1 MVKCSIDDTSLKQIK
16 NMTARVLR
24 AHLKEHGTASALK
37 SNMKQL
43 IQDISEQFE
52 LTDSMVIAQA
62 ISDAATRYGVNEQ
75 IPDYFNAENINNILI
90 ASDQDIQQ
98 VDPLE
103 ASTDQ
108 LTDVPQ
114 IKSKLDASR
123 DFMDKSF
130 GLAKEVEIQFQNIT
144 NQNLFDCL
152 FINRGSIN
160 QKSGIV
166 QNTKELN
173 DNIRSY
179 QTQLLKNITTYLRS
193 VLRNARNLKIE
204 EDIKKAVAKPVMYDE
219 NNKYTGILEVL
230 RPLIDTYIREPLL
243 GKTDIIR
250 EVYNTSRDSNSPDS
264 KLSKQKLDA
273 FNSMVLLRNF
283 DTYLS
288 VLLGKAIQIKDFNQ
302 KTGEDKYQISDK
314 TAKLATT
321 WRVSENIFVEDE
333 ADAITKL
340 AINTS
345 PLYNWGSTVPKEG
358 YFLNFSNFQHIIAKI
373 KDLTYN
379 TETDKIIFDKNFGK
393 NYKDLYKEIPQE
405 LKDKSLRS
413 FISMVR
419 RNPRKYLH
427 SIFDILSNDNFKK
440 DNPGIYKNFT
450 QDELNKLYSLSKD
463 IFNGSNSLRNLVSGN
478 PDIDYYAFVTQ
489 SADSIFNVRYIQYYQ
504 DEDGKVQVRTLLDQ
518 GINNVKRKLEQTI
531 NVSNSITLI
540 GNWES
545 YKSSLGLTASYEN
558 DDLKSITFK
567 IPGTDIV
574 AEVLANSGDVR
585 LTGNINYVQDLQKLL
600 PFIDKTLRMNLQNNM
615 EFLNSLKETF
625 GSTYEVGSNL
635 LKFASRVIFNQYVSK
650 EILTDAPTST
660 RQDLISMIYG
670 RNAPSYNWELDE
682 LGMVH
687 GNDIRTLN
695 LMALAKANMDGIT
708 TATQVKDGEGN
719 GQSNQTL
726 SRLLGSLTSQWELQE
741 RQKDSISNS
750 FQLLTTPGLLEGIY
764 TAKEF
769 YNPSDRS
776 KSTTAMNVNEM
787 AYSQV
792 VYDFIGGL
800 MERSDN
806 NVVGN
811 GHIMILPS
819 VNSDKGTIGRLK
831 IDLNTPVYLDGIQKP
846 LKDFTSSELKRLI
859 SQEFGEFYENMYYKV
874 ISDWATL
881 EDYMVHIGYPVKGLL
896 ASDFINGFKNF
907 NQIFPSLNTGFKTP
921 VEFVKSIVLDHN
933 SMFRLHPLELV
944 DQVHY
949 KNVKGNLAINPAI
962 IAQVA
967 RFKPESLIFQGNN
980 KQLMYPSSEQF
991 WIRKKAEV
999 LKGLLKSNFRINV
1012 TESSQPELKFIEDN
1026 YKGWINTSGDVIL
1039 AKANINGNLIDIA
1052 SSKDLLKLGIQGN
1065 INDVIDGVSSTLQLN
1080 PILEQYNYL
1089 DYLVSQEF
1097 MDLTVGS
1104 FVAHPEKSKSAD
1116 VLQQEAAHFQAQH
1129 KRNVSFTAAMH
1140 TFQLNLLNGIPEYY
1154 NLAVIDDIHDTQG
1167 TIIGLDNDIKP
1178 FDGAT
1183 FVNPFVVILE
1193 NNSLGGARAG
1203 ISKKQFVHFKNET
1216 TGTGGII
1223 KTAGFGL
1230 TNDWIRNSP
1239 FLERMMRKMTD
1250 HIWLNEDNNPF
1261 VTDITKNWKGDKINY
1276 KKFFFKR
1283 NGKTY
1288 QITNI
1293 ESLGNNT
1300 YRRTIQ
1306 EVTLDGN
1313 PIGKPLQGKNIVI
1326 DSNYKLW
1333 NFFGGKDSMELKNG
1347 KLLPSNTSVE
1357 NVVLAMNNIGTP
1369 KNNNIQ
1375 TQDDIWQALKMSDV
1389 HYLATAGAVKQGAAN
1404 INSASRYN
1412 DDVPYD
1418 TQRIHMYQSGIQ
1430 LDKEHHADEAELSL
1444 MTQVISACAAKGYTI
1459 DTAIGLYD
1467 ALRKSTDINT
1477 KEHLQAVQEL
1487 FADGSEESIQNFQE
1501 ILMQSIV
1508 KAISTSN
1515 GDNFAKTIA
1524 LDLMEQAK
1532 AGKKISYADVNIP
1545 LSDNNIYRK
1554 VFSTVSSFLTRSG
1567 IKQKIPGVLSVLTP
1581 SHEIMKVYA
1590 GRKYESFTNPK
1601 EELAEL
1607 QKQQAPV
1614 YDSRFTY
1621 TKDQKSFMGFN
1632 LIQVEYKSMKSKL
1645 DGQPVAARN
1654 MHDGNIYLD
1663 VQLLADK
1670 YREKAWQ
1677 KARNSEPLNY
1687 DFKSP
1692 EEWINFVLL
1701 HEAMHNQYLKKNGES
1716 SFDYETRINNEALK
1730 RLPNDITN
1738 LELGRTYLI
1747 TYNVDSEVEDVDGNL
1762 QIVPVPVTEPKP
1774 IRTPREYRQLK
1785 KDIQSGKVTQVIE
1798 DVRDGR
1804 NLAGYNV
1811 RFRTDKGS
1819 FQIWDLTSASALFD
1833 INEIEENW
1841 EGTQQDVDALKQVMV
1856 EAYGSAPNITL
1867 ENASTYLSVLKI
1879 RLRRQLQS
1887 DLQNLSK
1894 TTPNVIEQY
1903 KQLVTNGQNTREWFN
1918 KYAQW
1923 VNIKLGRND
1932 GSSIKLNGVN
1942 TVVDAANFRSVH
1954 MQVLNLLKKSQQV
1967 RIDGDWHTVDKNSL
1981 REQAYEVIMPK
1992 TFATKFGLR
2001 EFDDLNTIQNDRDYF
2016 IKQYLKNQATKV
2028 NPQQYSIEFK
2038 RADGNHLYVLNK
2050 KRVPGS
2056 QLKKLSGIVTSTD
2069 EEGNVYRLDANGNTL
2084 YKITS
2089 DTEIYTDSLGNEVI
2103 VSDDLEHYINE
2114 LKYDSVKLSENL
2126 IDFPSIIDSTCKA
2139 LRKSVNKNARSFGR
2153 YIMSGGNT
2161 AQDILGSNEE
2171 YHSVTLENY
2180 QQEPDTNPI
2189 IRAGREKHTSFL
2201 RSLDI
2206 VAARIPAQS
2215 MQSYMPMKIIAFD
2228 NPDINTAYVSTYQIL
2243 LQGSDYDVDAVSL
2256 ATFDID
2262 ANGILQLWSPY
2273 ADLANVEMRKASEN
2287 LPIPTGEEVEIQ
2299 ESDNINE
2306 CTDLFKK
2313 YGDLFNIRVAQ
2324 DYDKKTGEYTP
2335 SNTEVAISLNI
2346 NTPEQ
2351 LSRFGQM
2358 LKEIK
2363 VIHIPSNG
2371 YIPQFMKEVSNLFV
2385 IKNREQFNSIFQKL
2399 KEIVDHH
2406 NLYLDRIDKDKLS
2419 TIVNNYTMMSMYNT
2433 IIDPVNLIQAQTS
2446 VDGTTGPLKAE
2457 TKKSAEGK
2465 EAKNRT
2471 PGNFV
2476 NKYQSIVENQVGKEA
2491 IAICATGLK
2500 AFFGLTQYNNWVLNY
2515 GTSEQQSRLLL
2526 NSTHQ
2531 GHIIGGK
2538 VYKTLANIRSKDPNT
2553 ITNADVLEALS
2564 QVTNDNDAALTLSA
2578 LLSLATD
2585 NAKELALSKLN
2596 ASTKTIGMYIYGITI
2611 GMDFK
2616 DVAKILMS
2624 PTGSIVTSLLEGDV
2638 FTGKREV
2645 SQPVNVFGYFEQ
2657 CPKELLNKYD
2667 VHQDPEGNT
2676 IPISP
2681 LQKFSELFRREQKLG
2696 KEDDLGKAIATF
2708 GKSGYIIQEKLNSLE
2723 SLRGQ
2728 YNSPSKYAQR
2738 IYNQLI
2744 DSIEEYVI
2752 NLSNIDEKVLS
2763 DLRTLA
2769 EGAKEM
2775 RRLGSIFSLNQGI
2788 KNDPEGLLRQ
2798 VNLIERAIY
2807 DITEDEKDIIDI
2819 NKFAFDEAYRQRAI
2833 NAYEK
2838 VKHSFNILEAVSTVP
2853 HFMGYVQ
2860 TLAIAL
2866 REVSESFK
2874 FRSSRN
2880 MSLELSTMINYKDEN
2895 RIIKGIENFVGDFL
2909 RKQWLL
2915 QNDVQMIIPKGNQA
2929 FDKQGNKYILAQ
2941 DTPVHLG
2948 TDWGAAT
2955 FRMFMES
2962 QVIPDLKAGKI
2973 KPGVDFPGV
2982 KDNRFIKD
2990 LMNDLS
2996 TNTVSRNAS
3005 IIYTLPIN
3013 MLPRTDADT
3022 ATLNAYKAEF
3032 NKLAKYAYQ
3041 YEVTTFNPEGQ
3052 AETTLSTPKPL
3063 VDLFTYYAMI
3073 ANNWKLSENSLVP
3086 ILENFQNTGIL
3097 QDFHNFEKAYDK
3109 SEYTLSLDKID
3120 IDDILPYVAP
3130 KGSPYSSYSNY
3141 LWARNSSTHKYEMM
3155 RKLSNEELDSIQEDE
3170 NGNKPG
3176 VINRYQF
3183 RGSSD
3188 TNYFPT
3194 GSIQQSEKVLNASY
3208 KDGEDTVHYQITY
3221 DVESGKIIKAQSDSV
3236 EIDLSNLKSIPTTK
3250 VNGIRKVDTNLLE
3263 SIIKD
3268 KLNPC

>member
-1 MVKCSIDDTSLKQIK
+1 MIKCSIDDTSLKQIK

-24 AHLKEHGTASALK
+24 VHLKEHGTASALK

-43 IQDISEQFE
+43 IQNISKQFE
-52 LTDSMVIAQA
+52 LTNSMTVAQA

-98 VDPLE
+98 VDQLE

-114 IKSKLDASR
+114 IKSKLEASR

-130 GLAKEVEIQFQNIT
+130 GLAKEVEVWFQNIT

-166 QNTKELN
+166 QNTRELN

-179 QTQLLKNITTYLRS
+179 QTYLLKNITIYLRS
-193 VLRNARNLKIE
+193 ILRNARNLKIE
-204 EDIKKAVAKPVMYDE
+204 EDIKKAIAKPVMYDE
-219 NNKYTGILEVL
+219 NNKYTGILETL
-230 RPLIDTYIREPLL
+230 QPLIDTYIKEPLL

-250 EVYNTSRDSNSPDS
+250 EIYNASRDSNNPDN
-264 KLSKQKLDA
+264 KLSKQKLNA
-273 FNSMVLLRNF
+273 FNSMILLRNF

-288 VLLGKAIQIKDFNQ
+288 VMLGKAIQIKDFNQ

-321 WRVSENIFVEDE
+321 WRVSENIFVEEE

-379 TETDKIIFDKNFGK
+379 ADTDNIIFNKAFGR
-393 NYKDLYKEIPQE
+393 NYKDLYKEIPE
-405 LKDKSLRS
+405 EIRDKPLRTL
-413 FISMVR
+413 INVIR

-427 SIFDILSNDNFKK
+427 SIFNILSNDNFKK

-450 QDELNKLYSLSKD
+450 QDELNKLYSLSKG
-463 IFNGSNSLRNLVSGN
+463 IFNGPNSLRNLVSGN
-478 PDIDYYAFVTQ
+478 PDIDYYAFITQ

-504 DEDGKVQVRTLLDQ
+504 DEDGKIQVRTLLDQ
-518 GINNVKRKLEQTI
+518 GINNIKRKLEQTI
-531 NVSNSITLI
+531 NISNSIKLI
-540 GNWES
+540 GDWES
-545 YKSSLGLTASYEN
+545 YKDSMNLNASYEGN
-558 DDLKSITFK
+558 NLKSITFK
-567 IPGTDIV
+567 IPGTDVV

-585 LTGNINYVQDLQKLL
+585 LSGTINYAQDFQKLL
-600 PFIDKTLRMNLQNNM
+600 PFIDKTLRMNLQNNV
-615 EFLNSLKETF
+615 EFLNSLKEVF

-650 EILTDAPTST
+650 EVLSDAPANT
-660 RQDLISMIYG
+660 RQDLISIIYG

-687 GNDIRTLN
+687 GNDVRTLN

-741 RQKDSISNS
+741 RQKDSISHS

-769 YNPSDRS
+769 YNPSDKS
-776 KSTTAMNVNEM
+776 KATTAMNVNEM

-800 MERSDN
+800 MERSDT

-831 IDLNTPVYLDGIQKP
+831 IDLNTSVYLDGIQKP
-846 LKDFTSSELKRLI
+846 LKDFTSSELERLI
-859 SQEFGEFYENMYYKV
+859 SLEFGEFYENMYYKV
-874 ISDWATL
+874 VQDWAAL

-896 ASDFINGFKNF
+896 ASDFINGFENF
-907 NQIFPSLNTGFKTP
+907 NQIFPSLNTGFNTP
-921 VEFVKSIVLDHN
+921 VEFVKSIVLDYN

-949 KNVKGNLAINPAI
+949 KNAKGNLAINPAI

-967 RFKPESLIFQGNN
+967 RFKPNSPIFQGNN
-980 KQLMYPSSEQF
+980 KQLMYPSGEQF
-991 WIRKKAEV
+991 WGKKKAEV
-999 LKGLLKSNFRINV
+999 LKGLLKSGFKINV

-1026 YKGWINTSGDVIL
+1026 YKGWINTSGDIIL
-1039 AKANINGNLIDIA
+1039 AKANINGKLIDIV
-1052 SSKDLLKLGIQGN
+1052 SNKDLLKLGIQGN
-1065 INDVIDGVSSTLQLN
+1065 VNDVIDSVTDTLQLN

-1089 DYLVSQEF
+1089 DYLISQEF

-1104 FVAHPEKSKSAD
+1104 FIAHPEKSKSAD

-1140 TFQLNLLNGIPEYY
+1140 AFQLNLLNGIPEYY

-1250 HIWLNEDNNPF
+1250 HVWLNEDSTPF
-1261 VTDITKNWKGDKINY
+1261 ITDITKNWNGDKINY

-1306 EVTLDGN
+1306 EVTSDGN
-1313 PIGKPLQGKNIVI
+1313 PVGKALQGNRIVI

-1357 NVVLAMNNIGTP
+1357 NVVLAMNSIGTP
-1369 KNNNIQ
+1369 RNNNVQ

-1404 INSASRYN
+1404 INPASRYN
-1412 DDVPYD
+1412 DDIPYD
-1418 TQRIHMYQSGIQ
+1418 TQRIPMYQSGIQ

-1444 MTQVISACAAKGYTI
+1444 MTQVISACAARGYTI

-1467 ALRKSTDINT
+1467 ALRKSTDINI
-1477 KEHLQAVQEL
+1477 KEHLQAVQAL
-1487 FADGSEESIQNFQE
+1487 FTDGSENSIQNFQE
-1501 ILMQSIV
+1501 VLMQSIV

-1515 GDNFAKTIA
+1515 GDNFAKTIS

-1532 AGKKISYADVNIP
+1532 AGKKISYADANIP

-1554 VFSTVSSFLTRSG
+1554 IFSTISAFLTRSG

-1581 SHEIMKVYA
+1581 SHDIMKVYA
-1590 GRKYESFTNPK
+1590 GRKYESFDNPK
-1601 EELAEL
+1601 EELEAL
-1607 QKQQAPV
+1607 QAQQVPV
-1614 YDSRFTY
+1614 YD
-1621 TKDQKSFMGFN
+1621 
-1632 LIQVEYKSMKSKL
+1632 
-1645 DGQPVAARN
+1645 
-1654 MHDGNIYLD
+1654 
-1663 VQLLADK
+1663 
-1670 YREKAWQ
+1670 
-1677 KARNSEPLNY
+1677 
-1687 DFKSP
+1687 
-1692 EEWINFVLL
+1692 
-1701 HEAMHNQYLKKNGES
+1701 
-1716 SFDYETRINNEALK
+1716 INN
-1730 RLPNDITN
+1730 PDSDITN
-1738 LELGRTYLI
+1738 LELGRTYLV
-1747 TYNVDSEVEDVDGNL
+1747 TSKVDSEVTDVDGNL
-1762 QIVPVPVTEPKP
+1762 QTISVPATESIL

-1785 KDIQSGKVTQVIE
+1785 KDIQSGKVTQVVE
-1798 DVRDGR
+1798 DVRVGR

-1811 RFRTDKGS
+1811 RFKTDKGS
-1819 FQIWDLTSASALFD
+1819 FQIWDLDSASTLFD
-1833 INEIEENW
+1833 VNELEQNW
-1841 EGTQQDVDALKQVMV
+1841 TGTQQDVDTLKQVMI
-1856 EAYGSAPNITL
+1856 EAYGSAPDITL
-1867 ENASTYLSVLKI
+1867 ENAKIYLNVIKI

-1887 DLQNLSK
+1887 DLKNLSK
-1894 TTPNVIEQY
+1894 TTPDVIQQY
-1903 KQLVTNGQNTREWFN
+1903 KELVTHGQSTREWFN

-1923 VNIKLGRND
+1923 VNIQLGRND
-1932 GSSIKLNGVN
+1932 GSSIRLNGVN
-1942 TVVDAANFRSVH
+1942 TVVDATNFRSVH

-1967 RIDGDWHTVDKNSL
+1967 RIGGDWHTVDKSSL

-2001 EFDDLNTIQNDRDYF
+2001 EFDDLNSIQNDRDYF
-2016 IKQYLKNQATKV
+2016 IKQYLRNQTTKV

-2056 QLKKLSGIVTSTD
+2056 QLKKLTGIVTSTD
-2069 EEGNVYRLDANGNTL
+2069 EEGNIYRLDANGNTL
-2084 YKITS
+2084 YKITP
-2089 DTEIYTDSLGNEVI
+2089 DTEIYKDSLGNEVI

-2126 IDFPSIIDSTCKA
+2126 IDFPSIVDSTCKA

-2153 YIMSGGNT
+2153 YIMSAGNT
-2161 AQDILGSNEE
+2161 THDILRSNAE
-2171 YHSVTLENY
+2171 YHSITLENY

-2262 ANGILQLWSPY
+2262 SNGILQLWSPY
-2273 ADLANVEMRKASEN
+2273 SDLTSVETRKASEN
-2287 LPIPTGEEVEIQ
+2287 LPMPTGQEVQIQ
-2299 ESDNINE
+2299 E
-2306 CTDLFKK
+2306 TDKVEDCVRLFTE
-2313 YGDLFNIRVAQ
+2313 YGDLFNIKIAQ
-2324 DYDKKTGEYTP
+2324 DYNKETKEYTP
-2335 SNTEVAISLNI
+2335 SYTEVTISLNI

-2351 LSRFGQM
+2351 LNKFGRM
-2358 LKEIK
+2358 LKEVK
-2363 VIHIPSNG
+2363 VINVPSNG
-2371 YIPQFMKEVSNLFV
+2371 YIPQFMKSVGNLFI
-2385 IKNREQFNSIFQKL
+2385 IKNREQFNSLFQKI
-2399 KEIVDHH
+2399 KEIIDNH

-2433 IIDPVNLIQAQTS
+2433 IIDPVNLIEAQTS
-2446 VDGTTGPLKAE
+2446 VDGTTGPLKDE

-2515 GTSEQQSRLLL
+2515 GTAEQQSRLLL
-2526 NSTHQ
+2526 NNNHQ
-2531 GHIIGGK
+2531 GHLIGSK

-2553 ITNADVLEALS
+2553 ITNSDVLEALS

-2616 DVAKILMS
+2616 DIAKILMS

-2645 SQPVNVFGYFEQ
+2645 SQPVDVFKYFEY
-2657 CPKELLNKYD
+2657 CPKQLLNKYD
-2667 VHQDPEGNT
+2667 VHQDPEGTT

-2681 LQKFSELFRREQKLG
+2681 LQKFSELFRQQQSLK
-2696 KEDDLGKAIATF
+2696 KNDDLGKAISDF
-2708 GKSGYIIQEKLNSLE
+2708 GKARYTIQEKLNSLE
-2723 SLRGQ
+2723 SLRSQ

-2738 IYNQLI
+2738 MYNQLI

-2763 DLRTLA
+2763 DLYTLA
-2769 EGAKEM
+2769 QGAKEM

-2788 KNDPEGLLRQ
+2788 KSDPEGLLRQ
-2798 VNLIERAIY
+2798 VNLIERAVY
-2807 DITEDEKDIIDI
+2807 DITKDEKDLIDI

-2833 NAYEK
+2833 NAYEN
-2838 VKHSFNILEAVSTVP
+2838 VKHSFNILEAVATVP

-2860 TLAIAL
+2860 TLAVAL

-2880 MSLELSTMINYKDEN
+2880 MSLELSKRIGYNDEN
-2895 RIIKGIENFVGDFL
+2895 RIIKGIENYIGDFL

-2915 QNDVQMIIPKGNQA
+2915 QNNVQIIIPKGNQA

-2941 DTPVHLG
+2941 DTPIHLG

-2982 KDNRFIKD
+2982 RDNRFIKD

-3013 MLPRTDADT
+3013 MLPRTDSDT
-3022 ATLNAYKAEF
+3022 AILNAYKAEF
-3032 NKLAKYAYQ
+3032 NKLGKYAYQ
-3041 YEVTTFNPEGQ
+3041 YEITTFNSDGQ
-3052 AETTLSTPKPL
+3052 AQVTLSTPIPL

-3097 QDFHNFEKAYDK
+3097 RDFHNFEKAYDR
-3109 SEYTLSLDKID
+3109 SEYTLSLDSID
-3120 IDDILPYVAP
+3120 ENDILPYVAP

-3155 RKLSNEELDSIQEDE
+3155 RKLTNKELDSIPEDE

-3176 VINRYQF
+3176 VINKYQF
-3183 RGSSD
+3183 IGSSD

-3194 GSIQQSEKVLNASY
+3194 GNIQQSERVLKASY
-3208 KDGEDTVHYQITY
+3208 KDGEDTIHYQITY
-3221 DVESGKIIKAQSDSV
+3221 DIESGKI
-3236 EIDLSNLKSIPTTK
+3236 LKSEPELIKDTLSDIPTIK
-3250 VNGIRKVDTNLLE
+3250 VNGIRRIDINLLE

>member
-1 MVKCSIDDTSLKQIK
+1 MIKCSIDDTSLKQIK

-52 LTDSMVIAQA
+52 LTNSMTVAQA

-114 IKSKLDASR
+114 IKSKLEASR

-130 GLAKEVEIQFQNIT
+130 GLAKEVEVQFQNIT

-179 QTQLLKNITTYLRS
+179 QTQLLKNITIYLRS
-193 VLRNARNLKIE
+193 ILRNARNLKIE
-204 EDIKKAVAKPVMYDE
+204 EDIKKAIAKPVMYDE
-219 NNKYTGILEVL
+219 NNKYTGILETL
-230 RPLIDTYIREPLL
+230 QPLIDTYIKEPLL

-250 EVYNTSRDSNSPDS
+250 EIYNASRDSNNPDN
-264 KLSKQKLDA
+264 KLSKQKLNA
-273 FNSMVLLRNF
+273 FNSMILLRNF

-288 VLLGKAIQIKDFNQ
+288 VMLGKAIQIKDFNQ

-321 WRVSENIFVEDE
+321 WRVSENIFVEEE

-345 PLYNWGSTVPKEG
+345 PLYNWGSAVPKEG

-379 TETDKIIFDKNFGK
+379 ADTDNIIFDKAFIK
-393 NYKDLYKEIPQE
+393 NYKDLYKEIPE
-405 LKDKSLRS
+405 EIRDKSLRTL
-413 FISMVR
+413 INVIR

-427 SIFDILSNDNFKK
+427 SIFNILSNDNFKK

-450 QDELNKLYSLSKD
+450 QDELNKLYSLSKG
-463 IFNGSNSLRNLVSGN
+463 IFNGPNSLRNLVSGN
-478 PDIDYYAFVTQ
+478 PDIDYYAFITQ

-504 DEDGKVQVRTLLDQ
+504 DEDGKIQVRTLLDQ
-518 GINNVKRKLEQTI
+518 GINNIKRKLEQTI
-531 NVSNSITLI
+531 NISNSIKLI
-540 GNWES
+540 GDWES
-545 YKSSLGLTASYEN
+545 YKDSMNINASYEGSN
-558 DDLKSITFK
+558 LKSITFK
-567 IPGTDIV
+567 IPGTDVV

-585 LTGNINYVQDLQKLL
+585 LSGTINYAQDFQKRL
-600 PFIDKTLRMNLQNNM
+600 PFIDKTLRMNLQNNV
-615 EFLNSLKETF
+615 EFLNSLKEVF

-650 EILTDAPTST
+650 EVLSDAPANT
-660 RQDLISMIYG
+660 RQDLISIIYG

-687 GNDIRTLN
+687 GNDVRTLN

-741 RQKDSISNS
+741 RQKDSISHS

-769 YNPSDRS
+769 YNPSDKS
-776 KSTTAMNVNEM
+776 KATTAMNVNEM

-800 MERSDN
+800 MERSDT

-831 IDLNTPVYLDGIQKP
+831 IDLNTPVYLDGVQKP
-846 LKDFTSSELKRLI
+846 LKDFTSPELERLI
-859 SQEFGEFYENMYYKV
+859 SQEFGEFYENMYYKIV
-874 ISDWATL
+874 SDWATL

-949 KNVKGNLAINPAI
+949 KNAKGNLAINPAI

-967 RFKPESLIFQGNN
+967 RFNPDSHILQGNN
-980 KQLMYPSSEQF
+980 KQLMYPSGEQF
-991 WIRKKAEV
+991 WKKKKAEI
-999 LKGLLKSNFRINV
+999 LKGLLKSGFKINV

-1039 AKANINGNLIDIA
+1039 AKANINGKLIDIV
-1052 SSKDLLKLGIQGN
+1052 SNKDLLKLGIQGN
-1065 INDVIDGVSSTLQLN
+1065 VNDVIDSVTDTLQLN

-1089 DYLVSQEF
+1089 DYLISQEF

-1104 FVAHPEKSKSAD
+1104 FIAHPEKSKSAD

-1140 TFQLNLLNGIPEYY
+1140 AFQLNLLNGIPEYY

-1250 HIWLNEDNNPF
+1250 HIWLNEDSTPF
-1261 VTDITKNWKGDKINY
+1261 ITDITKNWNGDKINY

-1306 EVTLDGN
+1306 EVTSDGN
-1313 PIGKPLQGKNIVI
+1313 PVGKALQGNRIVI

-1357 NVVLAMNNIGTP
+1357 NVVLAMNSIGTP
-1369 KNNNIQ
+1369 RNNNVQ

-1412 DDVPYD
+1412 DDIPYD

-1467 ALRKSTDINT
+1467 ALRKSTDINI
-1477 KEHLQAVQEL
+1477 KEHLQAVQAL
-1487 FADGSEESIQNFQE
+1487 FTDGSENSIQNFQE
-1501 ILMQSIV
+1501 VLMQSIV

-1515 GDNFAKTIA
+1515 GDNFAKTIS

-1532 AGKKISYADVNIP
+1532 AGKKISYADANIP

-1554 VFSTVSSFLTRSG
+1554 IFSTISAFLTRSG

-1581 SHEIMKVYA
+1581 SHDIMKVYA
-1590 GRKYESFTNPK
+1590 GRKYESFDNPK
-1601 EELAEL
+1601 EELEAL
-1607 QKQQAPV
+1607 QAQQVPV
-1614 YDSRFTY
+1614 YD
-1621 TKDQKSFMGFN
+1621 
-1632 LIQVEYKSMKSKL
+1632 
-1645 DGQPVAARN
+1645 
-1654 MHDGNIYLD
+1654 
-1663 VQLLADK
+1663 
-1670 YREKAWQ
+1670 
-1677 KARNSEPLNY
+1677 
-1687 DFKSP
+1687 
-1692 EEWINFVLL
+1692 
-1701 HEAMHNQYLKKNGES
+1701 
-1716 SFDYETRINNEALK
+1716 INN
-1730 RLPNDITN
+1730 PDSDITN
-1738 LELGRTYLI
+1738 LELGRTYLV
-1747 TYNVDSEVEDVDGNL
+1747 TSKVDSEVKDVDGNL
-1762 QIVPVPVTEPKP
+1762 QTISAPATESIL

-1785 KDIQSGKVTQVIE
+1785 KDIQSGKVTQVVE
-1798 DVRDGR
+1798 DVRVGR

-1811 RFRTDKGS
+1811 RFKTDKGS
-1819 FQIWDLTSASALFD
+1819 FQIWDLDSASTLFD
-1833 INEIEENW
+1833 VNELEENW
-1841 EGTQQDVDALKQVMV
+1841 TGTQQDVDTLKQVMI
-1856 EAYGSAPNITL
+1856 ESYGSAPDITL
-1867 ENASTYLSVLKI
+1867 ENAKIYLNVIKI

-1887 DLQNLSK
+1887 DLKNLSK
-1894 TTPNVIEQY
+1894 TTPDVIQQY
-1903 KQLVTNGQNTREWFN
+1903 KELVTHGQSTREWFN

-1923 VNIKLGRND
+1923 VNIQLGRND
-1932 GSSIKLNGVN
+1932 GSSIRLNGVN
-1942 TVVDAANFRSVH
+1942 TVVDATNFRSVH

-1967 RIDGDWHTVDKNSL
+1967 RIGGDWHTVDKNSL

-2001 EFDDLNTIQNDRDYF
+2001 EFDDLNSIQNDRDYF
-2016 IKQYLKNQATKV
+2016 IKQYLRNQTTKV

-2056 QLKKLSGIVTSTD
+2056 QLKKLTGIVTSTD
-2069 EEGNVYRLDANGNTL
+2069 EEGNIYRLDANGNTL

-2089 DTEIYTDSLGNEVI
+2089 DTEIYVDSLGNEVI

-2126 IDFPSIIDSTCKA
+2126 IDYPSIVNSTCKA

-2153 YIMSGGNT
+2153 YIMSAGNT
-2161 AQDILGSNEE
+2161 THDILRSNAE
-2171 YHSVTLENY
+2171 YHSITLENY

-2262 ANGILQLWSPY
+2262 SNGVLQLWSPY
-2273 ADLANVEMRKASEN
+2273 SDLTNVEMRKASEN
-2287 LPIPTGEEVEIQ
+2287 LPMPTGQEVQIQ
-2299 ESDNINE
+2299 ESDKIDD
-2306 CTDLFKK
+2306 CTRLFTE
-2313 YGDLFNIRVAQ
+2313 YGDLFNIKLAW
-2324 DYDKKTGEYTP
+2324 DYNKETKEHTQ
-2335 SNTEVAISLNI
+2335 SQTEVAISLNI

-2351 LSRFGQM
+2351 LSKFGKM
-2358 LKEIK
+2358 LKEVK
-2363 VIHIPSNG
+2363 VINVPSNG
-2371 YIPQFMKEVSNLFV
+2371 YIPQFMKSVGNLFI
-2385 IKNREQFNSIFQKL
+2385 IKNREQFNSLFQKI
-2399 KEIVDHH
+2399 KEIIDNH

-2433 IIDPVNLIQAQTS
+2433 IIDPVNLIEAQTS
-2446 VDGTTGPLKAE
+2446 VDGTTGPLKDE

-2515 GTSEQQSRLLL
+2515 GTAEQQSRLLL
-2526 NSTHQ
+2526 NNNHQ
-2531 GHIIGGK
+2531 GHLIGSK

-2553 ITNADVLEALS
+2553 ITNSDVLEALS

-2616 DVAKILMS
+2616 DIAKILMS

-2645 SQPVNVFGYFEQ
+2645 SQPVDVFKYFEY

-2667 VHQDPEGNT
+2667 VHQDPEGTT

-2681 LQKFSELFRREQKLG
+2681 LQKFSELFRQQQSLK
-2696 KEDDLGKAIATF
+2696 KNDDLGKAVSAF
-2708 GKSGYIIQEKLNSLE
+2708 GKARYTIQEKLSSLE
-2723 SLRGQ
+2723 SLRSQ

-2738 IYNQLI
+2738 MYNQLI
-2744 DSIEEYVI
+2744 DSIEEYVL

-2763 DLRTLA
+2763 DLYTLA
-2769 EGAKEM
+2769 QGAKEM

-2788 KNDPEGLLRQ
+2788 KSDPEGLLRQ
-2798 VNLIERAIY
+2798 VNLIERAVY
-2807 DITEDEKDIIDI
+2807 DITKDEKDLIDI

-2833 NAYEK
+2833 NAYEN
-2838 VKHSFNILEAVSTVP
+2838 VKHSFNILEAVATVP

-2860 TLAIAL
+2860 TLAVAL

-2874 FRSSRN
+2874 FRSSRS
-2880 MSLELSTMINYKDEN
+2880 MSLELSKMIGYNDEN
-2895 RIIKGIENFVGDFL
+2895 RIIKGIENYVGDSL

-2941 DTPVHLG
+2941 DTPIHLG

-3013 MLPRTDADT
+3013 MLPRTDSDT
-3022 ATLNAYKAEF
+3022 AILNAYKAEF

-3041 YEVTTFNPEGQ
+3041 YEVTTFNPDGQ
-3052 AETTLSTPKPL
+3052 AQVTLSTPVPL

-3097 QDFHNFEKAYDK
+3097 RDFHNFEKAYDK
-3109 SEYTLSLDKID
+3109 SEDTLSLDNID
-3120 IDDILPYVAP
+3120 INDVLPYVAP

-3155 RKLSNEELDSIQEDE
+3155 RKLSNEELDSIPEDE

-3176 VINRYQF
+3176 VINKYQF
-3183 RGSSD
+3183 IGSSD

-3194 GSIQQSEKVLNASY
+3194 GSIQQPEKVLNASY
-3208 KDGEDTVHYQITY
+3208 KDGENTVHYQITY
-3221 DVESGKIIKAQSDSV
+3221 DVESGKITKARSGLT
-3236 EIDLSNLKSIPTTK
+3236 EIDLSDLESIPTTK

>member
-1 MVKCSIDDTSLKQIK
+1 MIKCSIDDTSLKQIK
-16 NMTARVLR
+16 NLTARVLR

-52 LTDSMVIAQA
+52 LTNSMTVAQT
-62 ISDAATRYGVNEQ
+62 ISDVATRYGVNEQ

-114 IKSKLDASR
+114 IKSKLEASR

-130 GLAKEVEIQFQNIT
+130 GLAKEAEVQFQNIT

-166 QNTKELN
+166 QNTRELN

-179 QTQLLKNITTYLRS
+179 QTQLLKSITIYLGS
-193 VLRNARNLKIE
+193 ILGNARNLKIG
-204 EDIKKAVAKPVMYDE
+204 EDVKKAITKPVMYDE
-219 NNKYTGILEVL
+219 NNKYTGVLETL
-230 RPLIDTYIREPLL
+230 QPLIDTYIKEPLL

-250 EVYNTSRDSNSPDS
+250 EIYNASRDSNNPDNN
-264 KLSKQKLDA
+264 LSKQKLNA
-273 FNSMVLLRNF
+273 FNSMILLRNF

-288 VLLGKAIQIKDFNQ
+288 VMLGKAIQIKDFNQ

-321 WRVSENIFVEDE
+321 WRVSENIFVEEE

-379 TETDKIIFDKNFGK
+379 IDTDNIIFDKAFSK
-393 NYKDLYKEIPQE
+393 NYKDLYKEIPE
-405 LKDKSLRS
+405 EIRDKSLRTL
-413 FISMVR
+413 INVIR

-427 SIFDILSNDNFKK
+427 SIFNILSNDNFKK

-463 IFNGSNSLRNLVSGN
+463 IFNGPNSLRNLVSGN
-478 PDIDYYAFVTQ
+478 PDIDYYAFITQ

-504 DEDGKVQVRTLLDQ
+504 DEDGKIQVRTLLDQ
-518 GINNVKRKLEQTI
+518 GVNNIKRKLEQTI
-531 NVSNSITLI
+531 NMSNSIKLI
-540 GNWES
+540 GDWES
-545 YKSSLGLTASYEN
+545 YKDSMNLNASYEN
-558 DDLKSITFK
+558 GNLKSITFK
-567 IPGTDIV
+567 IPGTDVV

-585 LTGNINYVQDLQKLL
+585 LSGVINYVNDFQKFL
-600 PFIDKTLRMNLQNNM
+600 PFIDKTLRMNLQNNV
-615 EFLNSLKETF
+615 ELLNSLKEVF

-650 EILTDAPTST
+650 EVLSDAPTNT
-660 RQDLISMIYG
+660 RQDLISIIYG
-670 RNAPSYNWELDE
+670 RNAPSYNWDLDE

-687 GNDIRTLN
+687 GNDVRTLN
-695 LMALAKANMDGIT
+695 NMALAKANMDGIT
-708 TATQVKDGEGN
+708 TATQVKDGEGH

-769 YNPSDRS
+769 YNPSDKS
-776 KSTTAMNVNEM
+776 KATTAMNVNEM

-846 LKDFTSSELKRLI
+846 LKDFTSPELERLI

-874 ISDWATL
+874 VSDWTTL

-949 KNVKGNLAINPAI
+949 KNADGNLAINPAI

-967 RFKPESLIFQGNN
+967 RFKPDSPIFQGN
-980 KQLMYPSSEQF
+980 KQLMYPSREQF
-991 WIRKKAEV
+991 WEKKKAEV
-999 LKGLLKSNFRINV
+999 LKGLLKSGFKINV
-1012 TESSQPELKFIEDN
+1012 TESSQLELKFIETN

-1039 AKANINGNLIDIA
+1039 AKANINGKLIDIT
-1052 SSKDLLKLGIQGN
+1052 SNKNLLKLGIQGN
-1065 INDVIDGVSSTLQLN
+1065 INDVIDSVTDTLQLN

-1089 DYLVSQEF
+1089 DYLISQEF

-1104 FVAHPEKSKSAD
+1104 FIAHPEKSKSAD

-1140 TFQLNLLNGIPEYY
+1140 AFQLNLLNGIPEYY

-1250 HIWLNEDNNPF
+1250 HIWLNEDSTPF
-1261 VTDITKNWKGDKINY
+1261 TTNITKNWKGDKINY

-1300 YRRTIQ
+1300 YRRTVQ
-1306 EVTLDGN
+1306 EVTSDGN
-1313 PIGKPLQGKNIVI
+1313 PVVGKALQGKEIVI
-1326 DSNYKLW
+1326 NSNYKLW

-1357 NVVLAMNNIGTP
+1357 NVVLAMNSIGTP
-1369 KNNNIQ
+1369 RSNNVQ

-1404 INSASRYN
+1404 INSASKYN

-1467 ALRKSTDINT
+1467 ALRKSTDINI
-1477 KEHLQAVQEL
+1477 KEHLQAVQAL
-1487 FADGSEESIQNFQE
+1487 FTDGSEDSIQNFQE
-1501 ILMQSIV
+1501 VLMQSIV

-1515 GDNFAKTIA
+1515 GDNFAKTIS

-1532 AGKKISYADVNIP
+1532 AGKKISYADANIP

-1554 VFSTVSSFLTRSG
+1554 IFSTVSAFLTRSG

-1581 SHEIMKVYA
+1581 SHDIMKVYA

-1601 EELAEL
+1601 GELEAL
-1607 QKQQAPV
+1607 QAQQVPV
-1614 YDSRFTY
+1614 YDIDNPDS
-1621 TKDQKSFMGFN
+1621 
-1632 LIQVEYKSMKSKL
+1632 
-1645 DGQPVAARN
+1645 
-1654 MHDGNIYLD
+1654 
-1663 VQLLADK
+1663 
-1670 YREKAWQ
+1670 
-1677 KARNSEPLNY
+1677 
-1687 DFKSP
+1687 
-1692 EEWINFVLL
+1692 
-1701 HEAMHNQYLKKNGES
+1701 
-1716 SFDYETRINNEALK
+1716 
-1730 RLPNDITN
+1730 DITN
-1738 LELGRTYLI
+1738 LELGRTYLV
-1747 TYNVDSEVEDVDGNL
+1747 TSEVDSEVNDVDGNL
-1762 QIVPVPVTEPKP
+1762 QTISVPATESRL
-1774 IRTPREYRQLK
+1774 IGTPREYRQLK
-1785 KDIQSGKVTQVIE
+1785 KDIQSGKVTQVVE

-1811 RFRTDKGS
+1811 RFKTDKGS
-1819 FQIWDLTSASALFD
+1819 FQIWDLDSASALFD
-1833 INEIEENW
+1833 INELEKNW
-1841 EGTQQDVDALKQVMV
+1841 EGTQQDVNTLKKVITKV
-1856 EAYGSAPNITL
+1856 YGSSPDITL
-1867 ENASTYLSVLKI
+1867 EDAKIYLNVIKI
-1879 RLRRQLQS
+1879 RLRRWLQR
-1887 DLQNLSK
+1887 DLKNLSK
-1894 TTPNVIEQY
+1894 TTPDVIQQY
-1903 KQLVTNGQNTREWFN
+1903 KELVTHGQSTREWFN

-1923 VNIKLGRND
+1923 VNVKLGRNN
-1932 GSSIKLNGVN
+1932 GSSIKLEGVN
-1942 TVVDAANFRSVH
+1942 IVVDATNFRSVH
-1954 MQVLNLLKKSQQV
+1954 RQVLNLLNESQQV
-1967 RIDGDWHTVDKNSL
+1967 RIDGVQHTVDKNSL

-2001 EFDDLNTIQNDRDYF
+2001 EFDDLNSIQNDRDYF
-2016 IKQYLKNQATKV
+2016 IKQYLRNQTTKV

-2056 QLKKLSGIVTSTD
+2056 QLKKLTGIVTSTD

-2089 DTEIYTDSLGNEVI
+2089 DTEIYADALGNEVI
-2103 VSDDLEHYINE
+2103 VSDNLEHYINE

-2126 IDFPSIIDSTCKA
+2126 IDYPSIVDSTCKA

-2153 YIMSGGNT
+2153 YIMSAGNT
-2161 AQDILGSNEE
+2161 AYDILRSNAE
-2171 YHSVTLENY
+2171 YHSITLENY

-2215 MQSYMPMKIIAFD
+2215 MQSYMPMKVIAFD

-2262 ANGILQLWSPY
+2262 SNGVLQLWSPY
-2273 ADLANVEMRKASEN
+2273 SNLTNVEMRKASEN
-2287 LPIPTGEEVEIQ
+2287 LPIPTGQEVQIQ
-2299 ESDNINE
+2299 ESDKIE
-2306 CTDLFKK
+2306 DCIRLFTE
-2313 YGDLFNIRVAQ
+2313 YGDLFNIKVAQ
-2324 DYDKKTGEYTP
+2324 DYNKETKEYTP
-2335 SNTEVAISLNI
+2335 SQTEVAISLNI

-2351 LSRFGQM
+2351 LSKFGKM
-2358 LKEIK
+2358 LKEVE
-2363 VIHIPSNG
+2363 VINVPSDG
-2371 YIPQFMKEVSNLFV
+2371 YIPQFMNSVGNLFV
-2385 IKNREQFNSIFQKL
+2385 IKNKEQFNSLFQKI
-2399 KEIVDHH
+2399 KEIIDNH

-2433 IIDPVNLIQAQTS
+2433 IIDPVNLIEAQTS
-2446 VDGTTGPLKAE
+2446 VDGTTGPLKDE

-2515 GTSEQQSRLLL
+2515 GTTEQQSRLLL
-2526 NSTHQ
+2526 NNNHQ
-2531 GHIIGGK
+2531 GHLIGSK

-2553 ITNADVLEALS
+2553 ITNSDVLEALS

-2616 DVAKILMS
+2616 DIAKILMS

-2645 SQPVNVFGYFEQ
+2645 SQPVDVFKYFEY
-2657 CPKELLNKYD
+2657 CPKQLLNKYD
-2667 VHQDPEGNT
+2667 VHQDSEGTT

-2681 LQKFSELFRREQKLG
+2681 LQKFSELFRQQQSLK
-2696 KEDDLGKAIATF
+2696 KNDDLGKAISAF
-2708 GKSGYIIQEKLNSLE
+2708 GKARYTIQEKLNSLE
-2723 SLRGQ
+2723 SLRNQ

-2738 IYNQLI
+2738 MYNQLI

-2763 DLRTLA
+2763 DLYTLA

-2798 VNLIERAIY
+2798 VNLIERAVY
-2807 DITEDEKDIIDI
+2807 DITEDEKDLIDI

-2838 VKHSFNILEAVSTVP
+2838 VKHSFNILEAVATVP
-2853 HFMGYVQ
+2853 HFMGYVR
-2860 TLAIAL
+2860 TLAVAL

-2874 FRSSRN
+2874 FRSSRS
-2880 MSLELSTMINYKDEN
+2880 MSLELSKRIGYNDEN
-2895 RIIKGIENFVGDFL
+2895 KIIKGIENYVGDFL

-2915 QNDVQMIIPKGNQA
+2915 QNNVQIIIPKGNQA

-2941 DTPVHLG
+2941 DTQIHLG

-2973 KPGVDFPGV
+2973 KPGVENFPGV

-3013 MLPRTDADT
+3013 MLPRTDYDT
-3022 ATLNAYKAEF
+3022 SILNAYKAEF

-3041 YEVTTFNPEGQ
+3041 YEVTTFNSDGQ
-3052 AETTLSTPKPL
+3052 AQGTLSTPMPL

-3097 QDFHNFEKAYDK
+3097 RDFHDFEKAYDK
-3109 SEYTLSLDKID
+3109 SEDTLSLNNMD
-3120 IDDILPYVAP
+3120 INDILPYVAP

-3155 RKLSNEELDSIQEDE
+3155 RKLDKGELDSIPEDE

-3176 VINRYQF
+3176 VINEYQF
-3183 RGSSD
+3183 IGSSD

-3194 GSIQQSEKVLNASY
+3194 GNIQQSERVLKASY
-3208 KDGEDTVHYQITY
+3208 MDGEDTIHYQVTY
-3221 DVESGKIIKAQSDSV
+3221 DIESGKILESEPKLIKTA
-3236 EIDLSNLKSIPTTK
+3236 LAKIPTIK
-3250 VNGIRKVDTNLLE
+3250 VNGIKKIDTNYLE
-3263 SIIKD
+3263 IIIKD

>member
-1 MVKCSIDDTSLKQIK
+1 MIKCSIDDTSLKQIK
-16 NMTARVLR
+16 NLTARVLR

-52 LTDSMVIAQA
+52 LTNSMAVAQA
-62 ISDAATRYGVNEQ
+62 ISYAATRYGVNEQ

-114 IKSKLDASR
+114 IKSKLEASR

-130 GLAKEVEIQFQNIT
+130 GLAKEVEVQFQNIT

-166 QNTKELN
+166 QNTRELN

-179 QTQLLKNITTYLRS
+179 QTQLLKNITIYLRS
-193 VLRNARNLKIE
+193 ILRNARNLKIE
-204 EDIKKAVAKPVMYDE
+204 ENIKKAIAKPVMYDE
-219 NNKYTGILEVL
+219 NNKYTEVL
-230 RPLIDTYIREPLL
+230 ETLQPLIDMYIKDPLL

-250 EVYNTSRDSNSPDS
+250 EIYNASRDSNNPDN
-264 KLSKQKLDA
+264 KLSKQKLNA
-273 FNSMVLLRNF
+273 FNSMILLRNF

-288 VLLGKAIQIKDFNQ
+288 VMLGKAIQIKDFNQ

-321 WRVSENIFVEDE
+321 WRVSENIFVEEE

-379 TETDKIIFDKNFGK
+379 TDTDNIIFNKAFSK
-393 NYKDLYKEIPQE
+393 NYKDLYKELPEEIR
-405 LKDKSLRS
+405 DKSLRTL
-413 FISMVR
+413 INVIR

-427 SIFDILSNDNFKK
+427 SIFNILSNDNFKK

-463 IFNGSNSLRNLVSGN
+463 IFNGPNSLRNLVSGN
-478 PDIDYYAFVTQ
+478 PDIDYYAFITQ

-504 DEDGKVQVRTLLDQ
+504 DEDGKIQVRTLLDQ

-531 NVSNSITLI
+531 NVSNSIKLI

-545 YKSSLGLTASYEN
+545 YKDSMNLNASYEN
-558 DDLKSITFK
+558 DTLKSITFK
-567 IPGTDIV
+567 IPGTDVV
-574 AEVLANSGDVR
+574 AEVLSNSGDVR
-585 LTGNINYVQDLQKLL
+585 LSGVINYVNDFQKLS
-600 PFIDKTLRMNLQNNM
+600 PFIDKTLRMNLQNNV
-615 EFLNSLKETF
+615 ELLNSLKEVF

-650 EILTDAPTST
+650 EVLQDASTNT
-660 RQDLISMIYG
+660 RQDLISIIYG
-670 RNAPSYNWELDE
+670 RNAPSYNWVLDE

-769 YNPSDRS
+769 YNPSDKS
-776 KSTTAMNVNEM
+776 KATTAMNVNEM

-800 MERSDN
+800 MERTDN

-846 LKDFTSSELKRLI
+846 LKDFTSSELERLI

-874 ISDWATL
+874 VSDWAAL
-881 EDYMVHIGYPVKGLL
+881 EGYLVHIGYPVKGLL
-896 ASDFINGFKNF
+896 ASDFINGFENF

-949 KNVKGNLAINPAI
+949 KNAKGNLAINPAI

-967 RFKPESLIFQGNN
+967 RFKPDSPIFQGNN
-980 KQLMYPSSEQF
+980 KQLMYPSGEQF
-991 WIRKKAEV
+991 WEKKKAEV
-999 LKGLLKSNFRINV
+999 LKGLLKSGFKINV
-1012 TESSQPELKFIEDN
+1012 TESSQPELKFIEGN
-1026 YKGWINTSGDVIL
+1026 YKGWINISGDVIL
-1039 AKANINGNLIDIA
+1039 AKANINGKLIDIV
-1052 SSKDLLKLGIQGN
+1052 SNKDLLKLGIQGN
-1065 INDVIDGVSSTLQLN
+1065 INDVIDSVTDTLQLN
-1080 PILEQYNYL
+1080 PVLEQYNYL
-1089 DYLVSQEF
+1089 DYLISQEF

-1104 FVAHPEKSKSAD
+1104 FIAHPEKSKSAD

-1140 TFQLNLLNGIPEYY
+1140 AFQLNLLNGIPEYY
-1154 NLAVIDDIHDTQG
+1154 NIAVIDDIHDTQG

-1183 FVNPFVVILE
+1183 FVNPFVVVLE

-1250 HIWLNEDNNPF
+1250 HVWLNEDSTPF
-1261 VTDITKNWKGDKINY
+1261 TTDITRNWRDDKINY

-1306 EVTLDGN
+1306 EVTPDGN
-1313 PIGKPLQGKNIVI
+1313 PVGKELQGNEIVI

-1347 KLLPSNTSVE
+1347 KLLLSNTSVE
-1357 NVVLAMNNIGTP
+1357 NVVLAMNNIGTS
-1369 KNNNIQ
+1369 KNNNVQ

-1412 DDVPYD
+1412 DDIPYD

-1477 KEHLQAVQEL
+1477 KEHLQAVQAL
-1487 FADGSEESIQNFQE
+1487 FTDESEESIQNFQE
-1501 ILMQSIV
+1501 VLMQSIV

-1515 GDNFAKTIA
+1515 GDNFAKTIS

-1532 AGKKISYADVNIP
+1532 AGKKISYADANIP

-1554 VFSTVSSFLTRSG
+1554 IFSTISVFLTRSG

-1581 SHEIMKVYA
+1581 SHDIMKVYA
-1590 GRKYESFTNPK
+1590 GRKYESFDNPK
-1601 EELAEL
+1601 EELEAL
-1607 QKQQAPV
+1607 QAQQVPV
-1614 YDSRFTY
+1614 YD
-1621 TKDQKSFMGFN
+1621 
-1632 LIQVEYKSMKSKL
+1632 
-1645 DGQPVAARN
+1645 
-1654 MHDGNIYLD
+1654 
-1663 VQLLADK
+1663 
-1670 YREKAWQ
+1670 
-1677 KARNSEPLNY
+1677 
-1687 DFKSP
+1687 
-1692 EEWINFVLL
+1692 
-1701 HEAMHNQYLKKNGES
+1701 
-1716 SFDYETRINNEALK
+1716 INN
-1730 RLPNDITN
+1730 PDSNITN
-1738 LELGRTYLI
+1738 LELGRTYLV
-1747 TYNVDSEVEDVDGNL
+1747 TSNMDSEVEDVDGNL
-1762 QIVPVPVTEPKP
+1762 QIAPVPVTESRL

-1785 KDIQSGKVTQVIE
+1785 KDIQSGKVTQVVE
-1798 DVRDGR
+1798 DIRAGR

-1811 RFRTDKGS
+1811 RFKTDKGS

-1833 INEIEENW
+1833 INELEENW
-1841 EGTQQDVDALKQVMV
+1841 AGTQQDVDTLKQVMI
-1856 EAYGSAPNITL
+1856 EAYGSAPGITL
-1867 ENASTYLSVLKI
+1867 ENAKTYLDVIKI

-1887 DLQNLSK
+1887 DLKNLSK
-1894 TTPNVIEQY
+1894 TTPDVIQQY
-1903 KQLVTNGQNTREWFN
+1903 KELVTHGQSTREWFN

-1923 VNIKLGRND
+1923 VNIQLGRND
-1932 GSSIKLNGVN
+1932 GSSIRLKGANI
-1942 TVVDAANFRSVH
+1942 VVDATNFRSVH

-1981 REQAYEVIMPK
+1981 QEQAYEVIMPK

-2001 EFDDLNTIQNDRDYF
+2001 EFDDLNSIQNDRDYF
-2016 IKQYLKNQATKV
+2016 IKQYLRNQTTKV

-2056 QLKKLSGIVTSTD
+2056 QLKKLTGIVTSTD

-2084 YKITS
+2084 YKITP
-2089 DTEIYTDSLGNEVI
+2089 DTEIYEDSLGNEVI

-2126 IDFPSIIDSTCKA
+2126 IDFPSIVDSACKA

-2153 YIMSGGNT
+2153 YIMSAGNT
-2161 AQDILGSNEE
+2161 TYDILRSNAE
-2171 YHSVTLENY
+2171 YHSITLENY

-2206 VAARIPAQS
+2206 AAARIPAQS
-2215 MQSYMPMKIIAFD
+2215 MQSYMPMKVIAFD

-2262 ANGILQLWSPY
+2262 SNGVLQLWSPY
-2273 ADLANVEMRKASEN
+2273 SNLTNVEMRKASEN
-2287 LPIPTGEEVEIQ
+2287 LPMPTGQEVQIQ
-2299 ESDNINE
+2299 ESDKIDD
-2306 CTDLFKK
+2306 CTRLFTE
-2313 YGDLFNIRVAQ
+2313 YGDLFNIKLAW
-2324 DYDKKTGEYTP
+2324 DYNKETKEHTQ
-2335 SNTEVAISLNI
+2335 SQTEVAISLNI

-2351 LSRFGQM
+2351 LSKFGNM
-2358 LKEIK
+2358 LKEIE
-2363 VIHIPSNG
+2363 VINVPSNG
-2371 YIPQFMKEVSNLFV
+2371 YIPQFINSVGNLFT
-2385 IKNREQFNSIFQKL
+2385 IKNRGQFNSLFQKI
-2399 KEIVDHH
+2399 KEIIDNH

-2433 IIDPVNLIQAQTS
+2433 IIDPVNLIEAQTS
-2446 VDGTTGPLKAE
+2446 VDGTTGPLKDE

-2515 GTSEQQSRLLL
+2515 GTAEQQSRLLL
-2526 NSTHQ
+2526 NNNHH
-2531 GHIIGGK
+2531 GHLIGNK

-2553 ITNADVLEALS
+2553 ITNSDVLEALS

-2616 DVAKILMS
+2616 DIAKILMS
-2624 PTGSIVTSLLEGDV
+2624 PTGSIVTSLLEEDV

-2645 SQPVNVFGYFEQ
+2645 SQPVDVFKYFEQ

-2667 VHQDPEGNT
+2667 IHQDSEGIT

-2681 LQKFSELFRREQKLG
+2681 LQKFSELFRQEQGLG
-2696 KEDDLGKAIATF
+2696 KNDDLGQAISTF
-2708 GKSGYIIQEKLNSLE
+2708 GKARYTIQEKLNSLE
-2723 SLRGQ
+2723 SLRNQ

-2738 IYNQLI
+2738 MYNQLI

-2752 NLSNIDEKVLS
+2752 NLSNIDERVLS
-2763 DLRTLA
+2763 DLYTLA
-2769 EGAKEM
+2769 QGAKEM

-2788 KNDPEGLLRQ
+2788 RNDPEGLLRQ
-2798 VNLIERAIY
+2798 VNLIERAVY
-2807 DITEDEKDIIDI
+2807 DITGNEKDIIDI

-2833 NAYEK
+2833 NAYEN
-2838 VKHSFNILEAVSTVP
+2838 VKHSFNILEAVATVP

-2860 TLAIAL
+2860 TLAVAL

-2874 FRSSRN
+2874 FRSSRR
-2880 MSLELSTMINYKDEN
+2880 MSLELSKMIKYNDEN
-2895 RIIKGIENFVGDFL
+2895 RITKGIENFVGDFL

-2915 QNDVQMIIPKGNQA
+2915 QNNVQMIIPKGNQA

-2962 QVIPDLKAGKI
+2962 QVIPDLKAGRI

-2990 LMNDLS
+2990 LMNDLF

-3013 MLPRTDADT
+3013 MLPRTDSDT
-3022 ATLNAYKAEF
+3022 AILNAYKVEF

-3041 YEVTTFNPEGQ
+3041 YEVTTFNSDGQ
-3052 AETTLSTPKPL
+3052 AQRTLSTPVPL

-3086 ILENFQNTGIL
+3086 ILENFQNTGIIR
-3097 QDFHNFEKAYDK
+3097 DFHDFEKAYDK
-3109 SEYTLSLDKID
+3109 SEDTLSLDNMD
-3120 IDDILPYVAP
+3120 INDILPYVAP

-3155 RKLSNEELDSIQEDE
+3155 RKLDKGELDSIPEDE

-3176 VINRYQF
+3176 VINSYQF
-3183 RGSSD
+3183 IGSSD

-3194 GSIQQSEKVLNASY
+3194 GNIQQPEKVLNASY
-3208 KDGEDTVHYQITY
+3208 KDGENTVHYQITY
-3221 DVESGKIIKAQSDSV
+3221 DVESGKITKARSGLT
-3236 EIDLSNLKSIPTTK
+3236 EIDLSDLESIPTTK

>member
-1 MVKCSIDDTSLKQIK
+1 MIKCSIDDTSLKQIK

-52 LTDSMVIAQA
+52 LTNSMTVAQA

-130 GLAKEVEIQFQNIT
+130 GLAKEVEVQFQNIT

-166 QNTKELN
+166 QNTRELN

-179 QTQLLKNITTYLRS
+179 QTYLLKNITIYLRS
-193 VLRNARNLKIE
+193 ILRNARNLKIE
-204 EDIKKAVAKPVMYDE
+204 EDIKKAIAKPVMYDE
-219 NNKYTGILEVL
+219 NNKYTGILETL
-230 RPLIDTYIREPLL
+230 QPLIDTYIKEPLL

-250 EVYNTSRDSNSPDS
+250 EIYNASRDSNNPDN
-264 KLSKQKLDA
+264 KLSKQKLNA
-273 FNSMVLLRNF
+273 FNSMILLRNF

-288 VLLGKAIQIKDFNQ
+288 VMLGKAIQIKDFNQ

-321 WRVSENIFVEDE
+321 WRVSENIFVEEE

-345 PLYNWGSTVPKEG
+345 PLYNWGSAVPKEG

-379 TETDKIIFDKNFGK
+379 TDTDNIIFNKAFGK
-393 NYKDLYKEIPQE
+393 NYKDLYKEIPE
-405 LKDKSLRS
+405 EIRDKSLRTL
-413 FISMVR
+413 INVIR

-427 SIFDILSNDNFKK
+427 SIFNILSNDNFKK

-450 QDELNKLYSLSKD
+450 QDELNKLYSLSKG
-463 IFNGSNSLRNLVSGN
+463 IFNGPNSLRNLVSGN
-478 PDIDYYAFVTQ
+478 PDIDYYAFITQ

-504 DEDGKVQVRTLLDQ
+504 DEDGKIQVRTLLDQ
-518 GINNVKRKLEQTI
+518 GINNIKRKLEQTI
-531 NVSNSITLI
+531 NISNSIKLI
-540 GNWES
+540 GDWES
-545 YKSSLGLTASYEN
+545 YKDSMNINASYEGSN
-558 DDLKSITFK
+558 LKSITFK
-567 IPGTDIV
+567 IPGTDVV

-585 LTGNINYVQDLQKLL
+585 LSGTINYAQDFQKLL
-600 PFIDKTLRMNLQNNM
+600 PFIDKTLRMNLQNNV
-615 EFLNSLKETF
+615 EFLNSLKEVF

-650 EILTDAPTST
+650 EVLSDAPTNT
-660 RQDLISMIYG
+660 RQDLISIIYG

-741 RQKDSISNS
+741 RQKDSISHS

-769 YNPSDRS
+769 YNPSDKS
-776 KSTTAMNVNEM
+776 KATTAMNVNEM

-831 IDLNTPVYLDGIQKP
+831 IDLNTPVYLDGVQKP
-846 LKDFTSSELKRLI
+846 LKDFTSPELERLI

-874 ISDWATL
+874 VSDWATL

-921 VEFVKSIVLDHN
+921 VEFVKSIVLDYN

-949 KNVKGNLAINPAI
+949 KNAKGNLAINPAI

-967 RFKPESLIFQGNN
+967 RFNPDSHILQGNN
-980 KQLMYPSSEQF
+980 KQLMYPSGEQF
-991 WIRKKAEV
+991 WKKKKAEV
-999 LKGLLKSNFRINV
+999 LKGLLKSGFKINV

-1039 AKANINGNLIDIA
+1039 AKANINGKLIDIV
-1052 SSKDLLKLGIQGN
+1052 SNKDLLKLGIQGN
-1065 INDVIDGVSSTLQLN
+1065 VNDVIDSVTDTLQLN

-1089 DYLVSQEF
+1089 DYLISQEF

-1104 FVAHPEKSKSAD
+1104 FIAHPEKSKSAD

-1140 TFQLNLLNGIPEYY
+1140 AFQLNLLNGIPEYY

-1250 HIWLNEDNNPF
+1250 HIWLNEDSTPF
-1261 VTDITKNWKGDKINY
+1261 VTDITKNWNGDKINY

-1306 EVTLDGN
+1306 EVTSDGN
-1313 PIGKPLQGKNIVI
+1313 PVGKALQGNRIVI

-1357 NVVLAMNNIGTP
+1357 NVVLAMNSIGTP
-1369 KNNNIQ
+1369 RNNNVQ

-1404 INSASRYN
+1404 INPASRYN
-1412 DDVPYD
+1412 DDIPYD
-1418 TQRIHMYQSGIQ
+1418 TQRIPMYQSGIQ

-1501 ILMQSIV
+1501 ILMHSIV

-1515 GDNFAKTIA
+1515 GDNFAKTIS

-1532 AGKKISYADVNIP
+1532 AGKKISYADANIP

-1554 VFSTVSSFLTRSG
+1554 IFSTISAFLTKSG

-1581 SHEIMKVYA
+1581 SHDIMKVYA
-1590 GRKYESFTNPK
+1590 GIKYESFDNPK
-1601 EELAEL
+1601 EELEAL
-1607 QKQQAPV
+1607 QAQQVPV
-1614 YDSRFTY
+1614 YD
-1621 TKDQKSFMGFN
+1621 
-1632 LIQVEYKSMKSKL
+1632 
-1645 DGQPVAARN
+1645 
-1654 MHDGNIYLD
+1654 
-1663 VQLLADK
+1663 
-1670 YREKAWQ
+1670 
-1677 KARNSEPLNY
+1677 
-1687 DFKSP
+1687 
-1692 EEWINFVLL
+1692 
-1701 HEAMHNQYLKKNGES
+1701 
-1716 SFDYETRINNEALK
+1716 INN
-1730 RLPNDITN
+1730 PDSDITN
-1738 LELGRTYLI
+1738 LELGRTYLV
-1747 TYNVDSEVEDVDGNL
+1747 TSKVDSEVKDVDGNL
-1762 QIVPVPVTEPKP
+1762 QTISAPATESRL

-1785 KDIQSGKVTQVIE
+1785 KDIQSGKVTQVVE
-1798 DVRDGR
+1798 DVRVGR

-1811 RFRTDKGS
+1811 RFKTDKGS
-1819 FQIWDLTSASALFD
+1819 FQIWDLDSASTLFD
-1833 INEIEENW
+1833 VNELEENW
-1841 EGTQQDVDALKQVMV
+1841 TGTQQDVDTLKQVMI
-1856 EAYGSAPNITL
+1856 EAYGSAPDITL
-1867 ENASTYLSVLKI
+1867 ENAKIYLNVIKI

-1887 DLQNLSK
+1887 DLKNLSK
-1894 TTPNVIEQY
+1894 TTPDVIQQY
-1903 KQLVTNGQNTREWFN
+1903 KELVTHGQSTREWFN

-1923 VNIKLGRND
+1923 VNIQLGRND
-1932 GSSIKLNGVN
+1932 GSSIRLNGVN
-1942 TVVDAANFRSVH
+1942 TVVDATNFRSVH

-1967 RIDGDWHTVDKNSL
+1967 RIGGDWHTVDKNSL

-2001 EFDDLNTIQNDRDYF
+2001 EFDDLNSIQNDRDYF
-2016 IKQYLKNQATKV
+2016 IKQYLRNQTTKV

-2056 QLKKLSGIVTSTD
+2056 QLKKLTGIVTSTD
-2069 EEGNVYRLDANGNTL
+2069 EEGNIYRLDANGNTL

-2161 AQDILGSNEE
+2161 AQDILRSNAE

-2273 ADLANVEMRKASEN
+2273 ADLTNVEMGKASEN

-2299 ESDNINE
+2299 ESDDINE

-2324 DYDKKTGEYTP
+2324 DYDKKTREYTP
-2335 SNTEVAISLNI
+2335 SNTEAAISLNI

-2371 YIPQFMKEVSNLFV
+2371 YIPQFMKEVSSLFV

-2433 IIDPVNLIQAQTS
+2433 IIDPVNLIEAQTS
-2446 VDGTTGPLKAE
+2446 VDGTTGPLKDE

-2515 GTSEQQSRLLL
+2515 GTAEQQSRLLL
-2526 NSTHQ
+2526 NNNHQ
-2531 GHIIGGK
+2531 GHLIGSK

-2553 ITNADVLEALS
+2553 ITNSDVLEALS

-2616 DVAKILMS
+2616 DIAKILMS

-2645 SQPVNVFGYFEQ
+2645 SQPVDVFKYFEY

-2667 VHQDPEGNT
+2667 VHQDPEGIT

-2681 LQKFSELFRREQKLG
+2681 LQKFSELFRQQQSL
-2696 KEDDLGKAIATF
+2696 KENDDLGKAISAF
-2708 GKSGYIIQEKLNSLE
+2708 GKAGYIIQEKLNSLE
-2723 SLRGQ
+2723 SLRSQ

-2738 IYNQLI
+2738 MYNQLI

-2752 NLSNIDEKVLS
+2752 NLSNIDERVLS
-2763 DLRTLA
+2763 DLYTLA
-2769 EGAKEM
+2769 QGAKEM

-2798 VNLIERAIY
+2798 VNLIERAVY
-2807 DITEDEKDIIDI
+2807 DITKDEKDLIDI

-2833 NAYEK
+2833 NAYEN
-2838 VKHSFNILEAVSTVP
+2838 VKHSFNILEAVATVP

-2860 TLAIAL
+2860 TLAVAL

-2880 MSLELSTMINYKDEN
+2880 MSLELSKRIGYNDEN
-2895 RIIKGIENFVGDFL
+2895 RIIKGIENYVGDFL

-2915 QNDVQMIIPKGNQA
+2915 QNNVQIIIPKGNQA

-2941 DTPVHLG
+2941 DTPIHLG

-3013 MLPRTDADT
+3013 MLPRTDSDT
-3022 ATLNAYKAEF
+3022 AILNAYKAEF

-3041 YEVTTFNPEGQ
+3041 YEVTTFNPDGQ
-3052 AETTLSTPKPL
+3052 AQVTLSTPVPL

-3086 ILENFQNTGIL
+3086 ILENFQNTGII

-3109 SEYTLSLDKID
+3109 SEDTLSLDNMD
-3120 IDDILPYVAP
+3120 INDILPYVAP

-3155 RKLSNEELDSIQEDE
+3155 RKLSNEELDSIPEDE

-3176 VINRYQF
+3176 VINKYQF
-3183 RGSSD
+3183 IGSSD

-3194 GSIQQSEKVLNASY
+3194 GSIQQPEKVLNASY

-3221 DVESGKIIKAQSDSV
+3221 DVESGKITKARSGLT
-3236 EIDLSNLKSIPTTK
+3236 EIDLSDLESIPTTK

>member
-1 MVKCSIDDTSLKQIK
+1 MIKCSIDDTSLKQIK

-52 LTDSMVIAQA
+52 LTNSMAVAQA

-130 GLAKEVEIQFQNIT
+130 GLAKEVEVQFQNIT

-204 EDIKKAVAKPVMYDE
+204 EDIKKAIAKPVMYDE

-230 RPLIDTYIREPLL
+230 QPLIDTYIREPLL

-373 KDLTYN
+373 KDLTYS

-413 FISMVR
+413 LISMVR

-440 DNPGIYKNFT
+440 DNPGIYRGFT
-450 QDELNKLYSLSKD
+450 QDELNKLYSLSKG
-463 IFNGSNSLRNLVSGN
+463 IFNGQNSLRNLISGN

-531 NVSNSITLI
+531 NVANSIKLI

-558 DDLKSITFK
+558 DNLKSITFK

-585 LTGNINYVQDLQKLL
+585 LTGNVNYVQDLQKLL
-600 PFIDKTLRMNLQNNM
+600 PFIDKTLRINLQNNV

-635 LKFASRVIFNQYVSK
+635 LKFASRVIFNRYVSR
-650 EILTDAPTST
+650 EILADAPTNT

-670 RNAPSYNWELDE
+670 RNAPSYNWDLDE
-682 LGMVH
+682 LGMIH
-687 GNDIRTLN
+687 GNDVRTLN

-831 IDLNTPVYLDGIQKP
+831 IDMNTPVYLDGIQKP
-846 LKDFTSSELKRLI
+846 LKDFTSSELERLI

-874 ISDWATL
+874 VSDWATL
-881 EDYMVHIGYPVKGLL
+881 EDYMVHLGYPVKGLL

-907 NQIFPSLNTGFKTP
+907 NQIFPSLNTGFDNP
-921 VEFVKSIVLDHN
+921 VEFVKSIVLKHN
-933 SMFRLHPLELV
+933 STSRLHPLELV

-949 KNVKGNLAINPAI
+949 KNAKGNLAINHAI
-962 IAQVA
+962 IAQIA
-967 RFKPESLIFQGNN
+967 RFKPESPIFQGNN
-980 KQLMYPSSEQF
+980 KQLMYPSGEQF
-991 WIRKKAEV
+991 WEKKKAEV
-999 LKGLLKSNFRINV
+999 LKSLLKTNFKINV
-1012 TESSQPELKFIEDN
+1012 TKSSQPELKFIENN

-1039 AKANINGNLIDIA
+1039 AKVNINGKLIDIA
-1052 SSKDLLKLGIQGN
+1052 SNKDLLKLGIQGN
-1065 INDVIDGVSSTLQLN
+1065 INDIIDNVTDTLQLN

-1089 DYLVSQEF
+1089 DYLISQEF

-1140 TFQLNLLNGIPEYY
+1140 EFQLNLLNGIPEYY

-1250 HIWLNEDNNPF
+1250 HVWLNEDSTPF
-1261 VTDITKNWKGDKINY
+1261 VTDITRNWRGEKISY
-1276 KKFFFKR
+1276 KKFFFRR

-1300 YRRTIQ
+1300 YRRTVQ
-1306 EVTLDGN
+1306 EVTSDGN
-1313 PIGKPLQGKNIVI
+1313 PIGEALQGNSIVI

-1477 KEHLQAVQEL
+1477 KEHLQAVYEL

-1501 ILMQSIV
+1501 ILMHSIV

-1554 VFSTVSSFLTRSG
+1554 VFSTVSAFLTRSG

-1581 SHEIMKVYA
+1581 SHEIMKVYG

-1601 EELAEL
+1601 EELEAL
-1607 QKQQAPV
+1607 QAQQIPV
-1614 YDSRFTY
+1614 YD
-1621 TKDQKSFMGFN
+1621 
-1632 LIQVEYKSMKSKL
+1632 
-1645 DGQPVAARN
+1645 
-1654 MHDGNIYLD
+1654 
-1663 VQLLADK
+1663 
-1670 YREKAWQ
+1670 
-1677 KARNSEPLNY
+1677 
-1687 DFKSP
+1687 
-1692 EEWINFVLL
+1692 
-1701 HEAMHNQYLKKNGES
+1701 
-1716 SFDYETRINNEALK
+1716 INN
-1730 RLPNDITN
+1730 PDSDITN
-1738 LELGRTYLI
+1738 LELGRTYI
-1747 TYNVDSEVEDVDGNL
+1747 VTSNVDSEVEDADGNL
-1762 QIVPVPVTEPKP
+1762 QIAPVPVTESRL
-1774 IRTPREYRQLK
+1774 IRTPKEYKQLK
-1785 KDIQSGKVTQVIE
+1785 KDIQSGKVTQVVE
-1798 DVRDGR
+1798 DVRVGR

-1811 RFRTDKGS
+1811 RFKTDKGS

-1833 INEIEENW
+1833 VNELEENW

-1867 ENASTYLSVLKI
+1867 ENAKTYLSVIKG
-1879 RLRRQLQS
+1879 RLGRQLQS

-1894 TTPNVIEQY
+1894 TTPDVIEQY
-1903 KQLVTNGQNTREWFN
+1903 KQLVKNGQNTREWFN
-1918 KYAQW
+1918 RYAQW
-1923 VNIKLGRND
+1923 VNVKLGRND

-1942 TVVDAANFRSVH
+1942 TVVNAANFRSVH

-2028 NPQQYSIEFK
+2028 DPQQYSIEFK

-2084 YKITS
+2084 YKITP
-2089 DTEIYTDSLGNEVI
+2089 DTEIYADSLGNEVI
-2103 VSDDLEHYINE
+2103 VSDNLEHYINE

-2126 IDFPSIIDSTCKA
+2126 IDYPSIVDSTCKA

-2153 YIMSGGNT
+2153 YIMSTGNT
-2161 AQDILGSNEE
+2161 TQDILRNNAE
-2171 YHSVTLENY
+2171 YHSITLENY

-2215 MQSYMPMKIIAFD
+2215 MQSYMPMKVIAFD

-2262 ANGILQLWSPY
+2262 SNGVLQLWSPY
-2273 ADLANVEMRKASEN
+2273 SNLTNVEMRKASEN
-2287 LPIPTGEEVEIQ
+2287 LPIPTGQEVQIQ
-2299 ESDNINE
+2299 ESDKIDD
-2306 CTDLFKK
+2306 CTRLFTE
-2313 YGDLFNIRVAQ
+2313 YGDLFNIKVAQ
-2324 DYDKKTGEYTP
+2324 DYNKETKEYTP
-2335 SNTEVAISLNI
+2335 SQTEVAISLNI

-2351 LSRFGQM
+2351 LSKFGKM
-2358 LKEIK
+2358 LKEVE
-2363 VIHIPSNG
+2363 VINVPSNG
-2371 YIPQFMKEVSNLFV
+2371 YIPQFMKSVGNLFI
-2385 IKNREQFNSIFQKL
+2385 IKNREQFNSLFQKI
-2399 KEIVDHH
+2399 KEIIDNH

-2433 IIDPVNLIQAQTS
+2433 IIDPVNLIEAQTS
-2446 VDGTTGPLKAE
+2446 VDGTTGPLKDE

-2515 GTSEQQSRLLL
+2515 GTAEQQSRLLL
-2526 NSTHQ
+2526 NNNHQ
-2531 GHIIGGK
+2531 GHLIGDK

-2553 ITNADVLEALS
+2553 ITNSDVLEALS

-2611 GMDFK
+2611 GMNFK
-2616 DVAKILMS
+2616 DIAKILMS

-2645 SQPVNVFGYFEQ
+2645 SQPVDVFEYFEQ

-2667 VHQDPEGNT
+2667 VHQDLEGTT

-2681 LQKFSELFRREQKLG
+2681 LQKFSELFRQQQSLK
-2696 KEDDLGKAIATF
+2696 KNDDLGKAISVF
-2708 GKSGYIIQEKLNSLE
+2708 GKARYTIQEKLNSLE

-2738 IYNQLI
+2738 MYNQLI
-2744 DSIEEYVI
+2744 DSVEEYVI
-2752 NLSNIDEKVLS
+2752 NLSNIDETVLS
-2763 DLRTLA
+2763 DLYTLA
-2769 EGAKEM
+2769 QGAKEM

-2788 KNDPEGLLRQ
+2788 KTDPEGLLRQ
-2798 VNLIERAIY
+2798 VNLIERAVY
-2807 DITEDEKDIIDI
+2807 DITKDEKDIIDI

-2833 NAYEK
+2833 NAYEN
-2838 VKHSFNILEAVSTVP
+2838 VKHSFNILEAVATVP
-2853 HFMGYVQ
+2853 HFMGYVR
-2860 TLAIAL
+2860 TLAVAL

-2874 FRSSRN
+2874 FRSSRS
-2880 MSLELSTMINYKDEN
+2880 MSLELSKRIGYNDEN
-2895 RIIKGIENFVGDFL
+2895 RIIKGIENFVGDSL

-2982 KDNRFIKD
+2982 KDDRFIKD

-3013 MLPRTDADT
+3013 MLPRTDSDT
-3022 ATLNAYKAEF
+3022 AILNAYKAEF

-3041 YEVTTFNPEGQ
+3041 YEVTTFNPDGQ
-3052 AETTLSTPKPL
+3052 AQVTLSTPIPL

-3086 ILENFQNTGIL
+3086 ILENFQNTGII

-3141 LWARNSSTHKYEMM
+3141 LWARNSNTHKYEMM
-3155 RKLSNEELDSIQEDE
+3155 KKLSNLELDSIEEDE

-3176 VINRYQF
+3176 VIKGYQF
-3183 RGSSD
+3183 IGSSD

-3194 GSIQQSEKVLNASY
+3194 GSIQQSEKVLKASY
-3208 KDGEDTVHYQITY
+3208 KDGENTVRYNITY
-3221 DVESGKIIKAQSDSV
+3221 DIESGKILKAWSGST
-3236 EIDLSNLKSIPTTK
+3236 EIDLSDLESIPTTK

>member
-1 MVKCSIDDTSLKQIK
+1 MIKCSIDDTSLKQIK

-52 LTDSMVIAQA
+52 LTNSMTVAQA

-114 IKSKLDASR
+114 IKSKLEASR

-130 GLAKEVEIQFQNIT
+130 GLAKEVEVQFQNIT

-179 QTQLLKNITTYLRS
+179 QTQLLKNITIYLRS
-193 VLRNARNLKIE
+193 ILRNARNLKIE
-204 EDIKKAVAKPVMYDE
+204 EDIKKAIAKPVMYDE
-219 NNKYTGILEVL
+219 NNKYTGILETL
-230 RPLIDTYIREPLL
+230 QPLIDTYIKEPLL

-250 EVYNTSRDSNSPDS
+250 EIYNASRDSNNPDN
-264 KLSKQKLDA
+264 KLSKQKLNA
-273 FNSMVLLRNF
+273 FNSMILLRNF

-288 VLLGKAIQIKDFNQ
+288 VMLGKAIQIKDFNQ

-321 WRVSENIFVEDE
+321 WRVSENIFVEEE

-345 PLYNWGSTVPKEG
+345 PLYNWESTVPKEG

-379 TETDKIIFDKNFGK
+379 IDTDNIIFDKAFSK
-393 NYKDLYKEIPQE
+393 NYKDLYKEIPE
-405 LKDKSLRS
+405 EIRDKSLRTL
-413 FISMVR
+413 INVIR

-427 SIFDILSNDNFKK
+427 SIFNILSNDNFKK

-450 QDELNKLYSLSKD
+450 QDELNKLYSLSKG
-463 IFNGSNSLRNLVSGN
+463 IFNGPNSLRNLVSGN
-478 PDIDYYAFVTQ
+478 PDIDYYAFITQ

-504 DEDGKVQVRTLLDQ
+504 DEDGKIQVRTLLDQ
-518 GINNVKRKLEQTI
+518 GINNIKRKLEQTI
-531 NVSNSITLI
+531 NISNSIKLI
-540 GNWES
+540 GDWES
-545 YKSSLGLTASYEN
+545 YKDSMNLKASYEN
-558 DDLKSITFK
+558 DKLKSITFK
-567 IPGTDIV
+567 IPGTDVV

-585 LTGNINYVQDLQKLL
+585 LSGTINYAQDFQKLL
-600 PFIDKTLRMNLQNNM
+600 PFIDKTLRMNLQNNV
-615 EFLNSLKETF
+615 ELLNSLKEVF

-635 LKFASRVIFNQYVSK
+635 LKFASRVILNQCVSK
-650 EILTDAPTST
+650 EVLSDAPTNT

-687 GNDIRTLN
+687 GNDVRTLN
-695 LMALAKANMDGIT
+695 RMALAKANMDGIT

-741 RQKDSISNS
+741 RQKDSISHS

-769 YNPSDRS
+769 YNPSDKS
-776 KSTTAMNVNEM
+776 KATTAMNVNEM

-831 IDLNTPVYLDGIQKP
+831 IDLNTPVYIDGIQKP
-846 LKDFTSSELKRLI
+846 LKDFTSTELERLI
-859 SQEFGEFYENMYYKV
+859 SQEFGEFYEEMYYKV
-874 ISDWATL
+874 VSDWATL
-881 EDYMVHIGYPVKGLL
+881 EDYMIHLGYPVKGLL

-907 NQIFPSLNTGFKTP
+907 NQVFPSLNTGFKTP
-921 VEFVKSIVLDHN
+921 VEFVKSIVLKYN
-933 SMFRLHPLELV
+933 STSRLHPLELV

-949 KNVKGNLAINPAI
+949 KNAKGNLAINPAI

-967 RFKPESLIFQGNN
+967 RFKPDSPIFQGNN
-980 KQLMYPSSEQF
+980 KQLMYPSGEQF
-991 WIRKKAEV
+991 WEKKKAEV
-999 LKGLLKSNFRINV
+999 LKGLLKSGFKINV

-1039 AKANINGNLIDIA
+1039 AKANINGKLIDIV
-1052 SSKDLLKLGIQGN
+1052 SNKDLLKLGIQGN
-1065 INDVIDGVSSTLQLN
+1065 INDVIDSVTDTLQLN

-1089 DYLVSQEF
+1089 DYLISQEF

-1104 FVAHPEKSKSAD
+1104 FIAHPEKSKSAD

-1140 TFQLNLLNGIPEYY
+1140 AFQLNLLNGIPEYY

-1250 HIWLNEDNNPF
+1250 HIWLNEDSTPF
-1261 VTDITKNWKGDKINY
+1261 VTDITKNWNGDKINY

-1306 EVTLDGN
+1306 EVTSDGN
-1313 PIGKPLQGKNIVI
+1313 PVGEALQGKRIVI

-1357 NVVLAMNNIGTP
+1357 NVVLAMNSIGTP
-1369 KNNNIQ
+1369 RNNNVQ

-1412 DDVPYD
+1412 DDIPYD

-1477 KEHLQAVQEL
+1477 KEHLQAVQAL
-1487 FADGSEESIQNFQE
+1487 FTDGSEESIQNFQE
-1501 ILMQSIV
+1501 VLMQSIV

-1515 GDNFAKTIA
+1515 GDNFAKTIS

-1532 AGKKISYADVNIP
+1532 AGKKISYADANIP

-1554 VFSTVSSFLTRSG
+1554 VFSTISAFLTRSG

-1581 SHEIMKVYA
+1581 SHDIMKVYA
-1590 GRKYESFTNPK
+1590 GRKYESFDNPK
-1601 EELAEL
+1601 EELEAL
-1607 QKQQAPV
+1607 QAQQVPV
-1614 YDSRFTY
+1614 YD
-1621 TKDQKSFMGFN
+1621 
-1632 LIQVEYKSMKSKL
+1632 
-1645 DGQPVAARN
+1645 
-1654 MHDGNIYLD
+1654 
-1663 VQLLADK
+1663 
-1670 YREKAWQ
+1670 
-1677 KARNSEPLNY
+1677 
-1687 DFKSP
+1687 
-1692 EEWINFVLL
+1692 
-1701 HEAMHNQYLKKNGES
+1701 
-1716 SFDYETRINNEALK
+1716 INN
-1730 RLPNDITN
+1730 PDSDITN
-1738 LELGRTYLI
+1738 LELGRTYLV
-1747 TYNVDSEVEDVDGNL
+1747 TSKVDSEVKDVDGNL
-1762 QIVPVPVTEPKP
+1762 QTISAPATESRL

-1785 KDIQSGKVTQVIE
+1785 RDIQSGKVTQVVE
-1798 DVRDGR
+1798 DVRVGR

-1811 RFRTDKGS
+1811 RFKTDKGS

-1833 INEIEENW
+1833 INELEENW
-1841 EGTQQDVDALKQVMV
+1841 AGTQQDVDTLKQVMI
-1856 EAYGSAPNITL
+1856 EAYGSAPDITL
-1867 ENASTYLSVLKI
+1867 ENAKTYLNAIKI

-1887 DLQNLSK
+1887 DLKNLSK
-1894 TTPNVIEQY
+1894 TTPDVIQQY
-1903 KQLVTNGQNTREWFN
+1903 KELVTHGQPTREWFN

-1923 VNIKLGRND
+1923 VNIQLGRND
-1932 GSSIKLNGVN
+1932 GSSIRLKGANI
-1942 TVVDAANFRSVH
+1942 VVDATNFRSVH

-1967 RIDGDWHTVDKNSL
+1967 RIDGDWHTVDKSSL

-2001 EFDDLNTIQNDRDYF
+2001 EFDDLNSIQNDRDYF
-2016 IKQYLKNQATKV
+2016 IKQYLRNQTTKV

-2056 QLKKLSGIVTSTD
+2056 QLKKLTGIVTSTD

-2089 DTEIYTDSLGNEVI
+2089 DTEIYVDSLGNEVI

-2126 IDFPSIIDSTCKA
+2126 IDYPSIVNSTCKA

-2153 YIMSGGNT
+2153 YIMSAGNT
-2161 AQDILGSNEE
+2161 THDILRSNAE
-2171 YHSVTLENY
+2171 YHSITLENY

-2262 ANGILQLWSPY
+2262 SNGVLQLWSPY
-2273 ADLANVEMRKASEN
+2273 SNLTNVEMRKASEN
-2287 LPIPTGEEVEIQ
+2287 LPMPTGQEVQIQ
-2299 ESDNINE
+2299 ESDKSDD
-2306 CTDLFKK
+2306 CTRLFTE
-2313 YGDLFNIRVAQ
+2313 YGDLFNIKLAW
-2324 DYDKKTGEYTP
+2324 DYNKETKEHTQ
-2335 SNTEVAISLNI
+2335 SQTEVAISLNI

-2351 LSRFGQM
+2351 LSKFGKM
-2358 LKEIK
+2358 LKEVK
-2363 VIHIPSNG
+2363 VINVPSNG
-2371 YIPQFMKEVSNLFV
+2371 YIPQFINSVSNLFT
-2385 IKNREQFNSIFQKL
+2385 IKNRGQFNSLFQKI
-2399 KEIVDHH
+2399 KEIIDNH

-2419 TIVNNYTMMSMYNT
+2419 TIVNNYTMVSMYNT
-2433 IIDPVNLIQAQTS
+2433 IIDPVNLIEAQTS
-2446 VDGTTGPLKAE
+2446 VDGTTGPLKDE

-2515 GTSEQQSRLLL
+2515 GTAEQQSRLLL
-2526 NSTHQ
+2526 NNNHQ
-2531 GHIIGGK
+2531 GHLIGSK

-2553 ITNADVLEALS
+2553 ITNSDVLEALS

-2616 DVAKILMS
+2616 DIAKILMS

-2645 SQPVNVFGYFEQ
+2645 SQPVDVFKYFEY

-2667 VHQDPEGNT
+2667 VHQDPEGIT

-2681 LQKFSELFRREQKLG
+2681 LQKFSELFRQQQSL
-2696 KEDDLGKAIATF
+2696 KENDDLGKAISAF
-2708 GKSGYIIQEKLNSLE
+2708 GKAGYIIQEKLNSLE
-2723 SLRGQ
+2723 SLRSQ

-2738 IYNQLI
+2738 MYNQLI

-2752 NLSNIDEKVLS
+2752 NLSNIDERVLS
-2763 DLRTLA
+2763 DLYTLA
-2769 EGAKEM
+2769 QGAKEM

-2807 DITEDEKDIIDI
+2807 DITKDEKDLIDI

-2833 NAYEK
+2833 NAYEN
-2838 VKHSFNILEAVSTVP
+2838 VKHSFNILEAVATVP

-2860 TLAIAL
+2860 TLAVAL

-2880 MSLELSTMINYKDEN
+2880 MSLELSKRIGYNDEN
-2895 RIIKGIENFVGDFL
+2895 RIIKGIENYVGDFL

-2915 QNDVQMIIPKGNQA
+2915 QNNIQIIIPKGNQA

-2941 DTPVHLG
+2941 DTPIHLG

-3013 MLPRTDADT
+3013 MLPRTDSDT
-3022 ATLNAYKAEF
+3022 AILNAYKAEF

-3041 YEVTTFNPEGQ
+3041 YEVTTFNSDGQ
-3052 AETTLSTPKPL
+3052 AQVTLSTPIPL

-3097 QDFHNFEKAYDK
+3097 RDFHDFEKAYDK
-3109 SEYTLSLDKID
+3109 SEDTLSLDNMD
-3120 IDDILPYVAP
+3120 INDILPYVAP

-3155 RKLSNEELDSIQEDE
+3155 RKLDNWELDSIPEDE

-3176 VINRYQF
+3176 VINKYQF
-3183 RGSSD
+3183 IGSSD

-3194 GSIQQSEKVLNASY
+3194 GNIQQSERVIKASY
-3208 KDGEDTVHYQITY
+3208 KDGEDTIHYQITY
-3221 DVESGKIIKAQSDSV
+3221 DIESGKI
-3236 EIDLSNLKSIPTTK
+3236 LKSEPELIKDALSDIPTIK
-3250 VNGIRKVDTNLLE
+3250 IDGIRRIDTNLLE

>member
-1 MVKCSIDDTSLKQIK
+1 MIKCSIDDTSLKQIK
-16 NMTARVLR
+16 NLTARVLR

-52 LTDSMVIAQA
+52 LTNSMAVAQA
-62 ISDAATRYGVNEQ
+62 ISYAATRYGVNEQ

-114 IKSKLDASR
+114 IKSKLEASR

-130 GLAKEVEIQFQNIT
+130 GLAKEVEVQFQNIT

-166 QNTKELN
+166 QNTRELN

-179 QTQLLKNITTYLRS
+179 QTQLLKNITIYLRS
-193 VLRNARNLKIE
+193 ILRNARNLKIE
-204 EDIKKAVAKPVMYDE
+204 ENIKKAIAKPVMYDE
-219 NNKYTGILEVL
+219 NNKYTEVL
-230 RPLIDTYIREPLL
+230 ETLQPLIDMYIKDPLL

-250 EVYNTSRDSNSPDS
+250 EIYNASRDSNNPDN
-264 KLSKQKLDA
+264 KLSKQKLNA
-273 FNSMVLLRNF
+273 FNSMILLRNF

-288 VLLGKAIQIKDFNQ
+288 VMLGKAIQIKDFNQ

-321 WRVSENIFVEDE
+321 WRVSENIFVEEE

-379 TETDKIIFDKNFGK
+379 TDTDNIIFNKAFSK
-393 NYKDLYKEIPQE
+393 NYKDLYKELPEEIR
-405 LKDKSLRS
+405 DKSLRTL
-413 FISMVR
+413 INVIR

-427 SIFDILSNDNFKK
+427 SIFNILSNDNFKK

-463 IFNGSNSLRNLVSGN
+463 IFNGPNSLRNLVSGN
-478 PDIDYYAFVTQ
+478 PDIDYYAFITQ

-504 DEDGKVQVRTLLDQ
+504 DEDGKIQVRTLLDQ

-531 NVSNSITLI
+531 NVSNSIKLI

-545 YKSSLGLTASYEN
+545 YKDSMNLNASYEN
-558 DDLKSITFK
+558 DTLKSITFK
-567 IPGTDIV
+567 IPGTDVV
-574 AEVLANSGDVR
+574 AEVLSNSGDVR
-585 LTGNINYVQDLQKLL
+585 LSGVINYVNDFQKLS
-600 PFIDKTLRMNLQNNM
+600 PFIDKTLRMNLQNNV
-615 EFLNSLKETF
+615 ELLNSLKEVF

-650 EILTDAPTST
+650 EVLQDASTNT
-660 RQDLISMIYG
+660 RQDLISIIYG
-670 RNAPSYNWELDE
+670 RNAPSYNWVLDE

-769 YNPSDRS
+769 YNPSDKS
-776 KSTTAMNVNEM
+776 KATTAMNVNEM

-800 MERSDN
+800 MERTDN

-846 LKDFTSSELKRLI
+846 LKDFTSSELERLI

-874 ISDWATL
+874 VSDWAAL
-881 EDYMVHIGYPVKGLL
+881 EGYMVHIGYPVKGLL
-896 ASDFINGFKNF
+896 ASDFINGFENF

-949 KNVKGNLAINPAI
+949 KNAKGNLAINPAI

-967 RFKPESLIFQGNN
+967 RFKPDSPIFQGNN
-980 KQLMYPSSEQF
+980 KQLMYPSGEQF
-991 WIRKKAEV
+991 WEKKKAEV
-999 LKGLLKSNFRINV
+999 LKGLLKSGFKINV
-1012 TESSQPELKFIEDN
+1012 TESSQPELKFIEGN
-1026 YKGWINTSGDVIL
+1026 YKGWINISGDVIL
-1039 AKANINGNLIDIA
+1039 AKANINGKLIDIV
-1052 SSKDLLKLGIQGN
+1052 SNKDLLKLGIQGN
-1065 INDVIDGVSSTLQLN
+1065 INDVIDSVTDTLQLN
-1080 PILEQYNYL
+1080 PVLEQYNYL
-1089 DYLVSQEF
+1089 DYLISQEF

-1104 FVAHPEKSKSAD
+1104 FIAHPEKSKSAD

-1140 TFQLNLLNGIPEYY
+1140 AFQLNLLNGIPEYY
-1154 NLAVIDDIHDTQG
+1154 NIAVIDDIHDTQG

-1183 FVNPFVVILE
+1183 FVNPFVVVLE

-1250 HIWLNEDNNPF
+1250 HVWLNEDSTPF
-1261 VTDITKNWKGDKINY
+1261 TTDITRNWRDDKINY

-1306 EVTLDGN
+1306 EVTPDGN
-1313 PIGKPLQGKNIVI
+1313 PVGKELQGNEIVI

-1347 KLLPSNTSVE
+1347 KLLLSNTSVE
-1357 NVVLAMNNIGTP
+1357 NVVLAMNNIGTS
-1369 KNNNIQ
+1369 KNNNVQ

-1412 DDVPYD
+1412 DDIPYD

-1477 KEHLQAVQEL
+1477 KEHLQAVQAL
-1487 FADGSEESIQNFQE
+1487 FTDESEESIQNFQE
-1501 ILMQSIV
+1501 VLMQSIV

-1515 GDNFAKTIA
+1515 GDNFAKTIS

-1532 AGKKISYADVNIP
+1532 AGKKISYADANIP

-1554 VFSTVSSFLTRSG
+1554 IFSTISVFLTRSG

-1581 SHEIMKVYA
+1581 SHDIMKVYA
-1590 GRKYESFTNPK
+1590 GRKYESFDNPK
-1601 EELAEL
+1601 EELEAL
-1607 QKQQAPV
+1607 QAQQVPV
-1614 YDSRFTY
+1614 YD
-1621 TKDQKSFMGFN
+1621 
-1632 LIQVEYKSMKSKL
+1632 
-1645 DGQPVAARN
+1645 
-1654 MHDGNIYLD
+1654 
-1663 VQLLADK
+1663 
-1670 YREKAWQ
+1670 
-1677 KARNSEPLNY
+1677 
-1687 DFKSP
+1687 
-1692 EEWINFVLL
+1692 
-1701 HEAMHNQYLKKNGES
+1701 
-1716 SFDYETRINNEALK
+1716 INN
-1730 RLPNDITN
+1730 PDSNITN
-1738 LELGRTYLI
+1738 LELGRTYLV
-1747 TYNVDSEVEDVDGNL
+1747 TSNMDSEVEDVDGNL
-1762 QIVPVPVTEPKP
+1762 QIAPVPVTESRL

-1785 KDIQSGKVTQVIE
+1785 KDIQSGKVTQVVE
-1798 DVRDGR
+1798 DIRAGR

-1811 RFRTDKGS
+1811 RFKTDKGS

-1833 INEIEENW
+1833 INELEENW
-1841 EGTQQDVDALKQVMV
+1841 AGTQQDVDTLKQVMI
-1856 EAYGSAPNITL
+1856 EAYGSAPGITL
-1867 ENASTYLSVLKI
+1867 ENAKTYLDVIKI

-1887 DLQNLSK
+1887 DLKNLSK
-1894 TTPNVIEQY
+1894 TTPDVIQQY
-1903 KQLVTNGQNTREWFN
+1903 KELVTHGQSTREWFN

-1923 VNIKLGRND
+1923 VNIQLGRND
-1932 GSSIKLNGVN
+1932 GSSIRLKGANI
-1942 TVVDAANFRSVH
+1942 VVDATNFRSVH

-1981 REQAYEVIMPK
+1981 QEQAYEVIMPK

-2001 EFDDLNTIQNDRDYF
+2001 EFDDLNSIQNDRDYF
-2016 IKQYLKNQATKV
+2016 IKQYLRNQTTKV

-2056 QLKKLSGIVTSTD
+2056 QLKKLTGIVTSTD

-2084 YKITS
+2084 YKITP
-2089 DTEIYTDSLGNEVI
+2089 DTEIYEDSLGNEVI

-2126 IDFPSIIDSTCKA
+2126 IDFPSIVDSACKA

-2153 YIMSGGNT
+2153 YIMSAGNT
-2161 AQDILGSNEE
+2161 TYDILRSNAE
-2171 YHSVTLENY
+2171 YHSITLENY

-2206 VAARIPAQS
+2206 AAARIPAQS
-2215 MQSYMPMKIIAFD
+2215 MQSYMPMKVIAFD

-2262 ANGILQLWSPY
+2262 SNGVLQLWSPY
-2273 ADLANVEMRKASEN
+2273 SNLTNVEMRKASEN
-2287 LPIPTGEEVEIQ
+2287 LPMPTGQEVQIQ
-2299 ESDNINE
+2299 ESDKIDD
-2306 CTDLFKK
+2306 CTRLFTE
-2313 YGDLFNIRVAQ
+2313 YGDLFNIKLAW
-2324 DYDKKTGEYTP
+2324 DYNKETKEHTQ
-2335 SNTEVAISLNI
+2335 SQTEVAISLNI

-2351 LSRFGQM
+2351 LSKFGNM
-2358 LKEIK
+2358 LKEIE
-2363 VIHIPSNG
+2363 VINVPSNG
-2371 YIPQFMKEVSNLFV
+2371 YIPQFINSVGNLFT
-2385 IKNREQFNSIFQKL
+2385 IKNRGQFNSLFQKI
-2399 KEIVDHH
+2399 KEIIDNH

-2433 IIDPVNLIQAQTS
+2433 IIDPVNLIEAQTS
-2446 VDGTTGPLKAE
+2446 VDGTTGPLKDE

-2515 GTSEQQSRLLL
+2515 GTAEQQSRLLL
-2526 NSTHQ
+2526 NNNHH
-2531 GHIIGGK
+2531 GHLIGNK

-2553 ITNADVLEALS
+2553 ITNSDVLEALS

-2616 DVAKILMS
+2616 DIAKILMS
-2624 PTGSIVTSLLEGDV
+2624 PTGSIVTSLLEEDV

-2645 SQPVNVFGYFEQ
+2645 SQPVDVFKYFEQ

-2667 VHQDPEGNT
+2667 IHQDSEGIT

-2681 LQKFSELFRREQKLG
+2681 LQKFSELFRQEQGLG
-2696 KEDDLGKAIATF
+2696 KNDDLGQAISTF
-2708 GKSGYIIQEKLNSLE
+2708 GKARYTIQEKLNSLE
-2723 SLRGQ
+2723 SLRNQ

-2738 IYNQLI
+2738 MYNQLI

-2752 NLSNIDEKVLS
+2752 NLSNIDERVLS
-2763 DLRTLA
+2763 DLYTLA
-2769 EGAKEM
+2769 QGAKEM

-2788 KNDPEGLLRQ
+2788 RNDPEGLLRQ
-2798 VNLIERAIY
+2798 VNLIERAVY
-2807 DITEDEKDIIDI
+2807 DITGNEKDIIDI

-2833 NAYEK
+2833 NAYEN
-2838 VKHSFNILEAVSTVP
+2838 VKHSFNILEAVATVP

-2860 TLAIAL
+2860 TLAVAL

-2874 FRSSRN
+2874 FRSSRR
-2880 MSLELSTMINYKDEN
+2880 MSLELSKMIKYNDEN
-2895 RIIKGIENFVGDFL
+2895 RITKGIENFVGDFL

-2915 QNDVQMIIPKGNQA
+2915 QNNVQMIIPKGNQA

-2962 QVIPDLKAGKI
+2962 QVIPDLKAGRI

-2990 LMNDLS
+2990 LMNDLF

-3013 MLPRTDADT
+3013 MLPRTDSDT
-3022 ATLNAYKAEF
+3022 AILNAYKVEF

-3041 YEVTTFNPEGQ
+3041 YEVTTFNSDGQ
-3052 AETTLSTPKPL
+3052 AQRTLSTPVPL

-3086 ILENFQNTGIL
+3086 ILENFQNTGIIR
-3097 QDFHNFEKAYDK
+3097 DFHDFEKAYDK
-3109 SEYTLSLDKID
+3109 SEDTLSLDNMD
-3120 IDDILPYVAP
+3120 INDILPYVAP

-3155 RKLSNEELDSIQEDE
+3155 RKLDKGELDSIPEDE

-3176 VINRYQF
+3176 VINSYQF
-3183 RGSSD
+3183 IGSSD

-3194 GSIQQSEKVLNASY
+3194 GNIQQPEKVLNASY
-3208 KDGEDTVHYQITY
+3208 KDGENTVHYQITY
-3221 DVESGKIIKAQSDSV
+3221 DVESGKITKARSGLT
-3236 EIDLSNLKSIPTTK
+3236 EIDLSDLESIPTTK

>member
-1 MVKCSIDDTSLKQIK
+1 MIKCSIDDTSLKQIK

-43 IQDISEQFE
+43 IQNISEQFE
-52 LTDSMVIAQA
+52 LTNSMTVAQA

-114 IKSKLDASR
+114 IKSKLEASR

-130 GLAKEVEIQFQNIT
+130 GLAKEVEVQFQNIT

-166 QNTKELN
+166 QNTRELN

-179 QTQLLKNITTYLRS
+179 QTYLLKNITIYLRS
-193 VLRNARNLKIE
+193 ILRNARNLKIE
-204 EDIKKAVAKPVMYDE
+204 EDIKKAIAKPVMYDE
-219 NNKYTGILEVL
+219 NNKYTGILETL
-230 RPLIDTYIREPLL
+230 QPLIDTYIKEPLL

-250 EVYNTSRDSNSPDS
+250 EIYNASRDSNNPDN
-264 KLSKQKLDA
+264 KLSKQKLNA
-273 FNSMVLLRNF
+273 FNSMILLRNF

-288 VLLGKAIQIKDFNQ
+288 VMLGKAIQIKDFNQ

-321 WRVSENIFVEDE
+321 WRVSENIFVEEE

-345 PLYNWGSTVPKEG
+345 PLYNWGSAVPKEG

-379 TETDKIIFDKNFGK
+379 ADTDNIIFNKAFSR
-393 NYKDLYKEIPQE
+393 NYKDLYKEIPE
-405 LKDKSLRS
+405 EIRDKSLRTL
-413 FISMVR
+413 INVIR

-427 SIFDILSNDNFKK
+427 SIFNILSNDNFKK

-450 QDELNKLYSLSKD
+450 QDELNKLYSLSKG
-463 IFNGSNSLRNLVSGN
+463 IFNGPNSLRNLVSGN
-478 PDIDYYAFVTQ
+478 PDIDYYAFITQ

-504 DEDGKVQVRTLLDQ
+504 DEDGKIQVRTLLDQ
-518 GINNVKRKLEQTI
+518 GINNIKRKLEQTI
-531 NVSNSITLI
+531 NISNSIKLI
-540 GNWES
+540 GDWES
-545 YKSSLGLTASYEN
+545 YKDSMNINVSYEGSN
-558 DDLKSITFK
+558 LKSITFK
-567 IPGTDIV
+567 IPGTDVV

-585 LTGNINYVQDLQKLL
+585 LSGTINYAQDFQKLL
-600 PFIDKTLRMNLQNNM
+600 PFIDKTLRMNLQNNI
-615 EFLNSLKETF
+615 EFLNSLKEVF

-650 EILTDAPTST
+650 EVLSDAPANT
-660 RQDLISMIYG
+660 RQDLISIIYG

-687 GNDIRTLN
+687 GNDVRTLN

-741 RQKDSISNS
+741 RQKDSISHS

-769 YNPSDRS
+769 YNPSDKS
-776 KSTTAMNVNEM
+776 KATTAMNVNEM

-831 IDLNTPVYLDGIQKP
+831 INLNTPVYLDGVQKP
-846 LKDFTSSELKRLI
+846 LKDFTSPELERLI
-859 SQEFGEFYENMYYKV
+859 SQEFGEFYENMYYKIV
-874 ISDWATL
+874 SDWATL

-949 KNVKGNLAINPAI
+949 KNAKGNLAINPAI

-967 RFKPESLIFQGNN
+967 RFKPDSPIFQGNN
-980 KQLMYPSSEQF
+980 KQLMYPSGEQF
-991 WIRKKAEV
+991 WKKKKAEV
-999 LKGLLKSNFRINV
+999 LKGLLKSGFKINV

-1039 AKANINGNLIDIA
+1039 AKANINGKLIDIV
-1052 SSKDLLKLGIQGN
+1052 SNKDLLKLGIQGN
-1065 INDVIDGVSSTLQLN
+1065 VNDVIDSVTDTLQLN

-1089 DYLVSQEF
+1089 DYLISQEF

-1104 FVAHPEKSKSAD
+1104 FIAHPEKSKSAD

-1140 TFQLNLLNGIPEYY
+1140 AFQLNLLNGIPEYY

-1250 HIWLNEDNNPF
+1250 HVWLNEDSTPF
-1261 VTDITKNWKGDKINY
+1261 ITDITKNWNGDKINY

-1306 EVTLDGN
+1306 EVTSDGN
-1313 PIGKPLQGKNIVI
+1313 PVGKALQGNRIVI

-1357 NVVLAMNNIGTP
+1357 NVVLAMNSIGTP
-1369 KNNNIQ
+1369 RNNNVQ

-1404 INSASRYN
+1404 INPASRYN
-1412 DDVPYD
+1412 DDIPYD

-1444 MTQVISACAAKGYTI
+1444 MTQVISACAARGYTI

-1467 ALRKSTDINT
+1467 ALRKSTDINI
-1477 KEHLQAVQEL
+1477 KEHLQAVQAL
-1487 FADGSEESIQNFQE
+1487 FTDGSENSIQNFQE
-1501 ILMQSIV
+1501 VLMQSIV

-1515 GDNFAKTIA
+1515 GNNFAKTIS

-1532 AGKKISYADVNIP
+1532 AGKKISYADANIP

-1554 VFSTVSSFLTRSG
+1554 IFSTISAFLTRSG

-1581 SHEIMKVYA
+1581 SHDIMKVYA
-1590 GRKYESFTNPK
+1590 GRKYESFDNPK
-1601 EELAEL
+1601 EELEAL
-1607 QKQQAPV
+1607 QAQQVPV
-1614 YDSRFTY
+1614 YD
-1621 TKDQKSFMGFN
+1621 
-1632 LIQVEYKSMKSKL
+1632 
-1645 DGQPVAARN
+1645 
-1654 MHDGNIYLD
+1654 
-1663 VQLLADK
+1663 
-1670 YREKAWQ
+1670 
-1677 KARNSEPLNY
+1677 
-1687 DFKSP
+1687 
-1692 EEWINFVLL
+1692 
-1701 HEAMHNQYLKKNGES
+1701 
-1716 SFDYETRINNEALK
+1716 INN
-1730 RLPNDITN
+1730 PDSDITN
-1738 LELGRTYLI
+1738 LELGRTYLV
-1747 TYNVDSEVEDVDGNL
+1747 TSKVDSEVKDVDGNL
-1762 QIVPVPVTEPKP
+1762 QTISAPATESIL

-1785 KDIQSGKVTQVIE
+1785 KDIQSGKVTQVVE
-1798 DVRDGR
+1798 DVRVGR

-1811 RFRTDKGS
+1811 RFKTDKGS
-1819 FQIWDLTSASALFD
+1819 FQIWDLDSASTLFD
-1833 INEIEENW
+1833 VNELEENW
-1841 EGTQQDVDALKQVMV
+1841 TGTQQDVDTLKQVMI
-1856 EAYGSAPNITL
+1856 EAYGSAPDITL
-1867 ENASTYLSVLKI
+1867 ENAKIYLNVIKI

-1887 DLQNLSK
+1887 DLKNLSK
-1894 TTPNVIEQY
+1894 TTPDVIQQY
-1903 KQLVTNGQNTREWFN
+1903 KELVTHGQSTREWFN

-1923 VNIKLGRND
+1923 VNIQLGRND
-1932 GSSIKLNGVN
+1932 GSSIRLNGVN
-1942 TVVDAANFRSVH
+1942 TVVDATNFRSVH

-1967 RIDGDWHTVDKNSL
+1967 RIGGDWHTVDKNSL

-2001 EFDDLNTIQNDRDYF
+2001 EFDDLNSIQNDRDYF
-2016 IKQYLKNQATKV
+2016 IKQYLRNQTTKV

-2056 QLKKLSGIVTSTD
+2056 QLKKLTGIVTSTD
-2069 EEGNVYRLDANGNTL
+2069 EEGNIYRLDANGNTL
-2084 YKITS
+2084 YKITP
-2089 DTEIYTDSLGNEVI
+2089 DTEIYEDSLGNEVI

-2126 IDFPSIIDSTCKA
+2126 IDFPSIVDSTCKA

-2153 YIMSGGNT
+2153 YIMSAGNT
-2161 AQDILGSNEE
+2161 TNDILRSNAE
-2171 YHSVTLENY
+2171 YHSITLENY

-2262 ANGILQLWSPY
+2262 SNGILQLWSPY
-2273 ADLANVEMRKASEN
+2273 SDLTSVEMRKASEN
-2287 LPIPTGEEVEIQ
+2287 LPMPTGQEVQIQ
-2299 ESDNINE
+2299 E
-2306 CTDLFKK
+2306 TDKVEDCVRLFTE
-2313 YGDLFNIRVAQ
+2313 YGDLFNIKIAQ
-2324 DYDKKTGEYTP
+2324 DYNKETKEYTP
-2335 SNTEVAISLNI
+2335 SQTEVTISLNI

-2351 LSRFGQM
+2351 LNKFGRM
-2358 LKEIK
+2358 LKEVE
-2363 VIHIPSNG
+2363 VINVPSNG
-2371 YIPQFMKEVSNLFV
+2371 YIPQFMKSVGNLFI
-2385 IKNREQFNSIFQKL
+2385 IKNREQFNSLFQKI
-2399 KEIVDHH
+2399 KEIIDNH

-2433 IIDPVNLIQAQTS
+2433 IIDPVNLIEAQTS
-2446 VDGTTGPLKAE
+2446 VDGTTGPLKDE

-2515 GTSEQQSRLLL
+2515 GTAEQQSRLLL
-2526 NSTHQ
+2526 NNNHQ
-2531 GHIIGGK
+2531 GHLIGSK

-2553 ITNADVLEALS
+2553 ITNSDVLEALS

-2616 DVAKILMS
+2616 DIAKILMS

-2638 FTGKREV
+2638 FTRKREV
-2645 SQPVNVFGYFEQ
+2645 SQPVDVFKYFEY

-2667 VHQDPEGNT
+2667 VHQDPEGTT

-2681 LQKFSELFRREQKLG
+2681 LQKFSELFRQQQSLK
-2696 KEDDLGKAIATF
+2696 KNDDLGKAISAF
-2708 GKSGYIIQEKLNSLE
+2708 GKARYTIQEKLNSLE
-2723 SLRGQ
+2723 SLRSQ

-2738 IYNQLI
+2738 TYNQLI
-2744 DSIEEYVI
+2744 DSIEEYVL
-2752 NLSNIDEKVLS
+2752 NLSNVDEKVLS
-2763 DLRTLA
+2763 DLYTLA
-2769 EGAKEM
+2769 QGAKEM

-2788 KNDPEGLLRQ
+2788 KSDPEGLLRQ
-2798 VNLIERAIY
+2798 VNLIERAVY
-2807 DITEDEKDIIDI
+2807 DITKDEKDLIDI

-2833 NAYEK
+2833 NAYEN
-2838 VKHSFNILEAVSTVP
+2838 VKHSFNILEAVATVP

-2860 TLAIAL
+2860 TLAVAL

-2874 FRSSRN
+2874 FRSSRS
-2880 MSLELSTMINYKDEN
+2880 MSLELSKMIGYNDEN
-2895 RIIKGIENFVGDFL
+2895 RIIKGIENYVGDSL

-3013 MLPRTDADT
+3013 MLPRTDSDT
-3022 ATLNAYKAEF
+3022 AILNAYKAEF

-3041 YEVTTFNPEGQ
+3041 YEVTTFNPDGQ
-3052 AETTLSTPKPL
+3052 AQVTLSTPVPL

-3097 QDFHNFEKAYDK
+3097 RDFHNFEKAYDK
-3109 SEYTLSLDKID
+3109 SEDTLSLDNID
-3120 IDDILPYVAP
+3120 INDVLPYVAP

-3155 RKLSNEELDSIQEDE
+3155 RKLSNEELDSIPEDE

-3176 VINRYQF
+3176 VINKYQF
-3183 RGSSD
+3183 IGSSD

-3194 GSIQQSEKVLNASY
+3194 GSIQQPEKVLNASY

-3221 DVESGKIIKAQSDSV
+3221 DVESGKITKARSGLT
-3236 EIDLSNLKSIPTTK
+3236 EIDLSDLKSIPTTK

>member
-1 MVKCSIDDTSLKQIK
+1 MIKCSIDDTSLKQIK

-52 LTDSMVIAQA
+52 LTNSMTVAQA

-130 GLAKEVEIQFQNIT
+130 GLAKEVEVQFQNIT

-166 QNTKELN
+166 QNTRELN

-179 QTQLLKNITTYLRS
+179 QTYLLKNITIYFRS
-193 VLRNARNLKIE
+193 ILRNARNLKIE
-204 EDIKKAVAKPVMYDE
+204 EDIKKAIAKPVMYDE
-219 NNKYTGILEVL
+219 NNKYTGILETL
-230 RPLIDTYIREPLL
+230 QPLIDTYIKEPLL

-250 EVYNTSRDSNSPDS
+250 EIYNASRDSNNPDN
-264 KLSKQKLDA
+264 KLSKQKLNA
-273 FNSMVLLRNF
+273 FNSMILLRNF

-288 VLLGKAIQIKDFNQ
+288 VMLGKAIQIKDFNQ

-321 WRVSENIFVEDE
+321 WRVSENIFVEEE

-345 PLYNWGSTVPKEG
+345 PLYNWGSAVPKEG

-379 TETDKIIFDKNFGK
+379 TDTDNIIFNKAFGK
-393 NYKDLYKEIPQE
+393 NYKDLYKEIPE
-405 LKDKSLRS
+405 EIRDKSLRTL
-413 FISMVR
+413 INVIR

-427 SIFDILSNDNFKK
+427 SIFNILSNDNFKK

-450 QDELNKLYSLSKD
+450 QDELNKLYSLSKG
-463 IFNGSNSLRNLVSGN
+463 IFNGPNSLRNLVSGN
-478 PDIDYYAFVTQ
+478 PDIDYYAFITQ

-504 DEDGKVQVRTLLDQ
+504 DEDGKIQVRTLLDQ
-518 GINNVKRKLEQTI
+518 GINNIKRKLEQTI
-531 NVSNSITLI
+531 NISNSIKLI
-540 GNWES
+540 GDWES
-545 YKSSLGLTASYEN
+545 YKDSMNINASYEGSN
-558 DDLKSITFK
+558 LKSITFK
-567 IPGTDIV
+567 IPGTDVV

-585 LTGNINYVQDLQKLL
+585 LSGTINYAQDFQKLL
-600 PFIDKTLRMNLQNNM
+600 PFIDKTLRMNLQNNV
-615 EFLNSLKETF
+615 EFLNSLKEVF

-650 EILTDAPTST
+650 EVLSDAPTNT
-660 RQDLISMIYG
+660 RQDLISIIYG

-741 RQKDSISNS
+741 RQKDSISHS

-769 YNPSDRS
+769 YNPSDKS
-776 KSTTAMNVNEM
+776 KATTAMNVNEM

-831 IDLNTPVYLDGIQKP
+831 IDLNTPVYLDGVQKP
-846 LKDFTSSELKRLI
+846 LKDFTSPELERLI
-859 SQEFGEFYENMYYKV
+859 SQEFGEFYENMYYKIV
-874 ISDWATL
+874 SDWATL

-921 VEFVKSIVLDHN
+921 VEFVKSIVLDYN

-949 KNVKGNLAINPAI
+949 KNAKGNLAINPAI

-967 RFKPESLIFQGNN
+967 RFNPDSHILQGNN
-980 KQLMYPSSEQF
+980 KQLMYPSGEQF
-991 WIRKKAEV
+991 WKKKKAEV
-999 LKGLLKSNFRINV
+999 LKGLLKSGFKINV

-1039 AKANINGNLIDIA
+1039 AKANINGKLIDIV
-1052 SSKDLLKLGIQGN
+1052 SNKDLLKLGIQGN
-1065 INDVIDGVSSTLQLN
+1065 VNDVIDSVTDTLQLN

-1089 DYLVSQEF
+1089 DYLISQEF

-1104 FVAHPEKSKSAD
+1104 FIAHPEKSKSAD

-1140 TFQLNLLNGIPEYY
+1140 AFQLNLLNGIPEYY
-1154 NLAVIDDIHDTQG
+1154 NLAVIEDIHDTQG

-1203 ISKKQFVHFKNET
+1203 ISKKQFIHFKNET

-1250 HIWLNEDNNPF
+1250 HVWLNEDSTPF
-1261 VTDITKNWKGDKINY
+1261 ITDITKNWNGDKINY

-1306 EVTLDGN
+1306 EVTSDGN
-1313 PIGKPLQGKNIVI
+1313 PVGKALQGNRIVI

-1357 NVVLAMNNIGTP
+1357 NVVLAMNSIGTP
-1369 KNNNIQ
+1369 RNNNVQ

-1404 INSASRYN
+1404 INPASRYN
-1412 DDVPYD
+1412 DDIPYD
-1418 TQRIHMYQSGIQ
+1418 TQRIPMYQSGIQ

-1501 ILMQSIV
+1501 ILMHSIV

-1515 GDNFAKTIA
+1515 GDNFAKTIS

-1532 AGKKISYADVNIP
+1532 AGKKISYADANIP

-1554 VFSTVSSFLTRSG
+1554 IFSTISAFLTKSG

-1581 SHEIMKVYA
+1581 SHDIMKVYA
-1590 GRKYESFTNPK
+1590 GIKYESFDNPK
-1601 EELAEL
+1601 EELEAL
-1607 QKQQAPV
+1607 QAQQVPV
-1614 YDSRFTY
+1614 YD
-1621 TKDQKSFMGFN
+1621 
-1632 LIQVEYKSMKSKL
+1632 
-1645 DGQPVAARN
+1645 
-1654 MHDGNIYLD
+1654 
-1663 VQLLADK
+1663 
-1670 YREKAWQ
+1670 
-1677 KARNSEPLNY
+1677 
-1687 DFKSP
+1687 
-1692 EEWINFVLL
+1692 
-1701 HEAMHNQYLKKNGES
+1701 
-1716 SFDYETRINNEALK
+1716 INN
-1730 RLPNDITN
+1730 PDSDITN
-1738 LELGRTYLI
+1738 LELGRTYLV
-1747 TYNVDSEVEDVDGNL
+1747 TSKVDSEVKDVDGNL
-1762 QIVPVPVTEPKP
+1762 QTISAPATESRL

-1785 KDIQSGKVTQVIE
+1785 KDIQSGKVTQVVE
-1798 DVRDGR
+1798 DVRVGR

-1811 RFRTDKGS
+1811 RFKTDKGS
-1819 FQIWDLTSASALFD
+1819 FQIWDLDSASTLFD
-1833 INEIEENW
+1833 VNELEENW
-1841 EGTQQDVDALKQVMV
+1841 TGTQQDVDTLKQVMI
-1856 EAYGSAPNITL
+1856 EAYGSAPDITL
-1867 ENASTYLSVLKI
+1867 ENAKIYLNVIKI

-1887 DLQNLSK
+1887 DLKNLSK
-1894 TTPNVIEQY
+1894 TTPDVIQQY
-1903 KQLVTNGQNTREWFN
+1903 KELVTHGQSTREWFN

-1923 VNIKLGRND
+1923 VNIQLGRND
-1932 GSSIKLNGVN
+1932 GSSIRLNGVN
-1942 TVVDAANFRSVH
+1942 TVVDATNFRSVH

-1967 RIDGDWHTVDKNSL
+1967 RIGGDWHTVDKNSL

-2001 EFDDLNTIQNDRDYF
+2001 EFDDLNSIQNDRDYF
-2016 IKQYLKNQATKV
+2016 IKQYLRNQTTKV

-2056 QLKKLSGIVTSTD
+2056 QLKKLTGIVTSTD
-2069 EEGNVYRLDANGNTL
+2069 EEGNIYRLDANGNTL

-2161 AQDILGSNEE
+2161 AQDILRSNAE

-2273 ADLANVEMRKASEN
+2273 ADLTNVEMGKASEN

-2299 ESDNINE
+2299 ESDDINE

-2324 DYDKKTGEYTP
+2324 DYDKKTREYTP
-2335 SNTEVAISLNI
+2335 SNTEAAISLNI

-2371 YIPQFMKEVSNLFV
+2371 YIPQFMKEVSSLFV

-2433 IIDPVNLIQAQTS
+2433 IIDPVNLIEAQTS
-2446 VDGTTGPLKAE
+2446 VDGTTGPLKDE

-2515 GTSEQQSRLLL
+2515 GTAEQQSRLLL
-2526 NSTHQ
+2526 NNNHQ
-2531 GHIIGGK
+2531 GHLIGSK

-2553 ITNADVLEALS
+2553 ITNSDVLEALS

-2616 DVAKILMS
+2616 DIAKILMS

-2645 SQPVNVFGYFEQ
+2645 SQPVDVFKYFEY

-2667 VHQDPEGNT
+2667 VHQDPEGIT

-2681 LQKFSELFRREQKLG
+2681 LQKFSELFRQQQSLK
-2696 KEDDLGKAIATF
+2696 KNDDLGKAISAF
-2708 GKSGYIIQEKLNSLE
+2708 GKARYTIQEKLSSLE
-2723 SLRGQ
+2723 SLRSQ

-2738 IYNQLI
+2738 MYNQLI
-2744 DSIEEYVI
+2744 DSIEEYVL

-2763 DLRTLA
+2763 DLYTLA
-2769 EGAKEM
+2769 QGAKEM

-2798 VNLIERAIY
+2798 VNLIERAVY
-2807 DITEDEKDIIDI
+2807 DITKDEKDLIDI

-2833 NAYEK
+2833 NAYEN
-2838 VKHSFNILEAVSTVP
+2838 VKHSFNILEAVATVP

-2860 TLAIAL
+2860 TLAVAL

-2874 FRSSRN
+2874 FRSSRS
-2880 MSLELSTMINYKDEN
+2880 MSLELSKMIGYNDEN
-2895 RIIKGIENFVGDFL
+2895 RIIKGIENYVGDFL

-2915 QNDVQMIIPKGNQA
+2915 QNNVQIIIPKGNQA

-2941 DTPVHLG
+2941 DTPIHLG

-2973 KPGVDFPGV
+2973 KPGMDFPGV

-3013 MLPRTDADT
+3013 MLPRTDSDT
-3022 ATLNAYKAEF
+3022 AILNAYKAEF

-3041 YEVTTFNPEGQ
+3041 YEVTTFNSDGQ
-3052 AETTLSTPKPL
+3052 AQVTLSTPIPL

-3086 ILENFQNTGIL
+3086 ILENFQNTGII

-3109 SEYTLSLDKID
+3109 SEDTLSLDNMD
-3120 IDDILPYVAP
+3120 INDILPYVAP

-3155 RKLSNEELDSIQEDE
+3155 RKLSNEELDSIPEDE

-3176 VINRYQF
+3176 VINKYQF
-3183 RGSSD
+3183 IGSSD

-3194 GSIQQSEKVLNASY
+3194 GSIQQPEKVLNASY

-3221 DVESGKIIKAQSDSV
+3221 DVESGKITKARSGLT
-3236 EIDLSNLKSIPTTK
+3236 EIDLSDLESIPTTK

>member
-1 MVKCSIDDTSLKQIK
+1 MIKCSIDDTSLKQIK

-52 LTDSMVIAQA
+52 LTNSMTVAQA

-114 IKSKLDASR
+114 IKSKLEASR

-130 GLAKEVEIQFQNIT
+130 GLAKEVEVQFQNIT

-166 QNTKELN
+166 QNTRELN

-179 QTQLLKNITTYLRS
+179 QTYLLKNITIYLRS
-193 VLRNARNLKIE
+193 ILRNARNLKIE
-204 EDIKKAVAKPVMYDE
+204 EDIKKAIAKPVMYDE
-219 NNKYTGILEVL
+219 NNKYTGILETL
-230 RPLIDTYIREPLL
+230 QPLIDTYIKEPLL

-250 EVYNTSRDSNSPDS
+250 EIYNASRDSNNPDN
-264 KLSKQKLDA
+264 KLSKQKLNA
-273 FNSMVLLRNF
+273 FNSMILLRNF

-288 VLLGKAIQIKDFNQ
+288 VMLGKAIQIKDFNQ

-321 WRVSENIFVEDE
+321 WRVSENIFVEEE

-379 TETDKIIFDKNFGK
+379 ADTDNIIFNKAFSR
-393 NYKDLYKEIPQE
+393 NYKDLYKEIPE
-405 LKDKSLRS
+405 EIRDKSLRTL
-413 FISMVR
+413 INVIR

-427 SIFDILSNDNFKK
+427 SIFNILSNDNFKK

-450 QDELNKLYSLSKD
+450 QDELNKLYSLSKG
-463 IFNGSNSLRNLVSGN
+463 IFNGPNSLRNLVSGN
-478 PDIDYYAFVTQ
+478 PDIDYYAFITQ

-504 DEDGKVQVRTLLDQ
+504 DEDGKIQVRTLLDQ
-518 GINNVKRKLEQTI
+518 GINNIKRKLEQTI
-531 NVSNSITLI
+531 NISNSIKLI
-540 GNWES
+540 GDWES
-545 YKSSLGLTASYEN
+545 YKDSMNINASYEGSN
-558 DDLKSITFK
+558 LKSITFK
-567 IPGTDIV
+567 IPGTDVV

-585 LTGNINYVQDLQKLL
+585 LSGTINYAQDFQKLL
-600 PFIDKTLRMNLQNNM
+600 PFIDKTLRMNLQNNV
-615 EFLNSLKETF
+615 EFLNSLKEVF

-650 EILTDAPTST
+650 EVLSDAPANT
-660 RQDLISMIYG
+660 RQDLISIIYG

-687 GNDIRTLN
+687 GNDVRTLN

-741 RQKDSISNS
+741 RQKDSISHS

-769 YNPSDRS
+769 YNPSDKS
-776 KSTTAMNVNEM
+776 KATTAMNVNEM

-800 MERSDN
+800 MERSDT

-831 IDLNTPVYLDGIQKP
+831 IDLNTPVYLDGVQKP
-846 LKDFTSSELKRLI
+846 LKDFTSPELERLI
-859 SQEFGEFYENMYYKV
+859 SQEFGEFYENMYYKIV
-874 ISDWATL
+874 SDWATL

-949 KNVKGNLAINPAI
+949 KNAKGNLAINPAI

-967 RFKPESLIFQGNN
+967 RFNPDSPILQGNN
-980 KQLMYPSSEQF
+980 KQLMYPSGEQF
-991 WIRKKAEV
+991 WKKKKAEV
-999 LKGLLKSNFRINV
+999 LKGLLKSGFKINV

-1039 AKANINGNLIDIA
+1039 AKANINGKLIDIV
-1052 SSKDLLKLGIQGN
+1052 SNKDLLKLGIQGN
-1065 INDVIDGVSSTLQLN
+1065 VNDVIDSVTDTLQLN

-1089 DYLVSQEF
+1089 DYLISQEF

-1104 FVAHPEKSKSAD
+1104 FIAHPEKSKSAD

-1140 TFQLNLLNGIPEYY
+1140 AFQLNLLNGIPEYY

-1250 HIWLNEDNNPF
+1250 HVWLNEDSTPF
-1261 VTDITKNWKGDKINY
+1261 ITDITKNWNGDKINY

-1293 ESLGNNT
+1293 ESLGKNT

-1306 EVTLDGN
+1306 EVTSDGN
-1313 PIGKPLQGKNIVI
+1313 PVGKALQGNRIVI

-1357 NVVLAMNNIGTP
+1357 NVVLAMNSIGTP
-1369 KNNNIQ
+1369 RNNNVQ

-1404 INSASRYN
+1404 INSASKYN
-1412 DDVPYD
+1412 DDIPYD

-1459 DTAIGLYD
+1459 DTTIGLYD
-1467 ALRKSTDINT
+1467 ALRKSTDINI
-1477 KEHLQAVQEL
+1477 KEHLQAVQAL
-1487 FADGSEESIQNFQE
+1487 FTDGSENSIQNFQE
-1501 ILMQSIV
+1501 VLMQSIV

-1515 GDNFAKTIA
+1515 GDNFAKTIS

-1532 AGKKISYADVNIP
+1532 AGKKISYADANIP

-1554 VFSTVSSFLTRSG
+1554 IFSTISAFLTRSG

-1581 SHEIMKVYA
+1581 SHDIMKVYA
-1590 GRKYESFTNPK
+1590 GRKYESFDNPK
-1601 EELAEL
+1601 EELEAL
-1607 QKQQAPV
+1607 QAQQVPV
-1614 YDSRFTY
+1614 YD
-1621 TKDQKSFMGFN
+1621 
-1632 LIQVEYKSMKSKL
+1632 
-1645 DGQPVAARN
+1645 
-1654 MHDGNIYLD
+1654 
-1663 VQLLADK
+1663 
-1670 YREKAWQ
+1670 
-1677 KARNSEPLNY
+1677 
-1687 DFKSP
+1687 
-1692 EEWINFVLL
+1692 
-1701 HEAMHNQYLKKNGES
+1701 
-1716 SFDYETRINNEALK
+1716 INN
-1730 RLPNDITN
+1730 PDSDITN
-1738 LELGRTYLI
+1738 LELGRTYLV
-1747 TYNVDSEVEDVDGNL
+1747 TSKVNSEVTDVDGNL
-1762 QIVPVPVTEPKP
+1762 QTISAPATESRL

-1785 KDIQSGKVTQVIE
+1785 KDIQSGKVTQVVE
-1798 DVRDGR
+1798 DVRVGR

-1811 RFRTDKGS
+1811 RFKTDKGS
-1819 FQIWDLTSASALFD
+1819 FQIWDLDSASTLFD
-1833 INEIEENW
+1833 VNELEENW
-1841 EGTQQDVDALKQVMV
+1841 TGIQQDVDTLKQVMI
-1856 EAYGSAPNITL
+1856 EAYGSAPDITL
-1867 ENASTYLSVLKI
+1867 ENAKIYLNVIKI

-1887 DLQNLSK
+1887 DLKNLSK
-1894 TTPNVIEQY
+1894 TTPDVIQQY
-1903 KQLVTNGQNTREWFN
+1903 KELVTHGQSTREWFN

-1923 VNIKLGRND
+1923 VNIQLGRND
-1932 GSSIKLNGVN
+1932 GSSIRLNGVN
-1942 TVVDAANFRSVH
+1942 TVVDATNFRSVH

-1967 RIDGDWHTVDKNSL
+1967 RIGGDWHTVDKNSL

-2001 EFDDLNTIQNDRDYF
+2001 EFDDLNSIQNDRDYF
-2016 IKQYLKNQATKV
+2016 IKQYLRNQTTKV

-2038 RADGNHLYVLNK
+2038 RADGNHLYILNK
-2050 KRVPGS
+2050 KRVLGS
-2056 QLKKLSGIVTSTD
+2056 QLKKLTGIVTSTD
-2069 EEGNVYRLDANGNTL
+2069 EEGNIYRLDANGNTL
-2084 YKITS
+2084 YKITP
-2089 DTEIYTDSLGNEVI
+2089 DTEIYEDSLGNEVI

-2126 IDFPSIIDSTCKA
+2126 IDFPSIVDSTCKA

-2153 YIMSGGNT
+2153 YIMSAGNT
-2161 AQDILGSNEE
+2161 THDILRSNAE
-2171 YHSVTLENY
+2171 YHSITLENY

-2189 IRAGREKHTSFL
+2189 IRAEREKHTSFL

-2262 ANGILQLWSPY
+2262 SNGILQLWSPY
-2273 ADLANVEMRKASEN
+2273 SDLTSVEMRKASEN
-2287 LPIPTGEEVEIQ
+2287 LPMLTGQEVQIQ
-2299 ESDNINE
+2299 E
-2306 CTDLFKK
+2306 TDKVEDCVRLFTE
-2313 YGDLFNIRVAQ
+2313 YGDLFNIKIAQ
-2324 DYDKKTGEYTP
+2324 DYNKETKEYTP
-2335 SNTEVAISLNI
+2335 SQTEVTISLNI

-2351 LSRFGQM
+2351 LNKFGRM
-2358 LKEIK
+2358 LKEVE
-2363 VIHIPSNG
+2363 VINVPSNG
-2371 YIPQFMKEVSNLFV
+2371 YIPQFMKSVGNLFI
-2385 IKNREQFNSIFQKL
+2385 IKNRVQFNSLFQKI
-2399 KEIVDHH
+2399 KEIIDNH
-2406 NLYLDRIDKDKLS
+2406 NLYLDRIDKDKVS

-2433 IIDPVNLIQAQTS
+2433 IIDPVNLIEAQTS
-2446 VDGTTGPLKAE
+2446 VDGTTGPLKDE

-2515 GTSEQQSRLLL
+2515 GTTEQQSRLLL
-2526 NSTHQ
+2526 NNNHQ
-2531 GHIIGGK
+2531 GHLIGNK

-2553 ITNADVLEALS
+2553 ITNSDVLEALS

-2616 DVAKILMS
+2616 DIAKILMS

-2645 SQPVNVFGYFEQ
+2645 SQPVDIFKYFEY

-2667 VHQDPEGNT
+2667 VHQDPEGIT

-2681 LQKFSELFRREQKLG
+2681 LQKVSELFRQQSLK
-2696 KEDDLGKAIATF
+2696 KNDDLGKAISAF
-2708 GKSGYIIQEKLNSLE
+2708 GKARYTIQEKLSSLE

-2738 IYNQLI
+2738 MYNQLI
-2744 DSIEEYVI
+2744 DSIEEYVL

-2763 DLRTLA
+2763 DLYTLA
-2769 EGAKEM
+2769 QGAKEM

-2788 KNDPEGLLRQ
+2788 KSDPEGLLRQ
-2798 VNLIERAIY
+2798 VNLIERAVY
-2807 DITEDEKDIIDI
+2807 DITKDKKDLIDI

-2833 NAYEK
+2833 NAYEN
-2838 VKHSFNILEAVSTVP
+2838 VKHSFNILEAVATVP

-2860 TLAIAL
+2860 TLAVAL

-2874 FRSSRN
+2874 FRSSRS
-2880 MSLELSTMINYKDEN
+2880 MSLELSKMIGYNDEN
-2895 RIIKGIENFVGDFL
+2895 RIIKGIENYVGDSL

-2982 KDNRFIKD
+2982 RDNRFIKD

-3013 MLPRTDADT
+3013 MLPRTDSDT
-3022 ATLNAYKAEF
+3022 AILNAYKAEF

-3041 YEVTTFNPEGQ
+3041 YEVTTFNPDGQ
-3052 AETTLSTPKPL
+3052 AQVTLSTPVPL

-3086 ILENFQNTGIL
+3086 ILENFQNTGII

-3109 SEYTLSLDKID
+3109 SEDTLSLDNMD
-3120 IDDILPYVAP
+3120 INDILPYVAP

-3155 RKLSNEELDSIQEDE
+3155 RKLSNEELDSIPEDE

-3176 VINRYQF
+3176 VINKYQF
-3183 RGSSD
+3183 IGSSD

-3194 GSIQQSEKVLNASY
+3194 GSIQQPEKVLNASY
-3208 KDGEDTVHYQITY
+3208 KDGENTVHYQITY
-3221 DVESGKIIKAQSDSV
+3221 DVESGKITKARSGLT
-3236 EIDLSNLKSIPTTK
+3236 EIDLSDLESIPTTK

>member
-1 MVKCSIDDTSLKQIK
+1 MIKCSIDDTSLKQIK

-52 LTDSMVIAQA
+52 LTDSMTIAQA

-98 VDPLE
+98 VDPSE

-130 GLAKEVEIQFQNIT
+130 GLAKEVEVQFQNIT

-166 QNTKELN
+166 PNTKELN

-204 EDIKKAVAKPVMYDE
+204 EDIKKAIAKPVMYDE
-219 NNKYTGILEVL
+219 NNKYTGVLEILQ
-230 RPLIDTYIREPLL
+230 PLIDTYIREPLL

-250 EVYNTSRDSNSPDS
+250 EIYNTSRDSNSPDNR
-264 KLSKQKLDA
+264 LAKQKLDA

-288 VLLGKAIQIKDFNQ
+288 VMLGKAIQIKDFNQ

-379 TETDKIIFDKNFGK
+379 TDTNEIIFDKNFSK
-393 NYKDLYKEIPQE
+393 NYKELYKEIPEE
-405 LKDKSLRS
+405 LKGKSLRTL
-413 FISMVR
+413 ISVIR

-450 QDELNKLYSLSKD
+450 QDELNKLYSLSKG
-463 IFNGSNSLRNLVSGN
+463 IFNGPNSLRNLVSGN

-504 DEDGKVQVRTLLDQ
+504 DEDGKIQVRTLLDQ

-531 NVSNSITLI
+531 NVSNSIKLI
-540 GNWES
+540 GNWKS
-545 YKSSLGLTASYEN
+545 YKDSVGLTASYEN
-558 DDLKSITFK
+558 DNLKSITFK
-567 IPGTDIV
+567 IPGTDVV

-585 LTGNINYVQDLQKLL
+585 LSGNINYAQDLPKFL
-600 PFIDKTLRMNLQNNM
+600 PFIDKTLRMNLQNNV

-625 GSTYEVGSNL
+625 GSTYEVGTNL
-635 LKFASRVIFNQYVSK
+635 LKFASRVIFNQYVSR
-650 EILTDAPTST
+650 EILADAPTNT

-741 RQKDSISNS
+741 RQKDSISHS

-800 MERSDN
+800 MERSDT

-819 VNSDKGTIGRLK
+819 VNSDKGTIGRLRVN
-831 IDLNTPVYLDGIQKP
+831 LNTPIYLDGVQKP
-846 LKDFTSSELKRLI
+846 LKDFTSSELERLI
-859 SQEFGEFYENMYYKV
+859 SQEFGQFYENMYYKV
-874 ISDWATL
+874 VSDWTTL
-881 EDYMVHIGYPVKGLL
+881 EDYMVRSGYPVKGLL

-907 NQIFPSLNTGFKTP
+907 NQVFPSLNTGFKNP
-921 VEFVKSIVLDHN
+921 VEFVKSVVLDYN

-949 KNVKGNLAINPAI
+949 KNAKGNLAINPAI

-967 RFKPESLIFQGNN
+967 RFRPESTIFQGNN
-980 KQLMYPSSEQF
+980 KQLMYPSSKQF
-991 WIRKKAEV
+991 WGRKKAEV
-999 LKGLLKSNFRINV
+999 LKGLLKSSFRINV

-1026 YKGWINTSGDVIL
+1026 YKGWVNTSGDVIL
-1039 AKANINGNLIDIA
+1039 AKANINGNLIDIV
-1052 SSKDLLKLGIQGN
+1052 SNKDLLKLGIQGN
-1065 INDVIDGVSSTLQLN
+1065 INDVIDSVTDTLQLN

-1104 FVAHPEKSKSAD
+1104 FIAHPEKSKSAD
-1116 VLQQEAAHFQAQH
+1116 VLQQEAAHFQVQH

-1140 TFQLNLLNGIPEYY
+1140 AFQLNLLNGIPEYY

-1250 HIWLNEDNNPF
+1250 HVWLNEDNTPF
-1261 VTDITKNWKGDKINY
+1261 ITDITRNWRGDKINY
-1276 KKFFFKR
+1276 KRFFFKR

-1300 YRRTIQ
+1300 YRRTVQ
-1306 EVTLDGN
+1306 EVTSDGN
-1313 PIGKPLQGKNIVI
+1313 PVGEALQGNSIVI

-1347 KLLPSNTSVE
+1347 KLIPSNTSVE
-1357 NVVLAMNNIGTP
+1357 NVVLAMNSIGTP
-1369 KNNNIQ
+1369 KSNNIQ

-1404 INSASRYN
+1404 INSASKYN

-1487 FADGSEESIQNFQE
+1487 FVDGSEESIQNFQE

-1554 VFSTVSSFLTRSG
+1554 VFSTVSAFLTRNG

-1581 SHEIMKVYA
+1581 SHEIMKVYG

-1601 EELAEL
+1601 EELEAL
-1607 QKQQAPV
+1607 QAQQVPV
-1614 YDSRFTY
+1614 YD
-1621 TKDQKSFMGFN
+1621 
-1632 LIQVEYKSMKSKL
+1632 
-1645 DGQPVAARN
+1645 
-1654 MHDGNIYLD
+1654 
-1663 VQLLADK
+1663 
-1670 YREKAWQ
+1670 
-1677 KARNSEPLNY
+1677 
-1687 DFKSP
+1687 
-1692 EEWINFVLL
+1692 
-1701 HEAMHNQYLKKNGES
+1701 
-1716 SFDYETRINNEALK
+1716 INN
-1730 RLPNDITN
+1730 PDSDITN
-1738 LELGRTYLI
+1738 LELGRTYI
-1747 TYNVDSEVEDVDGNL
+1747 VTSNIDSEVEDVNGNL
-1762 QIVPVPVTEPKP
+1762 QIASVPVTESRL

-1785 KDIQSGKVTQVIE
+1785 KDIQSGKVTQVVE
-1798 DVRDGR
+1798 DVRVGR

-1811 RFRTDKGS
+1811 RFKTDKGS

-1833 INEIEENW
+1833 INELEENW
-1841 EGTQQDVDALKQVMV
+1841 TETQQDVDTLKQIII

-1867 ENASTYLSVLKI
+1867 ENAKTYLSVIKG

-1894 TTPNVIEQY
+1894 TTPDVIEQY
-1903 KQLVTNGQNTREWFN
+1903 KQLVKNGQNTREWFN

-1923 VNIKLGRND
+1923 VNVKLGRND
-1932 GSSIKLNGVN
+1932 GSSIRLNGVN
-1942 TVVDAANFRSVH
+1942 TVVDAANLKSVH

-2016 IKQYLKNQATKV
+2016 IKQYLQNQTTKV
-2028 NPQQYSIEFK
+2028 NPEQYSIEFK

-2056 QLKKLSGIVTSTD
+2056 GLKKLNGIVTSTD
-2069 EEGNVYRLDANGNTL
+2069 EEGNVYRLDTNGNTL

-2089 DTEIYTDSLGNEVI
+2089 DTEIYADSLGNEVI

-2126 IDFPSIIDSTCKA
+2126 IDYPSIIDSTCKA

-2153 YIMSGGNT
+2153 YIMSSGST
-2161 AQDILGSNEE
+2161 AQDILRSNAE

-2215 MQSYMPMKIIAFD
+2215 MQSYMPMKVIAFD

-2243 LQGSDYDVDAVSL
+2243 LQGSDY
-2256 ATFDID
+2256 
-2262 ANGILQLWSPY
+2262 
-2273 ADLANVEMRKASEN
+2273 
-2287 LPIPTGEEVEIQ
+2287 
-2299 ESDNINE
+2299 
-2306 CTDLFKK
+2306 
-2313 YGDLFNIRVAQ
+2313 
-2324 DYDKKTGEYTP
+2324 
-2335 SNTEVAISLNI
+2335 
-2346 NTPEQ
+2346 
-2351 LSRFGQM
+2351 
-2358 LKEIK
+2358 
-2363 VIHIPSNG
+2363 
-2371 YIPQFMKEVSNLFV
+2371 
-2385 IKNREQFNSIFQKL
+2385 
-2399 KEIVDHH
+2399 
-2406 NLYLDRIDKDKLS
+2406 
-2419 TIVNNYTMMSMYNT
+2419 
-2433 IIDPVNLIQAQTS
+2433 
-2446 VDGTTGPLKAE
+2446 
-2457 TKKSAEGK
+2457 
-2465 EAKNRT
+2465 
-2471 PGNFV
+2471 
-2476 NKYQSIVENQVGKEA
+2476 
-2491 IAICATGLK
+2491 
-2500 AFFGLTQYNNWVLNY
+2500 
-2515 GTSEQQSRLLL
+2515 
-2526 NSTHQ
+2526 
-2531 GHIIGGK
+2531 
-2538 VYKTLANIRSKDPNT
+2538 
-2553 ITNADVLEALS
+2553 
-2564 QVTNDNDAALTLSA
+2564 
-2578 LLSLATD
+2578 
-2585 NAKELALSKLN
+2585 
-2596 ASTKTIGMYIYGITI
+2596 
-2611 GMDFK
+2611 
-2616 DVAKILMS
+2616 
-2624 PTGSIVTSLLEGDV
+2624 
-2638 FTGKREV
+2638 
-2645 SQPVNVFGYFEQ
+2645 
-2657 CPKELLNKYD
+2657 
-2667 VHQDPEGNT
+2667 
-2676 IPISP
+2676 
-2681 LQKFSELFRREQKLG
+2681 
-2696 KEDDLGKAIATF
+2696 
-2708 GKSGYIIQEKLNSLE
+2708 
-2723 SLRGQ
+2723 
-2728 YNSPSKYAQR
+2728 
-2738 IYNQLI
+2738 
-2744 DSIEEYVI
+2744 
-2752 NLSNIDEKVLS
+2752 
-2763 DLRTLA
+2763 
-2769 EGAKEM
+2769 
-2775 RRLGSIFSLNQGI
+2775 
-2788 KNDPEGLLRQ
+2788 
-2798 VNLIERAIY
+2798 
-2807 DITEDEKDIIDI
+2807 
-2819 NKFAFDEAYRQRAI
+2819 
-2833 NAYEK
+2833 
-2838 VKHSFNILEAVSTVP
+2838 
-2853 HFMGYVQ
+2853 
-2860 TLAIAL
+2860 
-2866 REVSESFK
+2866 
-2874 FRSSRN
+2874 
-2880 MSLELSTMINYKDEN
+2880 
-2895 RIIKGIENFVGDFL
+2895 
-2909 RKQWLL
+2909 
-2915 QNDVQMIIPKGNQA
+2915 
-2929 FDKQGNKYILAQ
+2929 
-2941 DTPVHLG
+2941 
-2948 TDWGAAT
+2948 
-2955 FRMFMES
+2955 
-2962 QVIPDLKAGKI
+2962 
-2973 KPGVDFPGV
+2973 
-2982 KDNRFIKD
+2982 
-2990 LMNDLS
+2990 
-2996 TNTVSRNAS
+2996 
-3005 IIYTLPIN
+3005 
-3013 MLPRTDADT
+3013 
-3022 ATLNAYKAEF
+3022 
-3032 NKLAKYAYQ
+3032 
-3041 YEVTTFNPEGQ
+3041 
-3052 AETTLSTPKPL
+3052 
-3063 VDLFTYYAMI
+3063 
-3073 ANNWKLSENSLVP
+3073 
-3086 ILENFQNTGIL
+3086 
-3097 QDFHNFEKAYDK
+3097 
-3109 SEYTLSLDKID
+3109 
-3120 IDDILPYVAP
+3120 
-3130 KGSPYSSYSNY
+3130 
-3141 LWARNSSTHKYEMM
+3141 
-3155 RKLSNEELDSIQEDE
+3155 
-3170 NGNKPG
+3170 
-3176 VINRYQF
+3176 
-3183 RGSSD
+3183 
-3188 TNYFPT
+3188 
-3194 GSIQQSEKVLNASY
+3194 
-3208 KDGEDTVHYQITY
+3208 
-3221 DVESGKIIKAQSDSV
+3221 
-3236 EIDLSNLKSIPTTK
+3236 
-3250 VNGIRKVDTNLLE
+3250 
-3263 SIIKD
+3263 
-3268 KLNPC
+3268 

>member
-1 MVKCSIDDTSLKQIK
+1 MIKCSIDDTSLKQIK

-52 LTDSMVIAQA
+52 LTNSMTVAQA

-114 IKSKLDASR
+114 IKSKLEASR

-130 GLAKEVEIQFQNIT
+130 GLAKEVEVQFQNIT

-173 DNIRSY
+173 DNIRGY
-179 QTQLLKNITTYLRS
+179 QTQLLKNITIYLRS
-193 VLRNARNLKIE
+193 ILRNARNLKIE
-204 EDIKKAVAKPVMYDE
+204 EDIKKAIAKPVMYDG
-219 NNKYTGILEVL
+219 NNKYTGILETL
-230 RPLIDTYIREPLL
+230 QPLIDTYIKEPLL

-250 EVYNTSRDSNSPDS
+250 EIYNASRDSNNPDN
-264 KLSKQKLDA
+264 KLSKQKLNA
-273 FNSMVLLRNF
+273 FNSMILLRNF

-288 VLLGKAIQIKDFNQ
+288 VMLGKAIQIKDFNQ

-321 WRVSENIFVEDE
+321 WRVSENIFVEEE

-379 TETDKIIFDKNFGK
+379 TDTDNIIFNKAFGK
-393 NYKDLYKEIPQE
+393 NYKDLYKEIPE
-405 LKDKSLRS
+405 EIRDKSLRTL
-413 FISMVR
+413 INVIR

-427 SIFDILSNDNFKK
+427 SIFNILSNDNFKK

-450 QDELNKLYSLSKD
+450 QDELNKLYSLSKG
-463 IFNGSNSLRNLVSGN
+463 IFNGPNSLRNLVSGN
-478 PDIDYYAFVTQ
+478 PDIDYYAFITQ

-504 DEDGKVQVRTLLDQ
+504 DEDGKIQVRTLLDQ
-518 GINNVKRKLEQTI
+518 GINNIKRKLEQTI
-531 NVSNSITLI
+531 NISNSIKLI
-540 GNWES
+540 GDWES
-545 YKSSLGLTASYEN
+545 YKDSMNLKASYEN
-558 DDLKSITFK
+558 DKLKSITFK
-567 IPGTDIV
+567 IPGTDVV

-585 LTGNINYVQDLQKLL
+585 LSGTINYAQDFQKLL
-600 PFIDKTLRMNLQNNM
+600 PFIDKTLRMNLQNNV
-615 EFLNSLKETF
+615 ELLNSLKEVF

-635 LKFASRVIFNQYVSK
+635 LKFASRVILNQCVSK
-650 EILTDAPTST
+650 EVLSDAPTNT

-687 GNDIRTLN
+687 GNDVRTLN
-695 LMALAKANMDGIT
+695 RMALAKANMDGIT

-741 RQKDSISNS
+741 RQKDSISHS

-769 YNPSDRS
+769 YNPSDKS
-776 KSTTAMNVNEM
+776 KATTAMNVNEM

-846 LKDFTSSELKRLI
+846 LKDFTSTELERLI
-859 SQEFGEFYENMYYKV
+859 SQEFGEFYEEMYYKV
-874 ISDWATL
+874 VSDWATL
-881 EDYMVHIGYPVKGLL
+881 EDYMVHLGYPVKGLL

-921 VEFVKSIVLDHN
+921 VEFVKSIVLKYN
-933 SMFRLHPLELV
+933 STSRLHPLELV

-949 KNVKGNLAINPAI
+949 KNAKGNLAINPAI

-967 RFKPESLIFQGNN
+967 RFKPDSPIFQGNN
-980 KQLMYPSSEQF
+980 KQLMYPSGEQF
-991 WIRKKAEV
+991 WEKKKAEV
-999 LKGLLKSNFRINV
+999 LKGLLKSGFKINV

-1026 YKGWINTSGDVIL
+1026 YKGWINTSGNVIL
-1039 AKANINGNLIDIA
+1039 AKANINGKLIDIV
-1052 SSKDLLKLGIQGN
+1052 SNKDLLKLGIQGN
-1065 INDVIDGVSSTLQLN
+1065 INDVIDSVADTLQLN

-1089 DYLVSQEF
+1089 DYLISQEF

-1104 FVAHPEKSKSAD
+1104 FIAHPEKSKSAD

-1140 TFQLNLLNGIPEYY
+1140 AFQLNLLNGIPEYY

-1250 HIWLNEDNNPF
+1250 HIWLNEDSTPF
-1261 VTDITKNWKGDKINY
+1261 VTDITKNWNGDKINY

-1306 EVTLDGN
+1306 EVTSDGN
-1313 PIGKPLQGKNIVI
+1313 PVGEALQGKRIVI

-1357 NVVLAMNNIGTP
+1357 NVVLAMNSIGTP
-1369 KNNNIQ
+1369 RNNNVQ

-1412 DDVPYD
+1412 DDIPYD

-1477 KEHLQAVQEL
+1477 KEHLQAVQAL
-1487 FADGSEESIQNFQE
+1487 FTDGSEESIQNFQE
-1501 ILMQSIV
+1501 VLMQSIV

-1515 GDNFAKTIA
+1515 GDNFAKTIS

-1532 AGKKISYADVNIP
+1532 AGKKISYADANIP

-1554 VFSTVSSFLTRSG
+1554 VFSTISAFLTRSG

-1581 SHEIMKVYA
+1581 SHDIMKVYA
-1590 GRKYESFTNPK
+1590 GRKYESFDNPK
-1601 EELAEL
+1601 EELEAL
-1607 QKQQAPV
+1607 QAQQVPV
-1614 YDSRFTY
+1614 YD
-1621 TKDQKSFMGFN
+1621 
-1632 LIQVEYKSMKSKL
+1632 
-1645 DGQPVAARN
+1645 
-1654 MHDGNIYLD
+1654 
-1663 VQLLADK
+1663 
-1670 YREKAWQ
+1670 
-1677 KARNSEPLNY
+1677 
-1687 DFKSP
+1687 
-1692 EEWINFVLL
+1692 
-1701 HEAMHNQYLKKNGES
+1701 
-1716 SFDYETRINNEALK
+1716 INN
-1730 RLPNDITN
+1730 PDSDITN
-1738 LELGRTYLI
+1738 LELGRTYLV
-1747 TYNVDSEVEDVDGNL
+1747 TSKVDSEVKDVDGNL
-1762 QIVPVPVTEPKP
+1762 QTISAPATESRL

-1785 KDIQSGKVTQVIE
+1785 RDIQSGKVTQVVE
-1798 DVRDGR
+1798 DVRVGR

-1811 RFRTDKGS
+1811 RFKTDKGS

-1833 INEIEENW
+1833 INELEENW
-1841 EGTQQDVDALKQVMV
+1841 AGTQQDVDTLKQVMI
-1856 EAYGSAPNITL
+1856 EAYGSAPDITL
-1867 ENASTYLSVLKI
+1867 ENAKTYLNVIKI

-1887 DLQNLSK
+1887 DLKNLSK
-1894 TTPNVIEQY
+1894 TTPDVIQQY
-1903 KQLVTNGQNTREWFN
+1903 KELVTHGQPTREWFN

-1923 VNIKLGRND
+1923 VNIQLGRND
-1932 GSSIKLNGVN
+1932 GSSIRLKGANI
-1942 TVVDAANFRSVH
+1942 VVDATNFRSVH

-1967 RIDGDWHTVDKNSL
+1967 RIDGDWHTVDKSSL

-2001 EFDDLNTIQNDRDYF
+2001 EFDDLNSIQNDRDYF
-2016 IKQYLKNQATKV
+2016 IKQYLRNQTTKV

-2056 QLKKLSGIVTSTD
+2056 QLKKLTGIVTSTD

-2089 DTEIYTDSLGNEVI
+2089 DTEIYVDSLGNEVI

-2126 IDFPSIIDSTCKA
+2126 IDYPSIVNSTCKA

-2153 YIMSGGNT
+2153 YIMSAGNT
-2161 AQDILGSNEE
+2161 THDILRSNAE
-2171 YHSVTLENY
+2171 YHSITLENY

-2262 ANGILQLWSPY
+2262 SNGVLQLWSPY
-2273 ADLANVEMRKASEN
+2273 SNLTNVEMRKASEN
-2287 LPIPTGEEVEIQ
+2287 LPMPTGQEVQIQ
-2299 ESDNINE
+2299 ESDKIDD
-2306 CTDLFKK
+2306 CTRLFTE
-2313 YGDLFNIRVAQ
+2313 YGDLFNIKLAW
-2324 DYDKKTGEYTP
+2324 DYNKETKEHTQ
-2335 SNTEVAISLNI
+2335 SQTEVAISLNI

-2351 LSRFGQM
+2351 LSKFGKM
-2358 LKEIK
+2358 LKEVK
-2363 VIHIPSNG
+2363 VINVPSNG
-2371 YIPQFMKEVSNLFV
+2371 YIPQFINSVSNLFT
-2385 IKNREQFNSIFQKL
+2385 IKNRGQFNSLFQKI
-2399 KEIVDHH
+2399 KEIIDNH

-2419 TIVNNYTMMSMYNT
+2419 TIVNNYTMVSMYNT
-2433 IIDPVNLIQAQTS
+2433 IIDPVNLIEAQTS
-2446 VDGTTGPLKAE
+2446 VDGTTGPLKDE

-2515 GTSEQQSRLLL
+2515 GTAEQQSRLLL
-2526 NSTHQ
+2526 NNNHQ
-2531 GHIIGGK
+2531 GHLIGSK

-2553 ITNADVLEALS
+2553 ITNSDVLEALS

-2616 DVAKILMS
+2616 DIAKILMS

-2645 SQPVNVFGYFEQ
+2645 SQPVDVFKYFEY

-2667 VHQDPEGNT
+2667 VHQDPEGIT

-2681 LQKFSELFRREQKLG
+2681 LQKFSELFRQQQSL
-2696 KEDDLGKAIATF
+2696 KENDDLGKAISAF
-2708 GKSGYIIQEKLNSLE
+2708 GKAGYIIQEKLNSLE
-2723 SLRGQ
+2723 SLRSQ

-2738 IYNQLI
+2738 MYNQLI

-2752 NLSNIDEKVLS
+2752 NLSNIDERVLS
-2763 DLRTLA
+2763 DLYTLA
-2769 EGAKEM
+2769 QGAKEM

-2798 VNLIERAIY
+2798 VNLIERAVY
-2807 DITEDEKDIIDI
+2807 DITKDEKDLIDI

-2833 NAYEK
+2833 NAYEN
-2838 VKHSFNILEAVSTVP
+2838 VKHSFNILEAVATVP

-2860 TLAIAL
+2860 TLAVAL

-2880 MSLELSTMINYKDEN
+2880 MSLELSKRIGYNDEN
-2895 RIIKGIENFVGDFL
+2895 RIIKGIENYVGDFL

-2915 QNDVQMIIPKGNQA
+2915 QNNVQIIIPKGNQA

-2941 DTPVHLG
+2941 DTPIHLG

-3013 MLPRTDADT
+3013 MLPRTDSDT
-3022 ATLNAYKAEF
+3022 AILNAYKAEF

-3041 YEVTTFNPEGQ
+3041 YEVTTFNSDGQ
-3052 AETTLSTPKPL
+3052 AQVTLSTPIPL

-3097 QDFHNFEKAYDK
+3097 RDFHDFEKAYDK
-3109 SEYTLSLDKID
+3109 SEDTLSLDNMD
-3120 IDDILPYVAP
+3120 INDILPYVAP

-3155 RKLSNEELDSIQEDE
+3155 RKLDNWELDSIPEDE

-3176 VINRYQF
+3176 VINKYQF
-3183 RGSSD
+3183 IGSSD

-3194 GSIQQSEKVLNASY
+3194 GNIQQSERVIKASY
-3208 KDGEDTVHYQITY
+3208 KDGEDTIHYQITY
-3221 DVESGKIIKAQSDSV
+3221 DIESGKI
-3236 EIDLSNLKSIPTTK
+3236 LKSEPELIKDALSDIPTIK
-3250 VNGIRKVDTNLLE
+3250 IDGIRRIDTNLLE

>member
-1 MVKCSIDDTSLKQIK
+1 MIKCSIDDTSLKQIK

-52 LTDSMVIAQA
+52 LTNSMTVAQA

-98 VDPLE
+98 VDQLE

-114 IKSKLDASR
+114 IKSKLEASR

-130 GLAKEVEIQFQNIT
+130 GLAKEVEVWFQNIT

-166 QNTKELN
+166 QNTRELN

-179 QTQLLKNITTYLRS
+179 QTYLLKNITIYLRS
-193 VLRNARNLKIE
+193 ILRNARNLKIE
-204 EDIKKAVAKPVMYDE
+204 EDIKKAIAKPVMYDE
-219 NNKYTGILEVL
+219 NNKYTGILETL
-230 RPLIDTYIREPLL
+230 QPLIDIYIKEPLL

-250 EVYNTSRDSNSPDS
+250 EIYNASRDSNNPDN
-264 KLSKQKLDA
+264 KLSKQKLNA
-273 FNSMVLLRNF
+273 FNSMILLRNF

-288 VLLGKAIQIKDFNQ
+288 VMLGKAIQIKDFNQ

-321 WRVSENIFVEDE
+321 WRVSENIFVEEE

-345 PLYNWGSTVPKEG
+345 PLYNWGSAVPKEG

-379 TETDKIIFDKNFGK
+379 ADTDNIIFNKAFSR
-393 NYKDLYKEIPQE
+393 NYKDLYKEIPE
-405 LKDKSLRS
+405 EIRDKPLRTL
-413 FISMVR
+413 INVIR

-427 SIFDILSNDNFKK
+427 IIFNILSNDNFKK

-450 QDELNKLYSLSKD
+450 QDELNKLYSLSKG
-463 IFNGSNSLRNLVSGN
+463 IFNGPNSLRNLVSGN
-478 PDIDYYAFVTQ
+478 PDIDYYAFITQ

-504 DEDGKVQVRTLLDQ
+504 DEDGKIQVRTLLDQ
-518 GINNVKRKLEQTI
+518 GINNIKRKLEQTI
-531 NVSNSITLI
+531 NISNSIKLI
-540 GNWES
+540 GDWES
-545 YKSSLGLTASYEN
+545 YKDSMNLNASYEGSN
-558 DDLKSITFK
+558 LKSITFK
-567 IPGTDIV
+567 IPGTDVV

-585 LTGNINYVQDLQKLL
+585 LSGTINYAQDFQKLL
-600 PFIDKTLRMNLQNNM
+600 PFIDKTLRMNLQNNV
-615 EFLNSLKETF
+615 EFLNSLKEVF

-650 EILTDAPTST
+650 EVLSDAPANT
-660 RQDLISMIYG
+660 RQDLISIIYG

-687 GNDIRTLN
+687 GNDVRTLN

-741 RQKDSISNS
+741 RQKDSISHS

-769 YNPSDRS
+769 YNPSDKS
-776 KSTTAMNVNEM
+776 KATTAMNVNEM

-800 MERSDN
+800 MERSDT
-806 NVVGN
+806 NVIGN

-831 IDLNTPVYLDGIQKP
+831 IDLNTSVYLDGVQKP
-846 LKDFTSSELKRLI
+846 LKDFTSSELERLI
-859 SQEFGEFYENMYYKV
+859 SLEFGEFYENMYYKV
-874 ISDWATL
+874 VQDWAAL
-881 EDYMVHIGYPVKGLL
+881 EDYMVHIGYPVEGLL
-896 ASDFINGFKNF
+896 ASDFINGFENF
-907 NQIFPSLNTGFKTP
+907 NQIFPSLNTGFNTP

-949 KNVKGNLAINPAI
+949 KNAKGNLAINPAI

-967 RFKPESLIFQGNN
+967 RFKPDSPIFYGNN
-980 KQLMYPSSEQF
+980 KQLMYPSGEQF
-991 WIRKKAEV
+991 WGKKKAEV
-999 LKGLLKSNFRINV
+999 LKGLLKSGFKINV

-1026 YKGWINTSGDVIL
+1026 YKGWINTSGDIIL
-1039 AKANINGNLIDIA
+1039 AKANINGKLIDIV
-1052 SSKDLLKLGIQGN
+1052 SNKDLLKLGIQGN
-1065 INDVIDGVSSTLQLN
+1065 VNDVIDSVTDTLQLN

-1089 DYLVSQEF
+1089 DYLISQEF

-1104 FVAHPEKSKSAD
+1104 FIAHPEKSKSAD

-1140 TFQLNLLNGIPEYY
+1140 AFQLNLLNGIPEYY

-1250 HIWLNEDNNPF
+1250 HVWLNEDSTPF
-1261 VTDITKNWKGDKINY
+1261 ITDITKNWNGDKINY

-1306 EVTLDGN
+1306 EVTSDGN
-1313 PIGKPLQGKNIVI
+1313 PVGKALQGNRIVI

-1357 NVVLAMNNIGTP
+1357 NVVLAMNSIGTSR
-1369 KNNNIQ
+1369 NNNVQ

-1412 DDVPYD
+1412 DDIPYD

-1467 ALRKSTDINT
+1467 ALRKSTDINI
-1477 KEHLQAVQEL
+1477 KEHLQAVQAL
-1487 FADGSEESIQNFQE
+1487 FTDGSENSIQNFQE
-1501 ILMQSIV
+1501 VLMQSIV

-1515 GDNFAKTIA
+1515 GDNFAKTIS

-1532 AGKKISYADVNIP
+1532 AGKKISYADANIP

-1554 VFSTVSSFLTRSG
+1554 IFSTISAFLTRSG

-1581 SHEIMKVYA
+1581 SHDIMKVYA
-1590 GRKYESFTNPK
+1590 GRKYESFDNPK
-1601 EELAEL
+1601 EELEAL
-1607 QKQQAPV
+1607 QAQQVPV
-1614 YDSRFTY
+1614 YD
-1621 TKDQKSFMGFN
+1621 
-1632 LIQVEYKSMKSKL
+1632 
-1645 DGQPVAARN
+1645 
-1654 MHDGNIYLD
+1654 
-1663 VQLLADK
+1663 
-1670 YREKAWQ
+1670 
-1677 KARNSEPLNY
+1677 
-1687 DFKSP
+1687 
-1692 EEWINFVLL
+1692 
-1701 HEAMHNQYLKKNGES
+1701 
-1716 SFDYETRINNEALK
+1716 INN
-1730 RLPNDITN
+1730 PDSDITN
-1738 LELGRTYLI
+1738 LELGRTYLV
-1747 TYNVDSEVEDVDGNL
+1747 TSEVDSEVMDVDGNL
-1762 QIVPVPVTEPKP
+1762 QTISAPATESRL

-1785 KDIQSGKVTQVIE
+1785 KDIQSGKVTQVVE
-1798 DVRDGR
+1798 DVRVGR

-1811 RFRTDKGS
+1811 RFKTDKGS
-1819 FQIWDLTSASALFD
+1819 FQIWDLDSASILFD
-1833 INEIEENW
+1833 VNELEKNW
-1841 EGTQQDVDALKQVMV
+1841 IVTQQDVDTLKQVMI
-1856 EAYGSAPNITL
+1856 ETYGSAPDITL
-1867 ENASTYLSVLKI
+1867 ENAKIYLNVIKI
-1879 RLRRQLQS
+1879 RLIRQLQS
-1887 DLQNLSK
+1887 DLKNLSK
-1894 TTPNVIEQY
+1894 TIPDVIQQY
-1903 KQLVTNGQNTREWFN
+1903 KELVTHGQSTREWFN

-1923 VNIKLGRND
+1923 VNIQLGRND
-1932 GSSIKLNGVN
+1932 GSSIRLNRVN
-1942 TVVDAANFRSVH
+1942 TIVDATNFRSVH

-2001 EFDDLNTIQNDRDYF
+2001 EFDDLNSIQNDRDYF
-2016 IKQYLKNQATKV
+2016 IKQYLRNQTTKV

-2056 QLKKLSGIVTSTD
+2056 QLKKLTGIVTSTD
-2069 EEGNVYRLDANGNTL
+2069 EEGNIYRLDANGNTL
-2084 YKITS
+2084 YKITP
-2089 DTEIYTDSLGNEVI
+2089 DTEIYEDSLGNEVI
-2103 VSDDLEHYINE
+2103 VSDDLKHYINE

-2126 IDFPSIIDSTCKA
+2126 IDFPSIVDSTCKA

-2153 YIMSGGNT
+2153 YIMSAGNT
-2161 AQDILGSNEE
+2161 THDILRSNAE
-2171 YHSVTLENY
+2171 YHSITLENY

-2262 ANGILQLWSPY
+2262 SNGILQLWSPY
-2273 ADLANVEMRKASEN
+2273 SDLTSVEMRKVSEN
-2287 LPIPTGEEVEIQ
+2287 LSMPTGQEVQIQ
-2299 ESDNINE
+2299 E
-2306 CTDLFKK
+2306 TDKVEDCVRLFTE
-2313 YGDLFNIRVAQ
+2313 YGDLFNIKIAQ
-2324 DYDKKTGEYTP
+2324 DYNKETKEYTP
-2335 SNTEVAISLNI
+2335 SQTEVTISLNI

-2351 LSRFGQM
+2351 LNKFGRM
-2358 LKEIK
+2358 LKEVE
-2363 VIHIPSNG
+2363 VINVPSNG
-2371 YIPQFMKEVSNLFV
+2371 YISQFMKSVGNLFI
-2385 IKNREQFNSIFQKL
+2385 IKNREQFNSLFQKI
-2399 KEIVDHH
+2399 KEIIDNH

-2433 IIDPVNLIQAQTS
+2433 IIDPVNLIEAQTS
-2446 VDGTTGPLKAE
+2446 VDGTTGPLKDE

-2515 GTSEQQSRLLL
+2515 GTAEQQSRLLL
-2526 NSTHQ
+2526 NNNHQ
-2531 GHIIGGK
+2531 GHLIGSK

-2553 ITNADVLEALS
+2553 ITNSDVLEALS

-2616 DVAKILMS
+2616 DIAKILMS

-2645 SQPVNVFGYFEQ
+2645 SQPVDVFKYFEY

-2667 VHQDPEGNT
+2667 VYQDPEGTT

-2681 LQKFSELFRREQKLG
+2681 LQKFSELFRQQQSLK
-2696 KEDDLGKAIATF
+2696 KNDDLGKAISAF
-2708 GKSGYIIQEKLNSLE
+2708 GKARYTIQEKLSSLE
-2723 SLRGQ
+2723 SLRSQ

-2738 IYNQLI
+2738 MYNQLI
-2744 DSIEEYVI
+2744 DSIEEYVL

-2763 DLRTLA
+2763 DLYTLA
-2769 EGAKEM
+2769 QGAKEM

-2788 KNDPEGLLRQ
+2788 KSDPEGLLRQ
-2798 VNLIERAIY
+2798 VNLIERAVY
-2807 DITEDEKDIIDI
+2807 DITKDEKDLIDI

-2833 NAYEK
+2833 NAYEN
-2838 VKHSFNILEAVSTVP
+2838 VKHSFNILEAVATVP

-2860 TLAIAL
+2860 TLAVAL

-2874 FRSSRN
+2874 FRSSRS
-2880 MSLELSTMINYKDEN
+2880 MSLELSKMIGYNDEN
-2895 RIIKGIENFVGDFL
+2895 RIIKGIENYVGDFL

-2915 QNDVQMIIPKGNQA
+2915 QNNVQIIIPKGNQA

-2941 DTPVHLG
+2941 DTPIHLG

-3013 MLPRTDADT
+3013 MLPRTDSDT
-3022 ATLNAYKAEF
+3022 AILNAYKAEF

-3041 YEVTTFNPEGQ
+3041 YEVTTFNPDGQ
-3052 AETTLSTPKPL
+3052 AQVTLSTPVPL

-3097 QDFHNFEKAYDK
+3097 RDFHNFEKSYDK
-3109 SEYTLSLDKID
+3109 SEDTLSLDNID
-3120 IDDILPYVAP
+3120 INDVLPYVAP

-3155 RKLSNEELDSIQEDE
+3155 RKLSNEELDSIPEDE

-3176 VINRYQF
+3176 VINKYQF
-3183 RGSSD
+3183 IGSFD

-3194 GSIQQSEKVLNASY
+3194 GSIQQPEKVLNASY
-3208 KDGEDTVHYQITY
+3208 KDGENTVHYQITY
-3221 DVESGKIIKAQSDSV
+3221 DVESGKITKARSGLT
-3236 EIDLSNLKSIPTTK
+3236 EIDLSDLESIPTTK

>member
-52 LTDSMVIAQA
+52 LTDSIVIAQA

-130 GLAKEVEIQFQNIT
+130 GLAKEVEVQFQNIT

-204 EDIKKAVAKPVMYDE
+204 EDIKKAIAKPVMYDE

-230 RPLIDTYIREPLL
+230 QPLIDTYIREPLL

-413 FISMVR
+413 LISVVR

-440 DNPGIYKNFT
+440 DNPGIYRGFT
-450 QDELNKLYSLSKD
+450 QDELNKLYSLSKG
-463 IFNGSNSLRNLVSGN
+463 IFNGQNSLRNLISGN

-531 NVSNSITLI
+531 NIANSIKLI

-558 DDLKSITFK
+558 GDLKSITFK
-567 IPGTDIV
+567 IPGTDVV

-585 LTGNINYVQDLQKLL
+585 LSGAINYVQDFQKLL
-600 PFIDKTLRMNLQNNM
+600 PFIDKTLRMNLQNNV
-615 EFLNSLKETF
+615 EFINSLKETF

-650 EILTDAPTST
+650 EILSDVSTNT

-670 RNAPSYNWELDE
+670 RNAPSYNWDLDE
-682 LGMVH
+682 LGMIH
-687 GNDIRTLN
+687 GNDVRTLN
-695 LMALAKANMDGIT
+695 LIALAKANMDGIT

-831 IDLNTPVYLDGIQKP
+831 INLNTPVYLDGIQKP
-846 LKDFTSSELKRLI
+846 LKDFTSSELERLI

-874 ISDWATL
+874 VSDWATL

-921 VEFVKSIVLDHN
+921 VEFVKAIVLDHN

-949 KNVKGNLAINPAI
+949 KNAKGNLAINPAI

-980 KQLMYPSSEQF
+980 KQLMYPSSQQF
-991 WIRKKAEV
+991 WERKKAEV

-1026 YKGWINTSGDVIL
+1026 YKGWVNTSGDVIL
-1039 AKANINGNLIDIA
+1039 AKANINGNLIDIV
-1052 SSKDLLKLGIQGN
+1052 SNKDLLKLGIQGN

-1104 FVAHPEKSKSAD
+1104 FIAHPEKSKSAD

-1140 TFQLNLLNGIPEYY
+1140 AFQLNLLNGIPEYY

-1250 HIWLNEDNNPF
+1250 HIWLNEDNTPF
-1261 VTDITKNWKGDKINY
+1261 VTDITRNWRGEKISY
-1276 KKFFFKR
+1276 KKFFFRR

-1300 YRRTIQ
+1300 YRRTVQ
-1306 EVTLDGN
+1306 EVTSDGN
-1313 PIGKPLQGKNIVI
+1313 PIGETLQGNSIVI

-1501 ILMQSIV
+1501 ILMHSIV

-1554 VFSTVSSFLTRSG
+1554 VFSTVSAFLTRSG

-1581 SHEIMKVYA
+1581 SHEIMKVYG

-1601 EELAEL
+1601 EELEAL
-1607 QKQQAPV
+1607 QAQQVPV
-1614 YDSRFTY
+1614 YD
-1621 TKDQKSFMGFN
+1621 
-1632 LIQVEYKSMKSKL
+1632 
-1645 DGQPVAARN
+1645 
-1654 MHDGNIYLD
+1654 
-1663 VQLLADK
+1663 
-1670 YREKAWQ
+1670 
-1677 KARNSEPLNY
+1677 
-1687 DFKSP
+1687 
-1692 EEWINFVLL
+1692 
-1701 HEAMHNQYLKKNGES
+1701 
-1716 SFDYETRINNEALK
+1716 INN
-1730 RLPNDITN
+1730 PDSDITN
-1738 LELGRTYLI
+1738 LELGRTYI
-1747 TYNVDSEVEDVDGNL
+1747 VTSNVDSEVEDADGNL
-1762 QIVPVPVTEPKP
+1762 QIAPVPVTESRL
-1774 IRTPREYRQLK
+1774 IRTPKEYKQLK
-1785 KDIQSGKVTQVIE
+1785 KDIQSGKVTQVVE
-1798 DVRDGR
+1798 DVRVGR

-1811 RFRTDKGS
+1811 RFKTDKGS

-1833 INEIEENW
+1833 VNELEENW

-1867 ENASTYLSVLKI
+1867 ENAKTYLGVIKS

-1894 TTPNVIEQY
+1894 TTPDVIEQY
-1903 KQLVTNGQNTREWFN
+1903 KQLVKNGQNTREWFN
-1918 KYAQW
+1918 RYAQW
-1923 VNIKLGRND
+1923 VNVKLGRND

-1942 TVVDAANFRSVH
+1942 TVVNAANFRSVH

-2161 AQDILGSNEE
+2161 AQDILRSNAE

-2273 ADLANVEMRKASEN
+2273 ADLTNVEMRKASEN
-2287 LPIPTGEEVEIQ
+2287 LPMPTGEEVEIQ
-2299 ESDNINE
+2299 ESDDINE

-2371 YIPQFMKEVSNLFV
+2371 YIPQFMKEVSSLFV

-2515 GTSEQQSRLLL
+2515 GTTEQQSRLLL
-2526 NSTHQ
+2526 NNNHQ
-2531 GHIIGGK
+2531 GHLIGSK

-2645 SQPVNVFGYFEQ
+2645 SQPVDVFGYFEQ
-2657 CPKELLNKYD
+2657 CPKGLLNKYD
-2667 VHQDPEGNT
+2667 VHRDPEGNT
-2676 IPISP
+2676 IPVSP
-2681 LQKFSELFRREQKLG
+2681 LQKFSELFRQEQKLG

-2763 DLRTLA
+2763 DLYTLA
-2769 EGAKEM
+2769 QGAKEM

-2798 VNLIERAIY
+2798 VNLIERAVY
-2807 DITEDEKDIIDI
+2807 DITGDEKDIIDI
-2819 NKFAFDEAYRQRAI
+2819 NKFAFDEAYRQKAI
-2833 NAYEK
+2833 NAYEN
-2838 VKHSFNILEAVSTVP
+2838 VKHSFNILEAVATVP

-2860 TLAIAL
+2860 TLAVAL

-2874 FRSSRN
+2874 FRSSRS
-2880 MSLELSTMINYKDEN
+2880 MSLELSKMIGYNDEN
-2895 RIIKGIENFVGDFL
+2895 RIIKGIENYVGDSL

-2973 KPGVDFPGV
+2973 KPEVDFPGV

-3013 MLPRTDADT
+3013 MLPRTDSDT
-3022 ATLNAYKAEF
+3022 AILNAYKVEF

-3041 YEVTTFNPEGQ
+3041 YEVTTFNPDGQ
-3052 AETTLSTPKPL
+3052 AQVTLSTPVPL

-3086 ILENFQNTGIL
+3086 ILENFQNTGII

-3109 SEYTLSLDKID
+3109 SEDTLSLDNVD
-3120 IDDILPYVAP
+3120 INDILPYVAP
-3130 KGSPYSSYSNY
+3130 KGSPYSSYAKY

-3155 RKLSNEELDSIQEDE
+3155 RKLSNEELDSIPEDE

-3176 VINRYQF
+3176 VINKYQF
-3183 RGSSD
+3183 IGSSD

-3194 GSIQQSEKVLNASY
+3194 GSIQQPEKVLNASY

-3221 DVESGKIIKAQSDSV
+3221 DVESGKITKARSGLT
-3236 EIDLSNLKSIPTTK
+3236 EIDLSDLESIPTTK

>member
-1 MVKCSIDDTSLKQIK
+1 MIKCSIDDTSLKQIK
-16 NMTARVLR
+16 NLTARVLR

-52 LTDSMVIAQA
+52 LTNSMAVAQA
-62 ISDAATRYGVNEQ
+62 ISYAATRYGVNEQ

-114 IKSKLDASR
+114 IKSKLEASR

-130 GLAKEVEIQFQNIT
+130 GLAKEVEVQFQNIT

-166 QNTKELN
+166 QNTRELN

-179 QTQLLKNITTYLRS
+179 QTQLLKNITIYLRS
-193 VLRNARNLKIE
+193 ILRNARNLKIE
-204 EDIKKAVAKPVMYDE
+204 ENIKKAIAKPVMYDE
-219 NNKYTGILEVL
+219 NNKYTEVL
-230 RPLIDTYIREPLL
+230 ETLQPLIDMYIKDPLL

-250 EVYNTSRDSNSPDS
+250 EIYNASRDSNNPDN
-264 KLSKQKLDA
+264 KLSKQKLNA
-273 FNSMVLLRNF
+273 FNSMILLRNF

-288 VLLGKAIQIKDFNQ
+288 VMLGKAIQIKDFNQ

-321 WRVSENIFVEDE
+321 WRVSENIFVEEE

-379 TETDKIIFDKNFGK
+379 TDTDNIIFNKAFSK
-393 NYKDLYKEIPQE
+393 NYKDLYKELPEEIR
-405 LKDKSLRS
+405 DKSLRTL
-413 FISMVR
+413 INVIR

-427 SIFDILSNDNFKK
+427 SIFNILSNDNFKK

-463 IFNGSNSLRNLVSGN
+463 IFNGPNSLRNLVSGN
-478 PDIDYYAFVTQ
+478 PDIDYYAFITQ

-504 DEDGKVQVRTLLDQ
+504 DEDGKIQVRTLLDQ

-531 NVSNSITLI
+531 NVSNSIKLI

-545 YKSSLGLTASYEN
+545 YKDSMNLNASYEN
-558 DDLKSITFK
+558 DTLKSITFK
-567 IPGTDIV
+567 IPGTDVV
-574 AEVLANSGDVR
+574 AEVLSNSGDVR
-585 LTGNINYVQDLQKLL
+585 LSGVINYVNDFQKLL
-600 PFIDKTLRMNLQNNM
+600 PFIDKTLRMNLQNNV
-615 EFLNSLKETF
+615 ELLNSLKEVF

-650 EILTDAPTST
+650 EVLQDASTNT
-660 RQDLISMIYG
+660 RQDLISIIYG
-670 RNAPSYNWELDE
+670 RNAPSYNWVLDE

-769 YNPSDRS
+769 YNPSDKS
-776 KSTTAMNVNEM
+776 KATTAMNVNEM

-800 MERSDN
+800 MERTDN

-846 LKDFTSSELKRLI
+846 LKDFTSSELERLI

-874 ISDWATL
+874 VSDWAAL
-881 EDYMVHIGYPVKGLL
+881 EGYMVHIGYPVKGLL
-896 ASDFINGFKNF
+896 ASDFINGFENF

-949 KNVKGNLAINPAI
+949 KNAKGNLAINPAI

-967 RFKPESLIFQGNN
+967 RFKPDSPIFQGNN
-980 KQLMYPSSEQF
+980 KQLMYPSGEQF
-991 WIRKKAEV
+991 WEKKKAEV
-999 LKGLLKSNFRINV
+999 LKGLLKSGFKINV
-1012 TESSQPELKFIEDN
+1012 TESSQPELKFIEGN
-1026 YKGWINTSGDVIL
+1026 YKGWINISGDVIL
-1039 AKANINGNLIDIA
+1039 AKANINGKLIDIV
-1052 SSKDLLKLGIQGN
+1052 SNKDLLKLGIQGN
-1065 INDVIDGVSSTLQLN
+1065 INDVIDSVTDTLQLN
-1080 PILEQYNYL
+1080 PVLEQYNYL
-1089 DYLVSQEF
+1089 DYLISQEF

-1104 FVAHPEKSKSAD
+1104 FIAHPEKSKSAD

-1140 TFQLNLLNGIPEYY
+1140 AFQLNLLNGIPEYY
-1154 NLAVIDDIHDTQG
+1154 NIAVIDDIHDTQG

-1183 FVNPFVVILE
+1183 FVNPFVVVLE

-1250 HIWLNEDNNPF
+1250 HVWLNEDSTPF
-1261 VTDITKNWKGDKINY
+1261 TTDITRNWRDDKINY

-1306 EVTLDGN
+1306 EVTPDGN
-1313 PIGKPLQGKNIVI
+1313 PVGKELQGNEIVI

-1347 KLLPSNTSVE
+1347 KLLLSNTSVE
-1357 NVVLAMNNIGTP
+1357 NVVLAMNNIGTS
-1369 KNNNIQ
+1369 KNNNVQ

-1412 DDVPYD
+1412 DDIPYD

-1477 KEHLQAVQEL
+1477 KEHLQAVQAL
-1487 FADGSEESIQNFQE
+1487 FTDESEESIQNFQE
-1501 ILMQSIV
+1501 VLMQSIV

-1515 GDNFAKTIA
+1515 GDNFAKTIS

-1532 AGKKISYADVNIP
+1532 AGKKISYADANIP

-1554 VFSTVSSFLTRSG
+1554 IFSTISVFLTRSG

-1581 SHEIMKVYA
+1581 SHDIMKVYA
-1590 GRKYESFTNPK
+1590 GRKYESFDNPK
-1601 EELAEL
+1601 EELEAL
-1607 QKQQAPV
+1607 QAQQVPV
-1614 YDSRFTY
+1614 YD
-1621 TKDQKSFMGFN
+1621 
-1632 LIQVEYKSMKSKL
+1632 
-1645 DGQPVAARN
+1645 
-1654 MHDGNIYLD
+1654 
-1663 VQLLADK
+1663 
-1670 YREKAWQ
+1670 
-1677 KARNSEPLNY
+1677 
-1687 DFKSP
+1687 
-1692 EEWINFVLL
+1692 
-1701 HEAMHNQYLKKNGES
+1701 
-1716 SFDYETRINNEALK
+1716 INN
-1730 RLPNDITN
+1730 PDSNITN
-1738 LELGRTYLI
+1738 LELGRTYLV
-1747 TYNVDSEVEDVDGNL
+1747 TSNMDSEVEDVDGNL
-1762 QIVPVPVTEPKP
+1762 QIAPVPVTESRL

-1785 KDIQSGKVTQVIE
+1785 KDIQSGKVTQVVE
-1798 DVRDGR
+1798 DIRAGR

-1811 RFRTDKGS
+1811 RFKTDKGS

-1833 INEIEENW
+1833 INELEENW
-1841 EGTQQDVDALKQVMV
+1841 AGTQQDVDTLKQVMI
-1856 EAYGSAPNITL
+1856 EAYGSAPGITL
-1867 ENASTYLSVLKI
+1867 ENAKTYLDVIKI

-1887 DLQNLSK
+1887 DLKNLSK
-1894 TTPNVIEQY
+1894 TTPDVIQQY
-1903 KQLVTNGQNTREWFN
+1903 KELVTHGQSTREWFN

-1923 VNIKLGRND
+1923 VNIQLGRND
-1932 GSSIKLNGVN
+1932 GSSIRLKGANI
-1942 TVVDAANFRSVH
+1942 VVDATNFRSVH

-1981 REQAYEVIMPK
+1981 QEQAYEVIMPK

-2001 EFDDLNTIQNDRDYF
+2001 EFDDLNSIQNDRDYF
-2016 IKQYLKNQATKV
+2016 IKQYLRNQTTKV

-2056 QLKKLSGIVTSTD
+2056 QLKKLTGIVTSTD

-2084 YKITS
+2084 YKITP
-2089 DTEIYTDSLGNEVI
+2089 DTEIYEDSLGNEVI

-2126 IDFPSIIDSTCKA
+2126 IDFPSIVDSACKA

-2153 YIMSGGNT
+2153 YIMSAGNT
-2161 AQDILGSNEE
+2161 TYDILRSNAE
-2171 YHSVTLENY
+2171 YHSITLENY

-2206 VAARIPAQS
+2206 AAARIPAQS
-2215 MQSYMPMKIIAFD
+2215 MQSYMPMKVIAFD

-2262 ANGILQLWSPY
+2262 SNGVLQLWSPY
-2273 ADLANVEMRKASEN
+2273 SNLTNVEMRKASEN
-2287 LPIPTGEEVEIQ
+2287 LPMPTGQEVQIQ
-2299 ESDNINE
+2299 ESDKIDD
-2306 CTDLFKK
+2306 CTRLFTE
-2313 YGDLFNIRVAQ
+2313 YGDLFNIKLAW
-2324 DYDKKTGEYTP
+2324 DYNKETKEHTQ
-2335 SNTEVAISLNI
+2335 SQTEVAISLNI

-2351 LSRFGQM
+2351 LSKFGNM
-2358 LKEIK
+2358 LKEIE
-2363 VIHIPSNG
+2363 VINVPSNG
-2371 YIPQFMKEVSNLFV
+2371 YIPQFINSVGNLFT
-2385 IKNREQFNSIFQKL
+2385 IKNRGQFNSLFQKI
-2399 KEIVDHH
+2399 KEIIDNH

-2433 IIDPVNLIQAQTS
+2433 IIDPVNLIEAQTS
-2446 VDGTTGPLKAE
+2446 VDGTTGPLKDE

-2515 GTSEQQSRLLL
+2515 GTAEQQSRLLL
-2526 NSTHQ
+2526 NNNHH
-2531 GHIIGGK
+2531 GHLIGNK

-2553 ITNADVLEALS
+2553 ITNSDVLEALS

-2616 DVAKILMS
+2616 DIAKILMS
-2624 PTGSIVTSLLEGDV
+2624 PTGSIVTSLLEEDV

-2645 SQPVNVFGYFEQ
+2645 SQPVDVFKYFEQ

-2667 VHQDPEGNT
+2667 IHQDSEGIT

-2681 LQKFSELFRREQKLG
+2681 LQKFSELFRQEQGLG
-2696 KEDDLGKAIATF
+2696 KNDDLGQAISTF
-2708 GKSGYIIQEKLNSLE
+2708 GKARYTIQEKLNSLE
-2723 SLRGQ
+2723 SLRNQ

-2738 IYNQLI
+2738 MYNQLI

-2752 NLSNIDEKVLS
+2752 NLSNIDERVLS
-2763 DLRTLA
+2763 DLYTLA
-2769 EGAKEM
+2769 QGAKEM

-2788 KNDPEGLLRQ
+2788 RNDPEGLLRQ
-2798 VNLIERAIY
+2798 VNLIERAVY
-2807 DITEDEKDIIDI
+2807 DITGNEKDIIDI

-2833 NAYEK
+2833 NAYEN
-2838 VKHSFNILEAVSTVP
+2838 VKHSFNILEAVATVP

-2860 TLAIAL
+2860 TLAVAL

-2874 FRSSRN
+2874 FRSSRR
-2880 MSLELSTMINYKDEN
+2880 MSLELSKMIKYNDEN
-2895 RIIKGIENFVGDFL
+2895 RITKGIENFVGDFL

-2915 QNDVQMIIPKGNQA
+2915 QNNVQMIIPKGNQA

-2962 QVIPDLKAGKI
+2962 QVIPDLKAGRI

-2990 LMNDLS
+2990 LMNDLF

-3013 MLPRTDADT
+3013 MLPRTDSDT
-3022 ATLNAYKAEF
+3022 AILNAYKVEF

-3041 YEVTTFNPEGQ
+3041 YEVTTFNSDGQ
-3052 AETTLSTPKPL
+3052 AQRTLSTPVPL

-3086 ILENFQNTGIL
+3086 ILENFQNTGIIR
-3097 QDFHNFEKAYDK
+3097 DFHDFEKAYDK
-3109 SEYTLSLDKID
+3109 SEDTLSLDNMD
-3120 IDDILPYVAP
+3120 INDILPYVAP

-3155 RKLSNEELDSIQEDE
+3155 RKLDKGELDSIPEDE

-3176 VINRYQF
+3176 VINSYQF
-3183 RGSSD
+3183 IGSSD

-3194 GSIQQSEKVLNASY
+3194 GNIQQPEKVLNASY
-3208 KDGEDTVHYQITY
+3208 KDGENTVHYQITY
-3221 DVESGKIIKAQSDSV
+3221 DVESGKITKARSGLT
-3236 EIDLSNLKSIPTTK
+3236 EIDLSDLESIPTTK

>member
-1 MVKCSIDDTSLKQIK
+1 MIKCSIDDTSLKQIK

-52 LTDSMVIAQA
+52 LTNSMTVAQA

-114 IKSKLDASR
+114 IKSKLEASR

-130 GLAKEVEIQFQNIT
+130 GLAKEVEVQFQNIT

-179 QTQLLKNITTYLRS
+179 QTQLLKNITIYLRS
-193 VLRNARNLKIE
+193 ILRNARNLKIE
-204 EDIKKAVAKPVMYDE
+204 EDIKKAIAKPVMYDE
-219 NNKYTGILEVL
+219 NNKYTGILETL
-230 RPLIDTYIREPLL
+230 QPLIDTYIKEPLL

-250 EVYNTSRDSNSPDS
+250 EIYNASRDSNNPDN
-264 KLSKQKLDA
+264 KLSKQKLNA
-273 FNSMVLLRNF
+273 FNSMILLRNF

-288 VLLGKAIQIKDFNQ
+288 VMLGKAIQIKDFNQ

-321 WRVSENIFVEDE
+321 WRVSENIFVEEE

-379 TETDKIIFDKNFGK
+379 IDTDNIIFDKAFSK
-393 NYKDLYKEIPQE
+393 NYKDLYKEIPE
-405 LKDKSLRS
+405 EIRDKSLRTL
-413 FISMVR
+413 INVIR

-427 SIFDILSNDNFKK
+427 SIFNILSNDNFKK

-450 QDELNKLYSLSKD
+450 QDELNKLYSLSKG
-463 IFNGSNSLRNLVSGN
+463 IFNGPNSLRNLVSGN
-478 PDIDYYAFVTQ
+478 PDIDYYAFITQ

-504 DEDGKVQVRTLLDQ
+504 DEDGKIQVRTLLDQ
-518 GINNVKRKLEQTI
+518 GINNIKRKLEQTI
-531 NVSNSITLI
+531 NISNSIKLI
-540 GNWES
+540 GDWES
-545 YKSSLGLTASYEN
+545 YKDSMNLKASYEN
-558 DDLKSITFK
+558 DKLKSITFK
-567 IPGTDIV
+567 IPGTDVV

-585 LTGNINYVQDLQKLL
+585 LSGTINYAQDFQKLL
-600 PFIDKTLRMNLQNNM
+600 PFIDKTLRMNLQNNV
-615 EFLNSLKETF
+615 ELLNSLKEVF

-635 LKFASRVIFNQYVSK
+635 LKFASRVILNQCVSK
-650 EILTDAPTST
+650 EVLSDAPTNT

-687 GNDIRTLN
+687 GNDVRTLN
-695 LMALAKANMDGIT
+695 RMALAKANMDGIT

-741 RQKDSISNS
+741 RQKDSISHS

-769 YNPSDRS
+769 YNPSDKS
-776 KSTTAMNVNEM
+776 KATTAMNVNEM

-846 LKDFTSSELKRLI
+846 LKDFTSSELERLI

-874 ISDWATL
+874 VSDWATL
-881 EDYMVHIGYPVKGLL
+881 EDYMVHMGYPVKGLL

-921 VEFVKSIVLDHN
+921 VEFVKAIVLDHN

-949 KNVKGNLAINPAI
+949 KNAKGNLAINPAI
-962 IAQVA
+962 IAQIA
-967 RFKPESLIFQGNN
+967 RFKPESRIVKGNN
-980 KQLMYPSSEQF
+980 KQLMYPSSQQF
-991 WIRKKAEV
+991 WERKKAEV

-1039 AKANINGNLIDIA
+1039 AKVNINGSLIDIV
-1052 SSKDLLKLGIQGN
+1052 SNKDLLKLGIQGN

-1104 FVAHPEKSKSAD
+1104 FIAHPEKSKSAD

-1140 TFQLNLLNGIPEYY
+1140 AFQLNLLNGIPEYY

-1250 HIWLNEDNNPF
+1250 HIWLNEDNYPF

-1300 YRRTIQ
+1300 YRRTVQ
-1306 EVTLDGN
+1306 EVTSDGN
-1313 PIGKPLQGKNIVI
+1313 PIGETLQGNSIVI

-1501 ILMQSIV
+1501 ILMHSIV

-1554 VFSTVSSFLTRSG
+1554 VFSTVSAFLTRSG

-1581 SHEIMKVYA
+1581 SHEIMKVYG

-1601 EELAEL
+1601 EELEAL
-1607 QKQQAPV
+1607 QAQQVPV
-1614 YDSRFTY
+1614 YD
-1621 TKDQKSFMGFN
+1621 
-1632 LIQVEYKSMKSKL
+1632 
-1645 DGQPVAARN
+1645 
-1654 MHDGNIYLD
+1654 
-1663 VQLLADK
+1663 
-1670 YREKAWQ
+1670 
-1677 KARNSEPLNY
+1677 
-1687 DFKSP
+1687 
-1692 EEWINFVLL
+1692 
-1701 HEAMHNQYLKKNGES
+1701 
-1716 SFDYETRINNEALK
+1716 INN
-1730 RLPNDITN
+1730 PDSDITN
-1738 LELGRTYLI
+1738 LELGRTYI
-1747 TYNVDSEVEDVDGNL
+1747 VTSNVDSEVEDADGNL
-1762 QIVPVPVTEPKP
+1762 QIAPVPVTESRL
-1774 IRTPREYRQLK
+1774 IRTPKEYKQLK
-1785 KDIQSGKVTQVIE
+1785 KDIQSGKVTQVVE
-1798 DVRDGR
+1798 DVRVGR

-1811 RFRTDKGS
+1811 RFKTDKGS

-1833 INEIEENW
+1833 VNELEENW
-1841 EGTQQDVDALKQVMV
+1841 KGTQQDVDALKQVMV

-1867 ENASTYLSVLKI
+1867 ENAKTYLGVIKS

-1894 TTPNVIEQY
+1894 TTPDVIEQY
-1903 KQLVTNGQNTREWFN
+1903 KQLVKNGQNTREWFN
-1918 KYAQW
+1918 RYAQW
-1923 VNIKLGRND
+1923 VNVKLGRND
-1932 GSSIKLNGVN
+1932 GSSIRLKGANI
-1942 TVVDAANFRSVH
+1942 VVDATNFRSVH

-1967 RIDGDWHTVDKNSL
+1967 RIDGDWHTVDKSSL

-2001 EFDDLNTIQNDRDYF
+2001 EFDDLNSIQNDRDYF
-2016 IKQYLKNQATKV
+2016 IKQYLRNQTTKV

-2161 AQDILGSNEE
+2161 AQDILRSNAE

-2273 ADLANVEMRKASEN
+2273 ADLTNVEMRRASEN
-2287 LPIPTGEEVEIQ
+2287 LPMPTGEEVEIQ
-2299 ESDNINE
+2299 ESDDINE

-2371 YIPQFMKEVSNLFV
+2371 YIPQFMKEVSSLFV

-2515 GTSEQQSRLLL
+2515 GTTEQQSRLLL
-2526 NSTHQ
+2526 NNNHQ
-2531 GHIIGGK
+2531 GHLIGSK

-2645 SQPVNVFGYFEQ
+2645 SQPVDVFGYFEQ
-2657 CPKELLNKYD
+2657 CPKGLLNKYD
-2667 VHQDPEGNT
+2667 VHRDPEGNT
-2676 IPISP
+2676 IPVSP
-2681 LQKFSELFRREQKLG
+2681 LQKFSELFRQEQKLG

-2763 DLRTLA
+2763 DLYTLA
-2769 EGAKEM
+2769 QGAKEM

-2798 VNLIERAIY
+2798 VNLIERAVY
-2807 DITEDEKDIIDI
+2807 DITGDEKDIIDI
-2819 NKFAFDEAYRQRAI
+2819 NKFAFDEAYRQKAI
-2833 NAYEK
+2833 NAYEN
-2838 VKHSFNILEAVSTVP
+2838 VKHSFNILEAVATVP

-2860 TLAIAL
+2860 TLAVAL

-2874 FRSSRN
+2874 FRSSRS
-2880 MSLELSTMINYKDEN
+2880 MSLELSKMIGYNDEN
-2895 RIIKGIENFVGDFL
+2895 RIIKGIENYVGDSL

-2941 DTPVHLG
+2941 DTPIHLG

-3013 MLPRTDADT
+3013 MLPRTDSDT
-3022 ATLNAYKAEF
+3022 AILNAYKAEF

-3041 YEVTTFNPEGQ
+3041 YEVTTFNSDGQ
-3052 AETTLSTPKPL
+3052 AQVTLSTPVPL

-3086 ILENFQNTGIL
+3086 ILENFQNTGII

-3109 SEYTLSLDKID
+3109 SEDTLSLDNVD
-3120 IDDILPYVAP
+3120 INDILPYVAP
-3130 KGSPYSSYSNY
+3130 KGSPYSSYAKY

-3155 RKLSNEELDSIQEDE
+3155 RKLSNEELDSIPEDE

-3176 VINRYQF
+3176 VINKYQF
-3183 RGSSD
+3183 IGSSD

-3194 GSIQQSEKVLNASY
+3194 GSIQQPEKVLNASY

-3221 DVESGKIIKAQSDSV
+3221 DVESGKITKARSGLT
-3236 EIDLSNLKSIPTTK
+3236 EIDLSDLESIPTTK

>member
-1 MVKCSIDDTSLKQIK
+1 MIKCSIDDTSLKQIK

-52 LTDSMVIAQA
+52 LTNSMTVAQA

-130 GLAKEVEIQFQNIT
+130 GLAKEVEVWFQNIT

-166 QNTKELN
+166 QNTRELN

-179 QTQLLKNITTYLRS
+179 QTYLLKNITIYLRS
-193 VLRNARNLKIE
+193 ILRNARNLKIE
-204 EDIKKAVAKPVMYDE
+204 EDIKKAIAKPVMYDE
-219 NNKYTGILEVL
+219 NNKYTGILETL
-230 RPLIDTYIREPLL
+230 QPLIDTYIKEPLL

-250 EVYNTSRDSNSPDS
+250 EIYNASRDSNNPDN
-264 KLSKQKLDA
+264 KLSKQKLNA
-273 FNSMVLLRNF
+273 FNSMILLRNF

-288 VLLGKAIQIKDFNQ
+288 VMLGKAIQIKDFNQ

-321 WRVSENIFVEDE
+321 WRVSENIFVEEE

-345 PLYNWGSTVPKEG
+345 PLYNWGSAVPKEG

-379 TETDKIIFDKNFGK
+379 TDTDNIIFNKAFGK
-393 NYKDLYKEIPQE
+393 NYKDLYKEIPE
-405 LKDKSLRS
+405 EIRDKSLRTL
-413 FISMVR
+413 INVIR

-427 SIFDILSNDNFKK
+427 SIFNILSNDNFKK

-450 QDELNKLYSLSKD
+450 QDELNKLYSLSKG
-463 IFNGSNSLRNLVSGN
+463 IFNGPNSLRNLVSGN
-478 PDIDYYAFVTQ
+478 PDIDYYAFITQ

-504 DEDGKVQVRTLLDQ
+504 DEDGKIQVRTLLDQ
-518 GINNVKRKLEQTI
+518 GINNIKRKLEQTI
-531 NVSNSITLI
+531 NISNSIKLI
-540 GNWES
+540 GDWES
-545 YKSSLGLTASYEN
+545 YKDSMNINASYEGSN
-558 DDLKSITFK
+558 LKSITFK
-567 IPGTDIV
+567 IPGTDVV

-585 LTGNINYVQDLQKLL
+585 LSGTINYAQDFQKLL
-600 PFIDKTLRMNLQNNM
+600 PFIDKTLRMNLQNNV
-615 EFLNSLKETF
+615 EFLNSLKEVF

-650 EILTDAPTST
+650 EVLSDAPTNT
-660 RQDLISMIYG
+660 RQDLISIIYG

-741 RQKDSISNS
+741 RQEDSISHS
-750 FQLLTTPGLLEGIY
+750 FQLLTTLGLLEGIY

-769 YNPSDRS
+769 YNPSDKS
-776 KSTTAMNVNEM
+776 KATTAMNVNEM

-831 IDLNTPVYLDGIQKP
+831 INLNTPVYLDGVQKP
-846 LKDFTSSELKRLI
+846 LKDFTSPELERLI
-859 SQEFGEFYENMYYKV
+859 SQEFGEFYENMYYKIV
-874 ISDWATL
+874 SDWATL

-921 VEFVKSIVLDHN
+921 VEFVKSIVLDYN

-949 KNVKGNLAINPAI
+949 KNAKGNLAINPAI

-967 RFKPESLIFQGNN
+967 RFNPDSHILQGNN
-980 KQLMYPSSEQF
+980 KQLMYPSGEQF
-991 WIRKKAEV
+991 WKKKKAEV
-999 LKGLLKSNFRINV
+999 LKGLLKSGFKINV

-1039 AKANINGNLIDIA
+1039 AKANINGKLIDIV
-1052 SSKDLLKLGIQGN
+1052 SNKDLLKLGIQGN
-1065 INDVIDGVSSTLQLN
+1065 VNDVIDSVTDTLQLN

-1089 DYLVSQEF
+1089 DYLISQEF

-1104 FVAHPEKSKSAD
+1104 FIAHPEKSKSAD

-1140 TFQLNLLNGIPEYY
+1140 AFQLNLLNGIPEYY

-1250 HIWLNEDNNPF
+1250 HIWLNEDSTPF
-1261 VTDITKNWKGDKINY
+1261 ITDITKNWNGDKINY

-1306 EVTLDGN
+1306 EVTSDGN
-1313 PIGKPLQGKNIVI
+1313 PVGKALQGNRIVI

-1357 NVVLAMNNIGTP
+1357 NVVLAMNSIGTP
-1369 KNNNIQ
+1369 RNNNVQ

-1404 INSASRYN
+1404 INPASRYN
-1412 DDVPYD
+1412 DDIPYD
-1418 TQRIHMYQSGIQ
+1418 TQRIPMYQSGIQ

-1501 ILMQSIV
+1501 ILMHSIV

-1515 GDNFAKTIA
+1515 GDNFAKTIS

-1532 AGKKISYADVNIP
+1532 AGKKISYADANIP

-1554 VFSTVSSFLTRSG
+1554 IFSTISAFLTKSG

-1581 SHEIMKVYA
+1581 SHDIMKVYA
-1590 GRKYESFTNPK
+1590 GIKYESFDNPK
-1601 EELAEL
+1601 EELEAL
-1607 QKQQAPV
+1607 QAQQVPV
-1614 YDSRFTY
+1614 YD
-1621 TKDQKSFMGFN
+1621 
-1632 LIQVEYKSMKSKL
+1632 
-1645 DGQPVAARN
+1645 
-1654 MHDGNIYLD
+1654 
-1663 VQLLADK
+1663 
-1670 YREKAWQ
+1670 
-1677 KARNSEPLNY
+1677 
-1687 DFKSP
+1687 
-1692 EEWINFVLL
+1692 
-1701 HEAMHNQYLKKNGES
+1701 
-1716 SFDYETRINNEALK
+1716 INN
-1730 RLPNDITN
+1730 PDSDITN
-1738 LELGRTYLI
+1738 LELGRTYLV
-1747 TYNVDSEVEDVDGNL
+1747 TSKVDSEVKDVDGNL
-1762 QIVPVPVTEPKP
+1762 QTISAPATESRL

-1785 KDIQSGKVTQVIE
+1785 KDIQSGKVTQVVE
-1798 DVRDGR
+1798 DVRVGR

-1811 RFRTDKGS
+1811 RFKTDKGS
-1819 FQIWDLTSASALFD
+1819 FQIWDLDSASTLFD
-1833 INEIEENW
+1833 VNELEENW
-1841 EGTQQDVDALKQVMV
+1841 TGTQQDVDTLKQVMI
-1856 EAYGSAPNITL
+1856 EAYGSAPDITL
-1867 ENASTYLSVLKI
+1867 ENAKIYLNVIKI

-1887 DLQNLSK
+1887 DLKNLSK
-1894 TTPNVIEQY
+1894 TTPDVIQQY
-1903 KQLVTNGQNTREWFN
+1903 KELVTHGQSTREWFN

-1923 VNIKLGRND
+1923 VNIQLGRND
-1932 GSSIKLNGVN
+1932 GSSIRLNGVN
-1942 TVVDAANFRSVH
+1942 TVVDATNFRSVH

-1967 RIDGDWHTVDKNSL
+1967 RIGGDWHTVDKNSL

-2001 EFDDLNTIQNDRDYF
+2001 EFDDLNSIQNDRDYF
-2016 IKQYLKNQATKV
+2016 IKQYLRNQTTKV

-2056 QLKKLSGIVTSTD
+2056 QLKKLTGIVTSTD

-2084 YKITS
+2084 YKITP
-2089 DTEIYTDSLGNEVI
+2089 DTEIYEDSLGNEVI

-2126 IDFPSIIDSTCKA
+2126 IDYPSIVDSACKA

-2153 YIMSGGNT
+2153 YIMSAGNT
-2161 AQDILGSNEE
+2161 TYDILRSNAE
-2171 YHSVTLENY
+2171 YHSITLENY

-2262 ANGILQLWSPY
+2262 SNGVLQLWSPY
-2273 ADLANVEMRKASEN
+2273 SNLTNVEMRKASEN
-2287 LPIPTGEEVEIQ
+2287 LPMPTGQEVQIQ
-2299 ESDNINE
+2299 ESDKIDD
-2306 CTDLFKK
+2306 CTRLFTE
-2313 YGDLFNIRVAQ
+2313 YGDLFNIKLAW
-2324 DYDKKTGEYTP
+2324 DYNKETKEHTQ
-2335 SNTEVAISLNI
+2335 SQTEVAISLNI

-2351 LSRFGQM
+2351 LSKFGNM
-2358 LKEIK
+2358 LKEIE
-2363 VIHIPSNG
+2363 VINVPSNG
-2371 YIPQFMKEVSNLFV
+2371 YIPQFINSVGNLFT
-2385 IKNREQFNSIFQKL
+2385 IKNRGQFNSLFQKI

-2433 IIDPVNLIQAQTS
+2433 IIDPVNLIEAQTS
-2446 VDGTTGPLKAE
+2446 VDGTTGPLKDE

-2515 GTSEQQSRLLL
+2515 GTAEQQSRLLL
-2526 NSTHQ
+2526 NNNHQ
-2531 GHIIGGK
+2531 GHLIGSK

-2553 ITNADVLEALS
+2553 ITNSDVLEALS

-2616 DVAKILMS
+2616 DIAKILMS

-2645 SQPVNVFGYFEQ
+2645 SQPVDVFKYFEY

-2667 VHQDPEGNT
+2667 VHQDPEGIT

-2681 LQKFSELFRREQKLG
+2681 LQKFSELFRQQQSLK
-2696 KEDDLGKAIATF
+2696 KNDDLGKAISAF
-2708 GKSGYIIQEKLNSLE
+2708 GKARYTIQEKLSSLE
-2723 SLRGQ
+2723 SLRSQ

-2738 IYNQLI
+2738 MYNQLI
-2744 DSIEEYVI
+2744 DSIEEYVL

-2763 DLRTLA
+2763 DLYTLA
-2769 EGAKEM
+2769 QGAKEM

-2798 VNLIERAIY
+2798 VNLIERAVY
-2807 DITEDEKDIIDI
+2807 DITKDEKDLIDI

-2833 NAYEK
+2833 NAYEN
-2838 VKHSFNILEAVSTVP
+2838 VKHSFNILEAVATVP

-2860 TLAIAL
+2860 TLAVAL

-2874 FRSSRN
+2874 FRSSRS
-2880 MSLELSTMINYKDEN
+2880 MSLELSKRIGYNDEN
-2895 RIIKGIENFVGDFL
+2895 RIIKGIENYVGDFL

-2915 QNDVQMIIPKGNQA
+2915 QNNVQIIIPKGNQA

-3013 MLPRTDADT
+3013 MLPRTDSDT
-3022 ATLNAYKAEF
+3022 AILNAYKAEF

-3041 YEVTTFNPEGQ
+3041 YEVTTFNPDGQ
-3052 AETTLSTPKPL
+3052 AQVTLSTPVPL

-3097 QDFHNFEKAYDK
+3097 RDFHNFEKAYDK
-3109 SEYTLSLDKID
+3109 SEDTLSLDNMD
-3120 IDDILPYVAP
+3120 INDILPYVAP

-3155 RKLSNEELDSIQEDE
+3155 RKLSNEELDSIPEDE

-3176 VINRYQF
+3176 VINKYQF
-3183 RGSSD
+3183 IGSSD

-3194 GSIQQSEKVLNASY
+3194 GSIQQPEKVLNASY

-3221 DVESGKIIKAQSDSV
+3221 DVESGKITKARSGLT
-3236 EIDLSNLKSIPTTK
+3236 EIDLSDLESIPTTK

>member
-1 MVKCSIDDTSLKQIK
+1 MIKCSIDDTSLKQIK

-52 LTDSMVIAQA
+52 LTNSMTVAQA

-114 IKSKLDASR
+114 IKSKLEASR

-130 GLAKEVEIQFQNIT
+130 GLAKEVEVQFQNIT

-166 QNTKELN
+166 QNTRELN

-179 QTQLLKNITTYLRS
+179 QTYLLKNITIYLRS
-193 VLRNARNLKIE
+193 ILRNARNLKIE
-204 EDIKKAVAKPVMYDE
+204 EDIKKAIAKPVMYDE
-219 NNKYTGILEVL
+219 NNKYTGILETL
-230 RPLIDTYIREPLL
+230 QPLIDTYIKEPLL

-250 EVYNTSRDSNSPDS
+250 EIYNASRDSNNPDN
-264 KLSKQKLDA
+264 KLSKQKLNA
-273 FNSMVLLRNF
+273 FNSMILLRNF

-288 VLLGKAIQIKDFNQ
+288 VMLGKAIQIKDFNQ

-321 WRVSENIFVEDE
+321 WRVSENIFVEEE

-345 PLYNWGSTVPKEG
+345 PLYNWGSAVPKEG

-379 TETDKIIFDKNFGK
+379 IDTDNIIFNKAFSR
-393 NYKDLYKEIPQE
+393 NYKDLYKEIPE
-405 LKDKSLRS
+405 EIRDKSLRTL
-413 FISMVR
+413 INVIR

-427 SIFDILSNDNFKK
+427 SIFNILSNDNFKK

-450 QDELNKLYSLSKD
+450 QDELNKLYSLSKG
-463 IFNGSNSLRNLVSGN
+463 IFNGPNSLRNLVSGN
-478 PDIDYYAFVTQ
+478 PDIDYYAFITQ

-504 DEDGKVQVRTLLDQ
+504 DEDGKIQVRTLLDQ
-518 GINNVKRKLEQTI
+518 GINNIKRKLEQTI
-531 NVSNSITLI
+531 NISNSIKLI
-540 GNWES
+540 GDWES
-545 YKSSLGLTASYEN
+545 YKDSMNINASYEGSN
-558 DDLKSITFK
+558 LKSITFK
-567 IPGTDIV
+567 IPGTDVI

-585 LTGNINYVQDLQKLL
+585 LSGTINYAQDFQKLL
-600 PFIDKTLRMNLQNNM
+600 PFIDKTLRMNLQNNV
-615 EFLNSLKETF
+615 EFLNSLKEVF

-650 EILTDAPTST
+650 EVLSDAPANT
-660 RQDLISMIYG
+660 RQDLISIIYG

-687 GNDIRTLN
+687 GNDVRTLN

-741 RQKDSISNS
+741 RQKDSISHS

-769 YNPSDRS
+769 YNPSDKS
-776 KSTTAMNVNEM
+776 KATTAMNVNEM

-831 IDLNTPVYLDGIQKP
+831 INLNTPVYLDGVQKP
-846 LKDFTSSELKRLI
+846 LKDFTSPELERLI
-859 SQEFGEFYENMYYKV
+859 SQEFGEFYENMYYKIV
-874 ISDWATL
+874 SDWATL

-949 KNVKGNLAINPAI
+949 KNAKGNLAINPAI

-967 RFKPESLIFQGNN
+967 RFNPDSHILQGNN
-980 KQLMYPSSEQF
+980 KQLMYPSGEQF
-991 WIRKKAEV
+991 WKKKKAEV
-999 LKGLLKSNFRINV
+999 LKGLLKSGFKINV

-1039 AKANINGNLIDIA
+1039 AKANINGKLIDIV
-1052 SSKDLLKLGIQGN
+1052 SNKDLLKLGIQGN
-1065 INDVIDGVSSTLQLN
+1065 VNDVIDSVTDTLQLN

-1089 DYLVSQEF
+1089 DYLISQEF

-1104 FVAHPEKSKSAD
+1104 FIAHPEKSKSAD

-1140 TFQLNLLNGIPEYY
+1140 AFQLNLLNGIPEYY

-1250 HIWLNEDNNPF
+1250 HVWLNEDSTPF
-1261 VTDITKNWKGDKINY
+1261 ITDITKNWNGDKINY

-1306 EVTLDGN
+1306 EITSDGN
-1313 PIGKPLQGKNIVI
+1313 PVGKALQGNRIVI

-1357 NVVLAMNNIGTP
+1357 NVVLAMNSIGTP
-1369 KNNNIQ
+1369 RNNNVQ

-1404 INSASRYN
+1404 INPASRYN
-1412 DDVPYD
+1412 DDIPYD

-1467 ALRKSTDINT
+1467 ALRKSTDINI
-1477 KEHLQAVQEL
+1477 KEHLQAVQAL
-1487 FADGSEESIQNFQE
+1487 FTDGSENSIQNFQE
-1501 ILMQSIV
+1501 VLMQSIV

-1515 GDNFAKTIA
+1515 GDNFAKTIS

-1532 AGKKISYADVNIP
+1532 AGKKISYADANIP

-1554 VFSTVSSFLTRSG
+1554 IFSTISAFLTRSG

-1581 SHEIMKVYA
+1581 SHDIMKVYA
-1590 GRKYESFTNPK
+1590 GRKYESFDNPK
-1601 EELAEL
+1601 EELEAL
-1607 QKQQAPV
+1607 QAQQVPV
-1614 YDSRFTY
+1614 YD
-1621 TKDQKSFMGFN
+1621 
-1632 LIQVEYKSMKSKL
+1632 
-1645 DGQPVAARN
+1645 
-1654 MHDGNIYLD
+1654 
-1663 VQLLADK
+1663 
-1670 YREKAWQ
+1670 
-1677 KARNSEPLNY
+1677 
-1687 DFKSP
+1687 
-1692 EEWINFVLL
+1692 
-1701 HEAMHNQYLKKNGES
+1701 
-1716 SFDYETRINNEALK
+1716 INN
-1730 RLPNDITN
+1730 PDSDITN
-1738 LELGRTYLI
+1738 LELGRTYLV
-1747 TYNVDSEVEDVDGNL
+1747 TSKVDSEVKDVDGNL
-1762 QIVPVPVTEPKP
+1762 QTISAPATESRL

-1785 KDIQSGKVTQVIE
+1785 KDIRSGKVTQVVE
-1798 DVRDGR
+1798 DVRVGR

-1811 RFRTDKGS
+1811 RFKTDKGS
-1819 FQIWDLTSASALFD
+1819 FQIWDLDSASTLFD
-1833 INEIEENW
+1833 VNELEENW
-1841 EGTQQDVDALKQVMV
+1841 IGTQQDVDTLKQVMI
-1856 EAYGSAPNITL
+1856 EAYGSAPDITL
-1867 ENASTYLSVLKI
+1867 ENAKIYLNVIKI

-1887 DLQNLSK
+1887 DLKNLSK
-1894 TTPNVIEQY
+1894 TTPDVIQQY
-1903 KQLVTNGQNTREWFN
+1903 KELVTHGQSTREWFN

-1923 VNIKLGRND
+1923 VNIQLGRND
-1932 GSSIKLNGVN
+1932 GSSIRLNGVN
-1942 TVVDAANFRSVH
+1942 TVVDATNFRSVH

-1967 RIDGDWHTVDKNSL
+1967 RIGGDWHTVDKNSL

-2001 EFDDLNTIQNDRDYF
+2001 EFDDLNSIQNDRDYF
-2016 IKQYLKNQATKV
+2016 IKQYLRNQTTKV

-2056 QLKKLSGIVTSTD
+2056 QLKKLTGIVTSTD
-2069 EEGNVYRLDANGNTL
+2069 EEGNIYRLDANGNTL
-2084 YKITS
+2084 YKITP
-2089 DTEIYTDSLGNEVI
+2089 DTEIYEDSLGNEVI

-2126 IDFPSIIDSTCKA
+2126 IDFPSIVDSTCKA

-2153 YIMSGGNT
+2153 YIMSAGNT
-2161 AQDILGSNEE
+2161 THDILRSNAE
-2171 YHSVTLENY
+2171 YHSITLENY

-2262 ANGILQLWSPY
+2262 SNGILQLWSPY
-2273 ADLANVEMRKASEN
+2273 SDLTSVEMRKASEN
-2287 LPIPTGEEVEIQ
+2287 LPMPTGQEVQIQ
-2299 ESDNINE
+2299 E
-2306 CTDLFKK
+2306 TDKVEDCVRLFTE
-2313 YGDLFNIRVAQ
+2313 YGDLFNIKIAQ
-2324 DYDKKTGEYTP
+2324 DYNKETKEYTP
-2335 SNTEVAISLNI
+2335 SQTEVTISLNI

-2351 LSRFGQM
+2351 LNKFGRM
-2358 LKEIK
+2358 LKEVE
-2363 VIHIPSNG
+2363 VINVPSNG
-2371 YIPQFMKEVSNLFV
+2371 YIPQFMKSVGNLFI
-2385 IKNREQFNSIFQKL
+2385 IKNREQFNSLFQKI
-2399 KEIVDHH
+2399 KEIIDNH

-2433 IIDPVNLIQAQTS
+2433 IIDPVNLIEAQTS
-2446 VDGTTGPLKAE
+2446 VDGTTGPLKDE

-2515 GTSEQQSRLLL
+2515 GTTEQQSRLLL
-2526 NSTHQ
+2526 NNNHQ
-2531 GHIIGGK
+2531 GHLIGSK

-2553 ITNADVLEALS
+2553 ITNSDVLEALS

-2616 DVAKILMS
+2616 DIAKILMS

-2645 SQPVNVFGYFEQ
+2645 SQPVDVFKYFEY

-2667 VHQDPEGNT
+2667 VHQDPEGIT

-2681 LQKFSELFRREQKLG
+2681 LQKFSELFRQQQSLK
-2696 KEDDLGKAIATF
+2696 KNDDLGKAISAF
-2708 GKSGYIIQEKLNSLE
+2708 GKARYTIQEKLSSLE
-2723 SLRGQ
+2723 SLRSQ

-2738 IYNQLI
+2738 TYNQLI
-2744 DSIEEYVI
+2744 DSIEEYVL
-2752 NLSNIDEKVLS
+2752 NLSNVDEKVLS
-2763 DLRTLA
+2763 DLYTLA
-2769 EGAKEM
+2769 QGAKEM

-2788 KNDPEGLLRQ
+2788 KSDPEGLLRQ
-2798 VNLIERAIY
+2798 VNLIERAVY
-2807 DITEDEKDIIDI
+2807 DITKDEKDLIDI

-2833 NAYEK
+2833 NAYEN
-2838 VKHSFNILEAVSTVP
+2838 VKHSFNILEAVATVP

-2860 TLAIAL
+2860 TLAVAL

-2874 FRSSRN
+2874 FRSSRS
-2880 MSLELSTMINYKDEN
+2880 MSLELSKMIGYNDEN
-2895 RIIKGIENFVGDFL
+2895 RIIKGIENYVGDSL

-2982 KDNRFIKD
+2982 RDNRFIKD

-3013 MLPRTDADT
+3013 MLPRTDSDT
-3022 ATLNAYKAEF
+3022 AILNAYKAEF

-3041 YEVTTFNPEGQ
+3041 YEVTTFNPDGQ
-3052 AETTLSTPKPL
+3052 AQVTLSTPVPL

-3097 QDFHNFEKAYDK
+3097 RDFHNFEKAYDK
-3109 SEYTLSLDKID
+3109 SEDTLSLDNMD
-3120 IDDILPYVAP
+3120 INDVLPYVAP

-3155 RKLSNEELDSIQEDE
+3155 RKLSNEELDSIPEDE

-3176 VINRYQF
+3176 VINKYQF
-3183 RGSSD
+3183 IGSSD
-3188 TNYFPT
+3188 TNYFQT
-3194 GSIQQSEKVLNASY
+3194 GSIQQPEKVLNASY
-3208 KDGEDTVHYQITY
+3208 KDGENTVHYQITY
-3221 DVESGKIIKAQSDSV
+3221 DVESGKITKARSGLT
-3236 EIDLSNLKSIPTTK
+3236 EIDLSDLESIPTTK

>member
-1 MVKCSIDDTSLKQIK
+1 MIKCSIDDTSLKQIK

-130 GLAKEVEIQFQNIT
+130 GLAKEVEVQFQNIT

-204 EDIKKAVAKPVMYDE
+204 EDIKKAIAKPVMYDE

-230 RPLIDTYIREPLL
+230 QPLIDTYIKEPLL

-321 WRVSENIFVEDE
+321 WRVSENIFVEEE

-379 TETDKIIFDKNFGK
+379 IDTDNIIFDKAFSK
-393 NYKDLYKEIPQE
+393 NYKDLYKEIPE
-405 LKDKSLRS
+405 EIRDKSLRTL
-413 FISMVR
+413 INVIR

-427 SIFDILSNDNFKK
+427 SIFNILSNDNFKK

-450 QDELNKLYSLSKD
+450 QDELNKLYSLSKG
-463 IFNGSNSLRNLVSGN
+463 IFNGPNSLRNLVSGN
-478 PDIDYYAFVTQ
+478 PDIDYYAFITQ

-504 DEDGKVQVRTLLDQ
+504 DEDGKIQVRTLLDQ
-518 GINNVKRKLEQTI
+518 GINNIKRKLEQTI
-531 NVSNSITLI
+531 NISNSIKLI
-540 GNWES
+540 GDWES
-545 YKSSLGLTASYEN
+545 YKDSMNLKASYEN
-558 DDLKSITFK
+558 DKLKSITFK
-567 IPGTDIV
+567 IPGTDVV

-585 LTGNINYVQDLQKLL
+585 LSGTINYAQDFQKLL
-600 PFIDKTLRMNLQNNM
+600 PFIDKTLRMNLQNNV
-615 EFLNSLKETF
+615 ELLNSLKEVF

-635 LKFASRVIFNQYVSK
+635 LKFASRVILNQCVSK
-650 EILTDAPTST
+650 EVLSDAPTNT

-687 GNDIRTLN
+687 GNDVRTLN
-695 LMALAKANMDGIT
+695 RMALAKANMDGTT

-741 RQKDSISNS
+741 RQKDSISHS

-769 YNPSDRS
+769 YNPSDKS
-776 KSTTAMNVNEM
+776 KATTAMNVNEM

-846 LKDFTSSELKRLI
+846 LKDFTSTELERLI
-859 SQEFGEFYENMYYKV
+859 SQQFGEFYEEMYYKV
-874 ISDWATL
+874 VSDWATL
-881 EDYMVHIGYPVKGLL
+881 EDYMVHLGYPVKGLL

-907 NQIFPSLNTGFKTP
+907 NQVFPSLNTGFKTP
-921 VEFVKSIVLDHN
+921 VEFVKSIVLKYN
-933 SMFRLHPLELV
+933 STSRLHPLELV

-949 KNVKGNLAINPAI
+949 KNAKGNLAINPAI

-967 RFKPESLIFQGNN
+967 RFKPDSPILQGNN
-980 KQLMYPSSEQF
+980 KQLMYPSGEQF
-991 WIRKKAEV
+991 WEKKKAEV
-999 LKGLLKSNFRINV
+999 LKGLLKSGFKINV

-1026 YKGWINTSGDVIL
+1026 YKGWINTSGNVIL
-1039 AKANINGNLIDIA
+1039 AKANINGKLIDIV
-1052 SSKDLLKLGIQGN
+1052 SNKDLLKLGIQGN
-1065 INDVIDGVSSTLQLN
+1065 INDVIDSVTDTLQLN

-1089 DYLVSQEF
+1089 DYLISQEF

-1104 FVAHPEKSKSAD
+1104 FIAHPEKSKSAD

-1140 TFQLNLLNGIPEYY
+1140 AFQLNLLNGIPEYY

-1250 HIWLNEDNNPF
+1250 HIWLNEDSTPF
-1261 VTDITKNWKGDKINY
+1261 VTDITKNWNGDKINY

-1306 EVTLDGN
+1306 EVTSDGN
-1313 PIGKPLQGKNIVI
+1313 PAGEALQGKRIVI

-1357 NVVLAMNNIGTP
+1357 NVVLAMNSIGTP
-1369 KNNNIQ
+1369 RNNNVQ

-1412 DDVPYD
+1412 DDIPYD

-1477 KEHLQAVQEL
+1477 KEHLQAVQAL
-1487 FADGSEESIQNFQE
+1487 FTDGSEESIQNFQE
-1501 ILMQSIV
+1501 VLMQSIV

-1515 GDNFAKTIA
+1515 GDNFAKTIS

-1532 AGKKISYADVNIP
+1532 AGKKISYADANIP

-1554 VFSTVSSFLTRSG
+1554 VFSTISAFLTRSG

-1581 SHEIMKVYA
+1581 SHDIMKVYA
-1590 GRKYESFTNPK
+1590 GRKYESFDNPK
-1601 EELAEL
+1601 EELEAL
-1607 QKQQAPV
+1607 QAQQVPV
-1614 YDSRFTY
+1614 YD
-1621 TKDQKSFMGFN
+1621 
-1632 LIQVEYKSMKSKL
+1632 
-1645 DGQPVAARN
+1645 
-1654 MHDGNIYLD
+1654 
-1663 VQLLADK
+1663 
-1670 YREKAWQ
+1670 
-1677 KARNSEPLNY
+1677 
-1687 DFKSP
+1687 
-1692 EEWINFVLL
+1692 
-1701 HEAMHNQYLKKNGES
+1701 
-1716 SFDYETRINNEALK
+1716 INN
-1730 RLPNDITN
+1730 PDSDITN
-1738 LELGRTYLI
+1738 LELGRTYLV
-1747 TYNVDSEVEDVDGNL
+1747 TSKVDSEVKDVDGNL
-1762 QIVPVPVTEPKP
+1762 QTISAPATESRL

-1785 KDIQSGKVTQVIE
+1785 RDIQSGKVTQVVE
-1798 DVRDGR
+1798 DVRVGR

-1811 RFRTDKGS
+1811 RFKTDKGS

-1833 INEIEENW
+1833 INELEENW
-1841 EGTQQDVDALKQVMV
+1841 AGTQQDVDTLKQVMI
-1856 EAYGSAPNITL
+1856 EAYGSAPDITL
-1867 ENASTYLSVLKI
+1867 ENAKTYLNVIKI

-1887 DLQNLSK
+1887 DLKNLSK
-1894 TTPNVIEQY
+1894 TTPDVIQQY
-1903 KQLVTNGQNTREWFN
+1903 KELVTHGQPTREWFN

-1923 VNIKLGRND
+1923 VNIQLGRND
-1932 GSSIKLNGVN
+1932 GSSIRLKGANI
-1942 TVVDAANFRSVH
+1942 VVDATNFRSVH

-2001 EFDDLNTIQNDRDYF
+2001 EFDDLNSIQNDRDYF
-2016 IKQYLKNQATKV
+2016 IKQYLRNQTTKV

-2056 QLKKLSGIVTSTD
+2056 QLKKLTGIVTSTD

-2089 DTEIYTDSLGNEVI
+2089 DTEIYEDSLGNEVI

-2161 AQDILGSNEE
+2161 AQDILRSNAE

-2215 MQSYMPMKIIAFD
+2215 MQSYMPMKVIAFD

-2262 ANGILQLWSPY
+2262 SNGILQLWSPY
-2273 ADLANVEMRKASEN
+2273 TDLTNVEMRKASEN
-2287 LPIPTGEEVEIQ
+2287 LPMPTGEEAEIQ

-2371 YIPQFMKEVSNLFV
+2371 YIPQFMREVSSLFV

-2399 KEIVDHH
+2399 KEIVDNH

-2515 GTSEQQSRLLL
+2515 GTAEQQSRLLL
-2526 NSTHQ
+2526 NNNHQ
-2531 GHIIGGK
+2531 GHLIGSK

-2645 SQPVNVFGYFEQ
+2645 SQPVDVFEYFEQ

-2667 VHQDPEGNT
+2667 VHQDLEGTT

-2681 LQKFSELFRREQKLG
+2681 LQKFSELFRQEQKL
-2696 KEDDLGKAIATF
+2696 KKNDDLGKAIAIF
-2708 GKSGYIIQEKLNSLE
+2708 GKARYTIQEKLNSLE

-2738 IYNQLI
+2738 MYNQLI
-2744 DSIEEYVI
+2744 DSVEEYVI
-2752 NLSNIDEKVLS
+2752 NLSNIDETVLS
-2763 DLRTLA
+2763 DLYTLA
-2769 EGAKEM
+2769 QGAKEM

-2788 KNDPEGLLRQ
+2788 KTDPEGLLRQ
-2798 VNLIERAIY
+2798 VNLIERAVY
-2807 DITEDEKDIIDI
+2807 DITKDEKDIIDI

-2838 VKHSFNILEAVSTVP
+2838 VKHSFNILEAVATVP

-2860 TLAIAL
+2860 TLAVAL

-2874 FRSSRN
+2874 FRSSRS
-2880 MSLELSTMINYKDEN
+2880 MSLELSKRIGYNDEN
-2895 RIIKGIENFVGDFL
+2895 RIIKGIENFVGDSL

-2948 TDWGAAT
+2948 SDWGAAT

-3013 MLPRTDADT
+3013 MLPRTDSDT
-3022 ATLNAYKAEF
+3022 AILNAYKAEF

-3041 YEVTTFNPEGQ
+3041 YEVTTFNPDGQ
-3052 AETTLSTPKPL
+3052 AQVTLSTPIPL

-3086 ILENFQNTGIL
+3086 ILENFQNTGII

-3141 LWARNSSTHKYEMM
+3141 LWARNSNTHKYEMM
-3155 RKLSNEELDSIQEDE
+3155 KKLSNWELDSIEEDE

-3176 VINRYQF
+3176 VIKGYQF
-3183 RGSSD
+3183 IGSSD

-3194 GSIQQSEKVLNASY
+3194 GSIQQSEKVLKASY
-3208 KDGEDTVHYQITY
+3208 KDGENTVRYNITY
-3221 DVESGKIIKAQSDSV
+3221 DIESGKILKAWSGST
-3236 EIDLSNLKSIPTTK
+3236 EIDLSDLKSIPTTK